1 MNKVYRVIW
10 SHVTNTFIAVSEL
23 TTSKGKVKSYS
34 VLPSH
39 QQAQVSTSIPTSFKL
54 SAIAVLSLLT
64 FSPASVMAQDV
75 TADNLTVN
83 GASTFT
89 GTATFNNTT
98 TFNNIVTVGNI
109 VTTTLTVGG
118 KDVAIKDD
126 ISTLTST
133 INQKADQATVTNL
146 TNTVNQKA
154 DQSTVTN
161 LTNIV
166 NQKADQN
173 TVTNLTN
180 TVNQKANKSDV
191 DSLKETKADKTA
203 VTSELAKKADKTA
216 FDKLSTLVSS
226 LGMEEGKEYSGIKYF
241 RAKST
246 LADAEASGEN
256 TIAIGPKA
264 VSSKDDALAVGHFA
278 IANAEKS
285 VAVGNSTYAVK
296 TANKGVAIG
305 NDARV
310 GSKQDSDVVYD
321 GSSSYVIGAGDGES
335 SVAIGDT
342 AISRGKASIAIGKNA
357 ITSNKDLKKQI
368 ASNNIAIGTSAQAI
382 ASDNSIAL
390 GNKAR
395 TNKDS
400 DSSIA
405 IGDSAE
411 TKAAHSLAMGTTSKA
426 LAEAAL
432 ALGKIAE
439 AKGTNSIAMG
449 NTSKATGDNSVSI
462 GSNSQTL
469 QGNTVAIGSS
479 AMALP
484 DRTISIGLNAGKGQE
499 ADTTGTK
506 HSQINI
512 GENSGEGVIGQLNIG
527 IGAHSGK
534 NVVGKHNIALGS
546 YAGTN
551 LKNSEETSGA
561 NVSIGHEANKY
572 DVLTAVQKSTVVG
585 AQTKAA
591 SRSTALGAEAT
602 ALGLDAVAIGITSK
616 AEGDKS
622 VAIGAN
628 STADSNNVA
637 LGATSRAVAKQG
649 SGYLTGKQSSL
660 VVSVG
665 HQDGATDQHI
675 LRRLVNVADGVD
687 EQDAATVAQLKKV
700 TEKVTSDLQAQF
712 NALNHSPTASEI
724 KYDTL
729 KPDAASGAENKITL
743 KPKTRISN
751 VAPAELDTDAVNLGQ
766 VNQIVNKN
774 KAHYFSVNDAGVDPV
789 PGNRDNDGATAKLAM
804 AIGQNA
810 AAKAERS
817 VAIGN
822 YTTVN
827 GEGSIGLGTYY
838 KGSPELDDGVT
849 RESETTVTKPSKNV
863 KYGIAIGAGTTTDG
877 NNSIAIGSL
886 AATSDKDPGA
896 NVDRAIAIG
905 YNAVSSAEKANAI
918 GDRAVANSAKGNAF
932 GSQALSAAESST
944 AVGTESK
951 AEGIN
956 AYALGTKSHA
966 KGLNSIAFGTH
977 QVVNG
982 QNSGSIGYAG
992 ELGSTNATVIN
1003 GEGTYSLGNT
1013 NSTLTANE
1021 SGIFGN
1027 SNEIKAK
1034 ENARIVGNK
1043 NFIGAIEEKA
1053 HVPGTPPA
1061 APANDLKDIY
1071 VTGYDNKISS
1081 DKKLA
1086 KDLSGLFVYGHGNAI
1101 AQLPDPDSTEE
1112 FTLTN
1117 SSVIGANNTLN
1128 TKGENYFVLGNNVTA
1143 TLENSV
1149 YLGAASAYTTGNSTS
1164 GMNVYADMANGL
1176 NKSGYT
1182 FAGSKP
1188 VGVVTVGDVGKER
1201 RVQNVAAGLVTETST
1216 DAINGSQLFA
1226 LTRPLRFAG
1235 DNSTLTNQDGKPNGD
1250 TNVVSRSSNQA
1261 IDITGGETDTNKL
1274 TAKTD
1279 KNIGVIVTDD
1289 NSMEIRLAKI
1299 LSNLTEATF
1308 GSGNDK
1314 TTINKDGVTIVN
1326 NAKPNVSLTD
1336 TGLDNGGNKIV
1347 NVAEGTANTDAV
1359 NVSQLNK
1366 LKAAGFGLTGEDN
1379 ETIRKPLGESI
1390 KVTGDNNVNTKILK
1404 EGNNATGLEV
1414 SLANNIKLGQGTETA
1429 IGEAGKLTLTDD
1441 KGKDRAVLNG
1451 TDGSLTLTGNASPA
1465 GTAPATDAPSAKIKV
1480 AKGKADLS
1488 STPDEAPNTAPSNK
1502 TRITY
1507 EIPGAAGTNPT
1518 VEELATLNDGLK
1530 FGANAGDVHDA
1541 KLNTRVD
1548 VKGKATNTTW
1558 DNFDAGHNIMT
1569 QINGNTITVAL
1580 AKALSGLTSATF
1592 GDPAGNPKDGA
1603 VIDKDGLT
1611 ISDGNKTVK
1620 LTDKVFDNGGN
1631 QIKNVASGLT
1641 KDDGTATDLANAVGT
1656 NGVNVNDLKN
1666 VVNGNDGQGAPNT
1679 TGGFG
1684 LKDKAGQIFKQNLGE
1699 TAQITGDSNVNT
1711 KVVDGQNGGKALE
1724 VSLAN
1729 QLTLG
1734 KGPDATPNSTG
1745 EAGKVTLKDDKG
1757 TDRVIVDGSE
1767 GAISLTG
1774 QAQAGGTA
1782 PTAKI
1787 KVAEGKPDLEQTS
1800 NDPAN
1805 PNQNKKT
1812 RITYDIT
1819 GPNGT
1824 TTEELATLNDGLK
1837 FGANDGVVH
1846 NAKLNTRVD
1855 VKGAE
1860 ANKNW
1865 ANFDA
1870 GQNIMTQIQG
1880 NTITVALAKALAGLD
1895 SATFGNPTNKDATVI
1910 NKDGVTITN
1919 NDKSVSLTE
1928 NGLNN
1933 GGNQIVNVD
1942 SGLKKAD
1949 GSTVALKDAEGTVL
1963 TNGVNVGDLKNAIK
1977 DVTSATN
1984 GGFGLKD
1991 KEGNEFKQ
1999 DLGTT
2004 AQITG
2009 DSNINTKVIDT
2020 ADGKKALEIS
2030 LANEITL
2037 GKAGKDGVD
2046 GKVGVTG
2053 KDGAGVVL
2061 NGKDGSIGLTGPKG
2075 ADGKS
2080 ASADMSVKDG
2090 KPGVDGKADETKT
2103 RIVYTPK
2110 DKDGNP
2116 IVDATTGNP
2125 VVEEVATLND
2135 GMKFVGNDGKEVTRK
2150 LNETLDIKGG
2160 LDATTVADNTK
2171 VSSGNLGVK
2180 TNATGTGLE
2189 IVMKERPEFSGL
2201 VLNGK
2206 DGDNAAI
2213 KFAKDGKDGMSIA
2226 AATDNEGNTTG
2237 LAIKNKDGNPGV
2249 TFNNDGRITNVTA
2262 GVDDKDAVNVSQL
2275 KEGLAKAT
2283 TKVEAGKNMTV
2294 TSTVNADGSTTY
2306 NVATKDN
2313 VDFTSVTT
2321 GNTVMNNDGV
2331 KVGDNV
2337 ALTNTGLKAG
2347 DISVTTDG
2355 INAGNKKV
2363 TGVADGDISPTSKD
2377 AVNGSQLHAVKETA
2391 EAGWHLTANGKDSSN
2406 VKPRNTVDL
2415 NNTDGNIVISKT
2427 NTADSHNVT
2436 FGLADSINVKDS
2448 VVVGPKGADGKPGE
2462 GAVVINAKDGAN
2474 GKDGISIV
2482 GKDGKDAVAISGK
2495 DGVGTIGLTGPAGA
2509 DGKNA
2514 NAIIGVKDSVKGLD
2528 GNDGKDGNSKTRIV
2542 YKKPDGTEEQVAT
2555 MNDGLV
2561 FGADK
2566 GTEHKAKLG
2575 TTVKVKGDDKN
2586 IETEVA
2592 GDTIRV
2598 KLKDNI
2604 DVKGVTVREKF
2615 TVEKGAAINMGN
2627 NVING
2632 VADGE
2637 VSATSKQ
2644 AVNGSQLHKVQQQVN
2659 NNTTAINKL
2668 GDHINKVDKDLR
2680 AGVAGA
2686 TAVAFLQRPNEA
2698 GKSLVSLGVGHYKSE
2713 SAVAVGY
2720 ARNSDNNKISIKLGG
2735 GVNSRGDVNL
2745 GGSIGYQW

>member
-1 MNKVYRVIW
+1 MN
-10 SHVTNTFIAVSEL
+10 S
-23 TTSKGKVKSYS
+23 
-34 VLPSH
+34 
-39 QQAQVSTSIPTSFKL
+39 SIPATFKL
-54 SAIAVLSLLT
+54 SAIALVSILAFAPSQVL
-64 FSPASVMAQDV
+64 AQDV
-75 TADNLTVN
+75 NATNLTVS
-83 GASTFT
+83 GTSTFT
-89 GTATFNNTT
+89 GAATFNNTATFNNM
-98 TFNNIVTVGNI
+98 VTAGN
-109 VTTTLTVGG
+109 VTATTLTVGG
-118 KDVAIKDD
+118 KNVATKDD
-126 ISTLTST
+126 VTTLTT
-133 INQKADQATVTNL
+133 
-146 TNTVNQKA
+146 TVNQKA
-154 DQSTVTN
+154 AQSEVDN
-161 LTNIV
+161 LKNT
-166 NQKADQN
+166 KAD
-173 TVTNLTN
+173 
-180 TVNQKANKSDV
+180 KSDV
-191 DSLKETKADKTA
+191 DNLKNIKADK
-203 VTSELAKKADKTA
+203 SEVNELKNSKADKSELT
-216 FDKLSTLVSS
+216 KLSNLVTS
-226 LGMEEGKEYSGIKYF
+226 LGVPEGTTTYTGIKYF
-241 RAKST
+241 RVKST
-246 LADAEASGEN
+246 LDDAVADGQDSV
-256 TIAIGPKA
+256 AIGPKA
-264 VSSKDDALAVGHFA
+264 KTEGVDAVALGHDST
-278 IANAEKS
+278 ANATESIAIGKK
-285 VAVGNSTYAVK
+285 AYAVK
-296 TANKGVAIG
+296 TANKGIAIG
-305 NDARV
+305 EHARV
-310 GSKQDSDVVYD
+310 GSKQDGDVVYD
-321 GSSSYVIGAGDGES
+321 GASSYVLGPKDGES
-335 SVAIGDT
+335 SVAIGDK
-342 AISRGKASIAIGKNA
+342 AVSRGEASIAIGKNA
-357 ITSNKDLKKQI
+357 ITSNKDAKSQI
-368 ASNNIAIGTSAQAI
+368 AKNNIALGTNAQAI

-390 GNKAR
+390 GNAAR

-411 TKAAHSLAMGTTSKA
+411 TKAAHSLAVGTTSKA

-432 ALGKIAE
+432 ALGKLAE
-439 AKGTNSIAMG
+439 AKGTSSVAMG
-449 NTSKATGDNSVSI
+449 NTSKADGSNSVAV
-462 GSNSQTL
+462 GNTSQTL
-469 QGNTVAIGSS
+469 QSNTIAIGSS
-479 AMALP
+479 AIANP
-484 DRTISIGLNAGKGQE
+484 ERTISIGLNAGKGQE
-499 ADTTGTK
+499 ADATGTK

-527 IGAHSGK
+527 IGAHAGT
-534 NVVGKHNIALGS
+534 NVVGKHNIALGT

-572 DVLTAVQKSTVVG
+572 DQLTAVQKSTVVG

-602 ALGLDAVAIGITSK
+602 ALGLDAVAVGITSK

-637 LGATSRAVAKQG
+637 LGATSRAVAKEG

-665 HQDGATDQHI
+665 HQDGAADQHI

-712 NALNHSPTASEI
+712 NALSHAPTASEI
-724 KYDTL
+724 KYDTV
-729 KPDAASGAENKITL
+729 PPSPTTGAENKITL
-743 KPKTRISN
+743 KAKTRISN

-766 VNQIVNKN
+766 VNHIVTKN
-774 KAHYFSVNDAGVDPV
+774 KAHYFSVNDTGINPV
-789 PGNRDNDGATAKLAM
+789 PGNHDNDGATAKLAM

-822 YTTVN
+822 NTTVN

-838 KGSPELDDGVT
+838 KGSAELDDGVP

-886 AATSDKDPGA
+886 AATSDKNPGA

-918 GDRAVANSAKGNAF
+918 GDRAVANSVKGNAF
-932 GSQALSAAESST
+932 GSQALSGAESST
-944 AVGTESK
+944 AIGTESK
-951 AEGIN
+951 SEGQN

-966 KGLNSIAFGTH
+966 KGLNSIAFGTN
-977 QVVNG
+977 QVVSG

-992 ELGSTNATVIN
+992 ELGNAKATVIN

-1043 NFIGAIEEKA
+1043 NTIGAIEEKP

-1061 APANDLKDIY
+1061 APVNDLKDIY

-1086 KDLSGLFVYGHGNAI
+1086 KDLSGLFVYGHGNNI

-1112 FTLTN
+1112 FTLTD

-1128 TKGENYFVLGNNVTA
+1128 TKGKNYFVLGNNVTA

-1149 YLGAASAYTTGNSTS
+1149 YLGADSAYTTGNSTS
-1164 GMNVYADMANGL
+1164 SMNSYADMANGL

-1182 FAGSKP
+1182 FAGSQP
-1188 VGVVTVGDVGKER
+1188 VGVVTVGAVGKER
-1201 RVQNVAAGLVTETST
+1201 RVQNVASGLVTEAST

-1235 DNSTLTNQDGKPNGD
+1235 DNSTLSNPNGKPGTD
-1250 TNVVSRSSNQA
+1250 VTVISRSSNQGMKVV
-1261 IDITGGETDTNKL
+1261 GGENDGNKL
-1274 TAKTD
+1274 TTIAD
-1279 KNIGVIVTDD
+1279 KNIGVIANGDHTLEV
-1289 NSMEIRLAKI
+1289 RLAKT
-1299 LSNLTEATF
+1299 LSNLKDATF
-1308 GSGNDK
+1308 GTGTDK
-1314 TTINKDGVTIVN
+1314 TTINKDGMTITN
-1326 NAKPNVSLTD
+1326 GANTVSLTEG
-1336 TGLDNGGNKIV
+1336 GLNNGGNKIT
-1347 NVAEGTANTDAV
+1347 NVAAGQNETDAV
-1359 NVSQLNK
+1359 NVKQLND
-1366 LKAAGFGLTGEDN
+1366 LKAEGFGLTGEDGQ
-1379 ETIRKPLGESI
+1379 TVKQALGTAI
-1390 KVTGDNNVNTKILK
+1390 KVTGDDNVKTKIVTDADGSKKL
-1404 EGNNATGLEV
+1404 EIGLENQV
-1414 SLANNIKLGQGTETA
+1414 TLG
-1429 IGEAGKLTLTDD
+1429 GEAKNGNPAADGKLTLKNQAGTD
-1441 KGKDRAVLNG
+1441 KVVLDGANG
-1451 TDGSLTLTGNASPA
+1451 TVGLTGADGAQAVITVKKGRPTLDNAA
-1465 GTAPATDAPSAKIKV
+1465 E
-1480 AKGKADLS
+1480 
-1488 STPDEAPNTAPSNK
+1488 TP
-1502 TRITY
+1502 RIAY
-1507 EIPGAAGTNPT
+1507 GN
-1518 VEELATLNDGLK
+1518 EEVATLNDGLK
-1530 FGANAGDVHDA
+1530 FGANAGDVHNA
-1541 KLNTRVD
+1541 KLNTQVD
-1548 VKGKATNTTW
+1548 VKGATANTVW
-1558 DNFDAGHNIMT
+1558 DNFDKGQNIMT
-1569 QINGNTITVAL
+1569 RVEGNTITVAL

-1592 GDPAGNPKDGA
+1592 GDPASNPKDST
-1603 VIDKDGLT
+1603 VINKDGLT
-1611 ISDGNKTVK
+1611 ITQGDNTVSLTDDGLDNGNK
-1620 LTDKVFDNGGN
+1620 

-1641 KDDGTATDLANAVGT
+1641 TTNGTATTSLDDAVQT
-1656 NGVNVNDLKN
+1656 NGVNVGDLKTAIN
-1666 VVNGNDGQGAPNT
+1666 NITNGTNPL
-1679 TGGFG
+1679 GGFG
-1684 LKDKAGQIFKQNLGE
+1684 LKDKAGNTFKQNLGE

-1734 KGPDATPNSTG
+1734 KGPEANVPNATG
-1745 EAGKVTLKDDKG
+1745 EAGKITLKDDKG
-1757 TDRVIVDGSE
+1757 TDRVVVDGSE

-1774 QAQAGGTA
+1774 QPATQGAAA

-1787 KVAEGKPDLEQTS
+1787 KVAEGNPDLENTS
-1800 NDPAN
+1800 DDPAN

-1812 RITYDIT
+1812 RITYDIA

-1824 TTEELATLNDGLK
+1824 TVTEQLATLNDGLK
-1837 FGANDGVVH
+1837 FGANTGDVH
-1846 NAKLNTRVD
+1846 DAKLNTRVD
-1855 VKGAE
+1855 VKGKAE
-1860 ANKNW
+1860 NTNW

-1870 GQNIMTQIQG
+1870 GQNIMTQISG

-1895 SATFGNPTNKDATVI
+1895 SATFGNPADGSKDGAVI
-1910 NKDGVTITN
+1910 NKDGLTITEG
-1919 NDKSVSLTE
+1919 DKTVKLTE
-1928 NGLNN
+1928 KGLDN
-1933 GGNQIVNVD
+1933 GGNQIINVD
-1942 SGLKKAD
+1942 SGLKKTD
-1949 GSTVALKDAEGTVL
+1949 GSVVALKDAEGSVL

-1991 KEGNEFKQ
+1991 KAGAEFKQ

-2009 DSNINTKVIDT
+2009 DKNINTKVIDVPNSN
-2020 ADGKKALEIS
+2020 DKALEIS
-2030 LANEITL
+2030 LANDITL
-2037 GKAGKDGVD
+2037 GKNGADGVD
-2046 GKVGVTG
+2046 GSLGVNG
-2053 KDGAGVVL
+2053 KDGASVVL
-2061 NGKDGSIGLTGPKG
+2061 NGKDGSIGLTGPRG
-2075 ADGKS
+2075 QDGSDGKS
-2080 ASADMSVKDG
+2080 ATISVKDG
-2090 KPGVDGKADETKT
+2090 KAGVDGKDGDTKT
-2103 RIVYTPK
+2103 RIVYETK
-2110 DKDGNP
+2110 
-2116 IVDATTGNP
+2116 DATGKP

-2160 LDATTVADNTK
+2160 LDAATVADNAK
-2171 VSSGNLGVK
+2171 VSSSNLGVK
-2180 TNATGTGLE
+2180 TNAEGTGLE
-2189 IVMKERPEFSGL
+2189 IVMKERPTFSGL
-2201 VLNGK
+2201 VVNGK
-2206 DGDNAAI
+2206 DGEDAAV

-2226 AATDNEGNTTG
+2226 AVTDNDGNATG
-2237 LAIKNKDGNPGV
+2237 LTIKDKDGNPGV

-2275 KEGLAKAT
+2275 KDGLAKAT

-2294 TSTVNADGSTTY
+2294 TPTVNQDGSTTY
-2306 NVATKDN
+2306 TVATEDN
-2313 VDFTSVTT
+2313 VNFTTVTT

-2337 ALTNTGLKAG
+2337 ALTNEGLKAG
-2347 DISVTTDG
+2347 DVTVTTAG

-2363 TGVADGDISPTSKD
+2363 TGVADGDISPNSTD
-2377 AVNGSQLHAVKETA
+2377 AVNGSQLNAVKETA
-2391 EAGWHLTANGKDSSN
+2391 EAGWHLTANGADSSN

-2427 NTADSHNVT
+2427 NTADKHNVT
-2436 FGLADSINVKDS
+2436 FGLADNINVKDS
-2448 VVVGPKGADGKPGE
+2448 VVVGPKGANGKPGE
-2462 GAVVINAKDGAN
+2462 GAVVINAEDGAN

-2514 NAIIGVKDSVKGLD
+2514 NAIIGVNDSVKGLD

-2542 YKKPDGTEEQVAT
+2542 YTKPNGEEEQVAT

-2598 KLKDNI
+2598 RLKDNI
-2604 DVKGVTVREKF
+2604 DVKGINVTENL
-2615 TVEKGAAINMGN
+2615 TVKEGAKINMGN
-2627 NVING
+2627 NVIDG

-2637 VSATSKQ
+2637 VNATSKQ

-2659 NNTTAINKL
+2659 NQATAINKL

-2680 AGVAGA
+2680 AGIAGA

-2698 GKSLVSLGVGHYKSE
+2698 GKSIVSLGVGSYRSE
-2713 SAVAVGY
+2713 SAIAVGY

-2735 GVNSRGDVNL
+2735 GMNSRGDVNF

>member
-23 TTSKGKVKSYS
+23 ATSKGKVKSFS
-34 VLPSH
+34 AISSNPQSELNS
-39 QQAQVSTSIPTSFKL
+39 SIPATFKL
-54 SAIAVLSLLT
+54 SAIALLSILT
-64 FSPASVMAQDV
+64 LSSTQIFAADV
-75 TADNLTVN
+75 
-83 GASTFT
+83 
-89 GTATFNNTT
+89 ATKDD
-98 TFNNIVTVGNI
+98 V
-109 VTTTLTVGG
+109 TTLT
-118 KDVAIKDD
+118 
-126 ISTLTST
+126 
-133 INQKADQATVTNL
+133 ATV
-146 TNTVNQKA
+146 
-154 DQSTVTN
+154 D
-161 LTNIV
+161 
-166 NQKADQN
+166 
-173 TVTNLTN
+173 
-180 TVNQKANKSDV
+180 QKANKSEV
-191 DSLKETKADKTA
+191 TELKNNKADK
-203 VTSELAKKADKTA
+203 SEITNLENKKADKSEVTELKNNKA
-216 FDKLSTLVSS
+216 DKSEVTELKNNKADKSEITNLENKKADKSELTKLSDLVTS
-226 LGMEEGKEYSGIKYF
+226 LGVPEGTTTYTGIKYF
-241 RAKST
+241 RVKST
-246 LADAEASGEN
+246 LDDAVADGQDSV
-256 TIAIGPKA
+256 AIGPKA
-264 VSSKDDALAVGHFA
+264 KTEGVDAVALGHDST
-278 IANAEKS
+278 ANATESIAIGKK
-285 VAVGNSTYAVK
+285 AYAVK
-296 TANKGVAIG
+296 TANKGIAIG
-305 NDARV
+305 EHARV
-310 GSKQDSDVVYD
+310 GSKQDGDVVYD
-321 GSSSYVIGAGDGES
+321 GASSYVLGPKDGES
-335 SVAIGDT
+335 SVAIGDK
-342 AISRGKASIAIGKNA
+342 AVSRGEASIAIGKNA
-357 ITSNKDLKKQI
+357 ITSNKDAKSQI
-368 ASNNIAIGTSAQAI
+368 AKNNIALGTNAQAI

-390 GNKAR
+390 GNAAR

-411 TKAAHSLAMGTTSKA
+411 TKAAHSLAVGTTSKA

-432 ALGKIAE
+432 ALGKLAE
-439 AKGTNSIAMG
+439 AKGTSSVAMG
-449 NTSKATGDNSVSI
+449 NTSKADGSNSVAV
-462 GSNSQTL
+462 GNTSQTL
-469 QGNTVAIGSS
+469 QSNTIAIGSS
-479 AMALP
+479 AIANTE
-484 DRTISIGLNAGKGQE
+484 RTISIGLNAGKGQE
-499 ADTTGTK
+499 ADATGTK

-527 IGAHSGK
+527 IGAHAGT
-534 NVVGKHNIALGS
+534 NVVGKHNIALGT

-572 DVLTAVQKSTVVG
+572 DQLTAVQKSTVVG

-602 ALGLDAVAIGITSK
+602 ALGLDAVAVGITSK

-637 LGATSRAVAKQG
+637 LGATSRAVAKEG

-665 HQDGATDQHI
+665 HQDGAADQHI

-712 NALNHSPTASEI
+712 NALSHAPTTSEI
-724 KYDTL
+724 KYDTV
-729 KPDAASGAENKITL
+729 PPSPTTGAENKITL
-743 KPKTRISN
+743 KAKTRISN

-766 VNQIVNKN
+766 VNQIVTNN
-774 KAHYFSVNDAGVDPV
+774 KAHYFSVNDTGVNPV

-822 YTTVN
+822 NTTVN

-838 KGSPELDDGVT
+838 KGSAELDDGVP

-886 AATSDKDPGA
+886 AATSDKNPGA

-918 GDRAVANSAKGNAF
+918 GDRAVANSVKGNAF
-932 GSQALSAAESST
+932 GSQALSGAESST
-944 AVGTESK
+944 AIGTESK
-951 AEGIN
+951 SEGQN

-966 KGLNSIAFGTH
+966 KGLNSIAFGTN
-977 QVVNG
+977 QVVSG

-992 ELGSTNATVIN
+992 ELGNAKATVIN

-1043 NFIGAIEEKA
+1043 NTIGAIEEKP

-1061 APANDLKDIY
+1061 APVNDLKDIY

-1086 KDLSGLFVYGHGNAI
+1086 KDLSGLFVYGHGNNI

-1112 FTLTN
+1112 FTLTD

-1128 TKGENYFVLGNNVTA
+1128 TKGKNYFVLGNNVTA

-1149 YLGAASAYTTGNSTS
+1149 YLGADSAYTTGNSTS
-1164 GMNVYADMANGL
+1164 SMNSYADMANGL

-1182 FAGSKP
+1182 FAGSQP
-1188 VGVVTVGDVGKER
+1188 VGVVTVGAVGKER
-1201 RVQNVAAGLVTETST
+1201 RVQNVASGLVTEAST

-1235 DNSTLTNQDGKPNGD
+1235 DNSTLSNPNGKPGTD
-1250 TNVVSRSSNQA
+1250 VTVISRSSNQGMKVV
-1261 IDITGGETDTNKL
+1261 GGENDGNKL
-1274 TAKTD
+1274 TTIAD
-1279 KNIGVIVTDD
+1279 KNIGVIANGDHTLEV
-1289 NSMEIRLAKI
+1289 RLAKT
-1299 LSNLTEATF
+1299 LSNLKDATF
-1308 GSGNDK
+1308 GTGTDK
-1314 TTINKDGVTIVN
+1314 TTINKDGMTITN
-1326 NAKPNVSLTD
+1326 GANTVSLTEG
-1336 TGLDNGGNKIV
+1336 GLNNGGNKIT
-1347 NVAEGTANTDAV
+1347 NVAAGQNETDAV
-1359 NVSQLNK
+1359 NVKQLND
-1366 LKAAGFGLTGEDN
+1366 LKAEGFGLTGEDGQ
-1379 ETIRKPLGESI
+1379 TVKQALGTAI
-1390 KVTGDNNVNTKILK
+1390 KVTGDDNVKTKIVTDADGSKKL
-1404 EGNNATGLEV
+1404 EIGLENQV
-1414 SLANNIKLGQGTETA
+1414 TLG
-1429 IGEAGKLTLTDD
+1429 GEAKNGNPAADGKLTL
-1441 KGKDRAVLNG
+1441 KNQAG
-1451 TDGSLTLTGNASPA
+1451 TDKVVLDGANGSVGLTGADGAQATITVKNGSPA
-1465 GTAPATDAPSAKIKV
+1465 VDGTA
-1480 AKGKADLS
+1480 
-1488 STPDEAPNTAPSNK
+1488 NTTKP
-1502 TRITY
+1502 RIAY
-1507 EIPGAAGTNPT
+1507 GN
-1518 VEELATLNDGLK
+1518 EEVATLNDGLK
-1530 FGANAGDVHDA
+1530 FGANAGDVHNA
-1541 KLNTRVD
+1541 KLNTQVD
-1548 VKGKATNTTW
+1548 VKGATANTVW
-1558 DNFDAGHNIMT
+1558 DNFDKGQNIMT
-1569 QINGNTITVAL
+1569 RVEGNTITVAL

-1592 GDPAGNPKDGA
+1592 GDPASNPKDST
-1603 VIDKDGLT
+1603 VINKDGLT
-1611 ISDGNKTVK
+1611 ITQGDNTVSLTDDGLDNGNK
-1620 LTDKVFDNGGN
+1620 

-1641 KDDGTATDLANAVGT
+1641 TTNGTATTSLDDAVQT
-1656 NGVNVNDLKN
+1656 NGVNVGDLKTAIN
-1666 VVNGNDGQGAPNT
+1666 NITNGTNPL
-1679 TGGFG
+1679 GGFG
-1684 LKDKAGQIFKQNLGE
+1684 LKDKAGNTFKQNLGE

-1734 KGPDATPNSTG
+1734 KGPEANVPNANG
-1745 EAGKVTLKDDKG
+1745 EAGKITLKDDKG
-1757 TDRVIVDGSE
+1757 TDRVVVDGSE

-1774 QAQAGGTA
+1774 QPATQGGTA

-1787 KVAEGKPDLEQTS
+1787 KVAEGNPDLANTAD
-1800 NDPAN
+1800 DPN
-1805 PNQNKKT
+1805 TPNGNKKT
-1812 RITYDIT
+1812 RITYEIPGAQPTDPATI
-1819 GPNGT
+1819 
-1824 TTEELATLNDGLK
+1824 EELATLNDGLK
-1837 FGANDGVVH
+1837 FGANTGDVH
-1846 NAKLNTRVD
+1846 DAKLNTRVD
-1855 VKGAE
+1855 VKGKAE
-1860 ANKNW
+1860 NTNW
-1865 ANFDA
+1865 ANFDE
-1870 GQNIMTQIQG
+1870 GQNIMTQISG

-1895 SATFGNPTNKDATVI
+1895 SATFGNPADGSKDGAVI
-1910 NKDGVTITN
+1910 NKDGLTITN
-1919 NDKSVSLTE
+1919 GDTTVKLTE
-1928 NGLNN
+1928 NGLDN
-1933 GGNQIVNVD
+1933 GNKQIVNVD
-1942 SGLKKAD
+1942 SGLKGKD
-1949 GSTVALKDAEGTVL
+1949 GNPVELKNATGDVL
-1963 TNGVNVGDLKNAIK
+1963 NNGVNVGDLKNAIT
-1977 DVTSATN
+1977 DITSADK

-1999 DLGTT
+1999 DLGTA

-2020 ADGKKALEIS
+2020 ADGKKALEVS
-2030 LANEITL
+2030 LANEISL
-2037 GKAGKDGVD
+2037 GKAGQDGVD
-2046 GKVGVTG
+2046 GKVGVNG
-2053 KDGAGVVL
+2053 KDGASVVL

-2080 ASADMSVKDG
+2080 VSADMKVQEG
-2090 KPGVDGKADETKT
+2090 KPGVDGKAGETKT

-2116 IVDATTGNP
+2116 VLDDAGKP

-2160 LDATTVADNTK
+2160 LDAATVADNAK
-2171 VSSGNLGVK
+2171 VSSSNLGVK
-2180 TNATGTGLE
+2180 TNAEGTGLE
-2189 IVMKERPEFSGL
+2189 IVMKERPTFSGL
-2201 VLNGK
+2201 VVNGK
-2206 DGDNAAI
+2206 DGEDAAV

-2226 AATDNEGNTTG
+2226 AVTDNDGNATG
-2237 LAIKNKDGNPGV
+2237 LTIKDKDGNPGV

-2294 TSTVNADGSTTY
+2294 TPTVNQDGSTTY
-2306 NVATKDN
+2306 TVATNDN

-2337 ALTNTGLKAG
+2337 ALTNEGLKAG
-2347 DISVTTDG
+2347 DVTVTTAG

-2363 TGVADGDISPTSKD
+2363 TGVADGDISPNSTD
-2377 AVNGSQLHAVKETA
+2377 AVNGSQLNAVKETA
-2391 EAGWHLTANGKDSSN
+2391 EAGWHLTANGADSSN

-2436 FGLADSINVKDS
+2436 FGLADNINVKDS

-2542 YKKPDGTEEQVAT
+2542 YTKPNGEEEQVAT

-2598 KLKDNI
+2598 RLKDNI
-2604 DVKGVTVREKF
+2604 DVKGINVTENL
-2615 TVEKGAAINMGN
+2615 TVKEGAKINMGN
-2627 NVING
+2627 NVIDG

-2659 NNTTAINKL
+2659 NQATAINKL

-2680 AGVAGA
+2680 AGIAGA

-2698 GKSLVSLGVGHYKSE
+2698 GKSIVSLGVGSYRSE
-2713 SAVAVGY
+2713 SAIAVGY

-2735 GVNSRGDVNL
+2735 GMNSRGDVNF

>member
-23 TTSKGKVKSYS
+23 ATSKGKVKSFS
-34 VLPSH
+34 AISSNPQPELNS
-39 QQAQVSTSIPTSFKL
+39 SIPATFKL
-54 SAIAVLSLLT
+54 SAIALVSILAFAPSQVL
-64 FSPASVMAQDV
+64 AQDV
-75 TADNLTVN
+75 NATNLTVS
-83 GASTFT
+83 GTSTFT
-89 GTATFNNTT
+89 GAATFNNTATFNNM
-98 TFNNIVTVGNI
+98 VTAGN
-109 VTTTLTVGG
+109 VTATTLTVGG
-118 KDVAIKDD
+118 KNVATKDD
-126 ISTLTST
+126 VTTLTT
-133 INQKADQATVTNL
+133 
-146 TNTVNQKA
+146 TVNQKA
-154 DQSTVTN
+154 AQSEVDN
-161 LTNIV
+161 LKNT
-166 NQKADQN
+166 KAD
-173 TVTNLTN
+173 
-180 TVNQKANKSDV
+180 KSDV
-191 DSLKETKADKTA
+191 DNLKNTKAAQSEVDNLKNTKADKSD
-203 VTSELAKKADKTA
+203 VDNLKNIKADKSEVNELKNSKADKSELT
-216 FDKLSTLVSS
+216 KLSNLVTS
-226 LGMEEGKEYSGIKYF
+226 LGVPEGTTTYTGIKYF
-241 RAKST
+241 RVKST
-246 LADAEASGEN
+246 LDDAVADGQDSV
-256 TIAIGPKA
+256 AIGPKA
-264 VSSKDDALAVGHFA
+264 KTEGVDAVALGHDST
-278 IANAEKS
+278 ANATESIAIGKK
-285 VAVGNSTYAVK
+285 AYAVK
-296 TANKGVAIG
+296 TANKGIAIG
-305 NDARV
+305 EHARV
-310 GSKQDSDVVYD
+310 GSKQDGDVVYD
-321 GSSSYVIGAGDGES
+321 GASSYVLGPKDGES
-335 SVAIGDT
+335 SVAIGDK
-342 AISRGKASIAIGKNA
+342 AVSRGEASIAIGKNA
-357 ITSNKDLKKQI
+357 ITSNKDAKSQI
-368 ASNNIAIGTSAQAI
+368 AKNNIALGTNAQAI

-390 GNKAR
+390 GNAAR

-411 TKAAHSLAMGTTSKA
+411 TKAAHSLAVGTTSKA

-432 ALGKIAE
+432 ALGKLAE
-439 AKGTNSIAMG
+439 AKGTSSVAMG
-449 NTSKATGDNSVSI
+449 NTSKADGSNSVAV
-462 GSNSQTL
+462 GNTSQTL
-469 QGNTVAIGSS
+469 QSNTIAIGSS
-479 AMALP
+479 AIANP
-484 DRTISIGLNAGKGQE
+484 ERTISIGLNAGKGQE
-499 ADTTGTK
+499 ADATGTK

-527 IGAHSGK
+527 IGAHAGT
-534 NVVGKHNIALGS
+534 NVVGKHNIALGT

-572 DVLTAVQKSTVVG
+572 DQLTAVQKSTVVG

-602 ALGLDAVAIGITSK
+602 ALGLDAVAVGITSK

-637 LGATSRAVAKQG
+637 LGATSRAVAKEG

-665 HQDGATDQHI
+665 HQDGAADQHI

-712 NALNHSPTASEI
+712 NALSHAPTASEI
-724 KYDTL
+724 KYDTV
-729 KPDAASGAENKITL
+729 PPSPTTGAENKITL
-743 KPKTRISN
+743 KAKTRISN

-766 VNQIVNKN
+766 VNHIVTKN
-774 KAHYFSVNDAGVDPV
+774 KAHYFSVNDTGINPV
-789 PGNRDNDGATAKLAM
+789 PGNHDNDGATAKLAM

-822 YTTVN
+822 NTTVN

-838 KGSPELDDGVT
+838 KGSAELDDGVP

-886 AATSDKDPGA
+886 AATSDKNPGA

-918 GDRAVANSAKGNAF
+918 GDRAVANSVKGNAF
-932 GSQALSAAESST
+932 GSQALSGAESST
-944 AVGTESK
+944 AIGTESK
-951 AEGIN
+951 SEGQN

-966 KGLNSIAFGTH
+966 KGLNSIAFGTN
-977 QVVNG
+977 QVVSG

-992 ELGSTNATVIN
+992 ELGNAKATVIN

-1043 NFIGAIEEKA
+1043 NTIGAIEEKP

-1061 APANDLKDIY
+1061 APVNDLKDIY

-1086 KDLSGLFVYGHGNAI
+1086 KDLSGLFVYGHGNNI

-1112 FTLTN
+1112 FTLTD

-1128 TKGENYFVLGNNVTA
+1128 TKGKNYFVLGNNVTA

-1149 YLGAASAYTTGNSTS
+1149 YLGTDSAYTTGNSTS
-1164 GMNVYADMANGL
+1164 SMNSYADMANGL

-1182 FAGSKP
+1182 FAGSQP
-1188 VGVVTVGDVGKER
+1188 VGVVTVGAVGKER
-1201 RVQNVAAGLVTETST
+1201 RVQNVASGLVTEAST

-1235 DNSTLTNQDGKPNGD
+1235 DNSTLSNPNGKPGTD
-1250 TNVVSRSSNQA
+1250 VTVISRSSNQGMKVV
-1261 IDITGGETDTNKL
+1261 GGENDGNKL
-1274 TAKTD
+1274 TTIAD
-1279 KNIGVIVTDD
+1279 KNIGVIANGDHTLEV
-1289 NSMEIRLAKI
+1289 RLAKT
-1299 LSNLTEATF
+1299 LSNLKDATF
-1308 GSGNDK
+1308 GTGTDK
-1314 TTINKDGVTIVN
+1314 TTINKDGMTITN
-1326 NAKPNVSLTD
+1326 GANTVSLTEG
-1336 TGLDNGGNKIV
+1336 GLNNGGNKIT
-1347 NVAEGTANTDAV
+1347 NVAAGQNETDAV
-1359 NVSQLNK
+1359 NVKQLND
-1366 LKAAGFGLTGEDN
+1366 LKAEGFGLTGEDGQ
-1379 ETIRKPLGESI
+1379 TVKQALGTAI
-1390 KVTGDNNVNTKILK
+1390 KVTGDDNVKTKIVTDADGSKKL
-1404 EGNNATGLEV
+1404 EIGLENQV
-1414 SLANNIKLGQGTETA
+1414 TLG
-1429 IGEAGKLTLTDD
+1429 GEAKNGNPAADGKLTLKNQAGTD
-1441 KGKDRAVLNG
+1441 KVVLDGANG
-1451 TDGSLTLTGNASPA
+1451 TVGLTGADGAQAVITVKKGRPTLDNAA
-1465 GTAPATDAPSAKIKV
+1465 E
-1480 AKGKADLS
+1480 
-1488 STPDEAPNTAPSNK
+1488 TP
-1502 TRITY
+1502 RIAY
-1507 EIPGAAGTNPT
+1507 GN
-1518 VEELATLNDGLK
+1518 EEVATLNDGLK
-1530 FGANAGDVHDA
+1530 FGANAGDVHNA
-1541 KLNTRVD
+1541 KLNTQVD
-1548 VKGKATNTTW
+1548 VKGATANTVW
-1558 DNFDAGHNIMT
+1558 DNFDKGQNIMT
-1569 QINGNTITVAL
+1569 RVEGNTITVAL

-1592 GDPAGNPKDGA
+1592 GDPASNPKDST
-1603 VIDKDGLT
+1603 VINKDGLT
-1611 ISDGNKTVK
+1611 ITQGDNTVSLTDDGLDNGNK
-1620 LTDKVFDNGGN
+1620 

-1641 KDDGTATDLANAVGT
+1641 TTNGTATTSLDDAVQT
-1656 NGVNVNDLKN
+1656 NGVNVGDLKTAIN
-1666 VVNGNDGQGAPNT
+1666 NITNGTNPL
-1679 TGGFG
+1679 GGFG
-1684 LKDKAGQIFKQNLGE
+1684 LKDKAGNTFKQNLGE

-1734 KGPDATPNSTG
+1734 KGPEANVPNATG
-1745 EAGKVTLKDDKG
+1745 EAGKITLKDDKG
-1757 TDRVIVDGSE
+1757 TDRVVVDGSE

-1774 QAQAGGTA
+1774 QPATQGAAA

-1787 KVAEGKPDLEQTS
+1787 KVAEGNPDLENTS
-1800 NDPAN
+1800 DDPAN

-1812 RITYDIT
+1812 RITYDIA

-1824 TTEELATLNDGLK
+1824 TVTEQLATLNDGLK
-1837 FGANDGVVH
+1837 FGANTGDVH
-1846 NAKLNTRVD
+1846 DAKLNTRVD
-1855 VKGAE
+1855 VKGKAE
-1860 ANKNW
+1860 NTNW

-1870 GQNIMTQIQG
+1870 GQNIMTQISG

-1895 SATFGNPTNKDATVI
+1895 SATFGNPADGSKDGAVI
-1910 NKDGVTITN
+1910 NKDGLTITEG
-1919 NDKSVSLTE
+1919 DKTVKLTE
-1928 NGLNN
+1928 KGLDN
-1933 GGNQIVNVD
+1933 GGNQIINVD
-1942 SGLKKAD
+1942 SGLKKTD
-1949 GSTVALKDAEGTVL
+1949 GSVVALKDAEGSVL

-1991 KEGNEFKQ
+1991 KAGAEFKQ

-2009 DSNINTKVIDT
+2009 DKNINTKVIDVPNSN
-2020 ADGKKALEIS
+2020 DKALEIS
-2030 LANEITL
+2030 LANDITL
-2037 GKAGKDGVD
+2037 GKNGADGVD
-2046 GKVGVTG
+2046 GSLGVNG
-2053 KDGAGVVL
+2053 KDGASVVL
-2061 NGKDGSIGLTGPKG
+2061 NGKDGSIGLTGPRG
-2075 ADGKS
+2075 QDGSDGKS
-2080 ASADMSVKDG
+2080 ATISVKDG
-2090 KPGVDGKADETKT
+2090 KAGVDGKDGDTKT
-2103 RIVYTPK
+2103 RIVYETK
-2110 DKDGNP
+2110 
-2116 IVDATTGNP
+2116 DATGKP

-2160 LDATTVADNTK
+2160 LDAATVADNAK
-2171 VSSGNLGVK
+2171 VSSSNLGVK
-2180 TNATGTGLE
+2180 TNAEGTGLE
-2189 IVMKERPEFSGL
+2189 IVMKERPTFSGL
-2201 VLNGK
+2201 VVNGK
-2206 DGDNAAI
+2206 DGEDAAV

-2226 AATDNEGNTTG
+2226 AVTDNDGNATG
-2237 LAIKNKDGNPGV
+2237 LTIKDKDGNPGV

-2275 KEGLAKAT
+2275 KDGLAKAT

-2294 TSTVNADGSTTY
+2294 TPTVNQDGSTTY
-2306 NVATKDN
+2306 TVATEDN
-2313 VDFTSVTT
+2313 VNFTTVTT

-2337 ALTNTGLKAG
+2337 ALTNEGLKAG
-2347 DISVTTDG
+2347 DVTVTTAG

-2363 TGVADGDISPTSKD
+2363 TGVADGDISPNSTD
-2377 AVNGSQLHAVKETA
+2377 AVNGSQLNAVKETA
-2391 EAGWHLTANGKDSSN
+2391 EAGWHLTANGADSSN

-2427 NTADSHNVT
+2427 NTADKHNVT
-2436 FGLADSINVKDS
+2436 FGLADNINVKDS
-2448 VVVGPKGADGKPGE
+2448 VVVGPKGANGKPGE
-2462 GAVVINAKDGAN
+2462 GAVVINAEDGAN

-2514 NAIIGVKDSVKGLD
+2514 NAIIGVNDSVKGLD

-2542 YKKPDGTEEQVAT
+2542 YTKPNGEEEQVAT

-2598 KLKDNI
+2598 RLKDNI
-2604 DVKGVTVREKF
+2604 DVKGINVTENL
-2615 TVEKGAAINMGN
+2615 TVKEGAKINMGN
-2627 NVING
+2627 NVIDG

-2637 VSATSKQ
+2637 VNATSKQ

-2659 NNTTAINKL
+2659 NQATAINKL

-2680 AGVAGA
+2680 AGIAGA

-2698 GKSLVSLGVGHYKSE
+2698 GKSIVSLGVGSYRSE
-2713 SAVAVGY
+2713 SAIAVGY

-2735 GVNSRGDVNL
+2735 GMNSRGDVNF

>member
-75 TADNLTVN
+75 TANDLTVN
-83 GASTFT
+83 
-89 GTATFNNTT
+89 GTATFNNSSTFKGNA
-98 TFNNIVTVGNI
+98 TFNNVVITAGNVTA
-109 VTTTLTVGG
+109 TTLTVGG
-118 KDVAIKDD
+118 KTVATTEDLKNKVDKN
-126 ISTLTST
+126 TLTESL
-133 INQKADQATVTNL
+133 NLKADKSTVDTLNATIS
-146 TNTVNQKA
+146 QKA
-154 DQSTVTN
+154 DQSE
-161 LTNIV
+161 IE
-166 NQKADQN
+166 
-173 TVTNLTN
+173 
-180 TVNQKANKSDV
+180 
-191 DSLKETKADKTA
+191 SLKSSKADKATLTA
-203 VTSELAKKADKTA
+203 ELDKKADKATLTAELAKKTDKSE
-216 FDKLSTLVSS
+216 FNKLSTLVSS
-226 LGMEEGKEYSGIKYF
+226 LGITEGTEYTGIKYF
-241 RAKST
+241 RTKST
-246 LADAEASGEN
+246 LEDASATGVN
-256 TIAIGPKA
+256 AIAVGPKA

-285 VAVGNSTYAVK
+285 VAMGNSTYAVK

-310 GSKQDSDVVYD
+310 GSKQEGDVVYD
-321 GSSSYVIGAGDGES
+321 GSSSYVIGDGDGES
-335 SVAIGDT
+335 SVAIGDK
-342 AISRGKASIAIGKNA
+342 AISRGKASIAIGKDA

-405 IGDSAE
+405 IGDTAE
-411 TKAAHSLAMGTTSKA
+411 TFAEKSIALGNTAQSKGESA
-426 LAEAAL
+426 LAF
-432 ALGKIAE
+432 
-439 AKGTNSIAMG
+439 GTNAKAHTASTIAIGKNSEALSSQSIA
-449 NTSKATGDNSVSI
+449 I
-462 GSNSQTL
+462 GETAQ
-469 QGNTVAIGSS
+469 
-479 AMALP
+479 ALP
-484 DRTISIGLNAGKGQE
+484 NKTISIGLNAGKGQQS
-499 ADTTGTK
+499 DKDGTK
-506 HSQINI
+506 HSHINI
-512 GENSGEGVIGQLNIG
+512 GESAGEGVKGQYNIG
-527 IGAHSGK
+527 IGTEAGK
-534 NVVGKHNIALGS
+534 GVVGKANVALGI

-551 LKNSEETSGA
+551 LANSTETVGD
-561 NVSIGHEANKY
+561 NVSIGNATNNYKTPTA
-572 DVLTAVQKSTVVG
+572 LQRGTAVG
-585 AQTKAA
+585 AKAMTASDSSAFGYDAQAMGQKAA
-591 SRSTALGAEAT
+591 
-602 ALGLDAVAIGITSK
+602 AVGYAAK
-616 AEGDKS
+616 AEGDLA
-622 VAIGAN
+622 VALGSNAIA
-628 STADSNNVA
+628 STNNVA
-637 LGATSRAVAKQG
+637 LGAGSIAKATAEVQ
-649 SGYLTGKQSSL
+649 GYLTGKKSNL

-665 HQDGATDQHI
+665 TQEGNENQRI
-675 LRRLVNVADGVD
+675 LRRLTNVADGAED
-687 EQDAATVAQLKKV
+687 QDAVTVAQLKRVSDDV
-700 TEKVTSDLQAQF
+700 TTKLQAQF
-712 NALNHSPTASEI
+712 NNLNHGSTNSEI
-724 KYDTL
+724 RYATWAPEQGD
-729 KPDAASGAENKITL
+729 DAKNKIVL
-743 KPKTRISN
+743 KDNTRISN
-751 VAPAELDTDAVNLGQ
+751 VATAKVATDAVNLGQ
-766 VNQIVNKN
+766 VESIISKE
-774 KAHYFSVNDAGVDPV
+774 KTHYFSVNDSGLTEKPS
-789 PGNRDNDGATAKLAM
+789 NYDNTEAKASLSM
-804 AIGQNA
+804 AIGQGVIA
-810 AAKAERS
+810 REERS

-822 YTTVN
+822 KASAHGVGSMAIGTFY
-827 GEGSIGLGTYY
+827 EGSA
-838 KGSPELDDGVT
+838 ELDDGVARSSAT
-849 RESETTVTKPSKNV
+849 NAAVANQPY
-863 KYGIAIGAGTTTDG
+863 KYGLAIGAGANSEG

-886 AATSDKDPGA
+886 SAASNKDIQKG

-905 YNAVSSAEKANAI
+905 YRATSSAEKANAI
-918 GDRAVANSAKGNAF
+918 GDRAVANSLTGNAF
-932 GSQALSAAESST
+932 GSEAFSGAVSS
-944 AVGTESK
+944 
-951 AEGIN
+951 N
-956 AYALGTKSHA
+956 AIGTKA
-966 KGLNSIAFGTH
+966 NATGENSIAFGTH
-977 QVVNG
+977 QNVTG
-982 QNSGSIGYAG
+982 KNSGSIGYAG
-992 ELGSTNATVIN
+992 ALGNKETTVIS

-1027 SNEIKAK
+1027 TNEIKAK

-1043 NFIGAIEEKA
+1043 NSIGAIEEKT

-1086 KDLSGLFVYGHGNAI
+1086 KDLSGLFVYGHSNKI

-1128 TKGENYFVLGNNVTA
+1128 TKGSDYFVLGNNVTA

-1149 YLGAASAYTTGNSTS
+1149 YLGSNSGYVVKGASTAGNEAYANI
-1164 GMNVYADMANGL
+1164 ADGS

-1182 FAGSKP
+1182 FAGNLAP
-1188 VGVVTVGDVGKER
+1188 VGVVTLGGVGKER
-1201 RVQNVAAGLVTETST
+1201 RIQNLSAGLVSESST

-1235 DNSTLTNQDGKPNGD
+1235 DNSNLTNPDTGKPNAD
-1250 TNVVSRSSNQA
+1250 TSVISRSSNQGMK
-1261 IDITGGETDTNKL
+1261 ILGGESDTTKL
-1274 TAKTD
+1274 TGKSD
-1279 KNIGVIVTDD
+1279 KNIGVISDGNNTLEV
-1289 NSMEIRLAKI
+1289 RLSKT

-1308 GSGNDK
+1308 GSGTDK

-1326 NAKPNVSLTD
+1326 NGKPNVSLTD
-1336 TGLDNGGNKIV
+1336 IGLNNGDNKIT
-1347 NVAEGTANTDAV
+1347 NVKAGEADTDAV
-1359 NVSQLNK
+1359 NVKQLND

-1429 IGEAGKLTLTDD
+1429 IGESGKLTLTDD
-1441 KGKDRAVLNG
+1441 KGKDRAVLDG

-1465 GTAPATDAPSAKIKV
+1465 GTAPAEVPSAKIKV
-1480 AKGKADLS
+1480 TKGKANLAD
-1488 STPDEAPNTAPSNK
+1488 TPDADPSSAPNNK

-1592 GDPAGNPKDGA
+1592 GYPAGNPKDGA

-1666 VVNGNDGQGAPNT
+1666 VVNGNDNQGNPNA

-1757 TDRVIVDGSE
+1757 ADRVVVDGGE

-1774 QAQAGGTA
+1774 QSATQGGAA

-1787 KVAEGKPDLEQTS
+1787 KVAEGNPDLANTAD
-1800 NDPAN
+1800 DPNN
-1805 PNQNKKT
+1805 PNGNKKT
-1812 RITYDIT
+1812 RITYEI
-1819 GPNGT
+1819 PNSTQGGQPT
-1824 TTEELATLNDGLK
+1824 VEELATLNDGLK
-1837 FGANDGVVH
+1837 FGANDGAVH

-1855 VKGAE
+1855 VKGHV
-1860 ANKNW
+1860 NNTTW

-1895 SATFGNPTNKDATVI
+1895 SATFGNPADGSKDGAVI
-1910 NKDGVTITN
+1910 NKDGLTITQG
-1919 NDKSVSLTE
+1919 DKTVKLTE
-1928 NGLNN
+1928 NGLDN
-1933 GGNQIVNVD
+1933 GGNQIVNVAT
-1942 SGLKKAD
+1942 GLKDRNGNDVK
-1949 GSTVALKDAEGTVL
+1949 LKDATGDVL
-1963 TNGVNVGDLKNAIK
+1963 TNGVNVGDLKNAIT
-1977 DVTSATN
+1977 DITSAGN

-1991 KEGNEFKQ
+1991 KAGNEFKQ
-1999 DLGTT
+1999 DLGTA

-2009 DSNINTKVIDT
+2009 DSNINTKVVDVT
-2020 ADGKKALEIS
+2020 NPNGSQSKALEVS
-2030 LANEITL
+2030 LADNITL
-2037 GKAGKDGVD
+2037 GKQGKDGVD
-2046 GKVGVTG
+2046 GSISVTG
-2053 KDGAGVVL
+2053 KDGASVVL
-2061 NGKDGSIGLTGPKG
+2061 NGKDGTIGLTGPRG

-2080 ASADMSVKDG
+2080 VSTDIGVKEG
-2090 KPGVDGKADETKT
+2090 AAGVDGTDGANGTSKT
-2103 RIVYTPK
+2103 RIVYTLK

-2116 IVDATTGNP
+2116 IKDASGKPIT
-2125 VVEEVATLND
+2125 EEVATLND
-2135 GMKFVGNDGKEVTRK
+2135 GMKFEGNDGTVVTRK
-2150 LNETLDIKGG
+2150 LNETLGIKGG
-2160 LDATTVADNTK
+2160 VDAATVKDNSK
-2171 VSSGNLGVK
+2171 VSSGNVGVRAV
-2180 TNATGTGLE
+2180 TDQNGNLTGSLE
-2189 IVMKERPEFSGL
+2189 VVMKERPEFSGI

-2206 DGDNAAI
+2206 DGQDASI
-2213 KFAKDGKDGMSIA
+2213 KFTDKDGNESLSMTTTKD
-2226 AATDNEGNTTG
+2226 
-2237 LAIKNKDGNPGV
+2237 KDGNP
-2249 TFNNDGRITNVTA
+2249 TLNLTNP
-2262 GVDDKDAVNVSQL
+2262 
-2275 KEGLAKAT
+2275 
-2283 TKVEAGKNMTV
+2283 
-2294 TSTVNADGSTTY
+2294 NAD
-2306 NVATKDN
+2306 K
-2313 VDFTSVTT
+2313 F
-2321 GNTVMNNDGV
+2321 V
-2331 KVGDNV
+2331 K
-2337 ALTNTGLKAG
+2337 
-2347 DISVTTDG
+2347 I
-2355 INAGNKKV
+2355 

-2391 EAGWHLTANGKDSSN
+2391 ELAASGWNISVNDNANNNVSN
-2406 VKPRNTVDL
+2406 VKPKHTVDL

-2427 NTADSHNVT
+2427 VDNDKHNVT

>member
-23 TTSKGKVKSYS
+23 ATSKGKVKSFS
-34 VLPSH
+34 AISSNPQPELNS
-39 QQAQVSTSIPTSFKL
+39 SIPATFKL
-54 SAIAVLSLLT
+54 SAIALVSILAFAPSQVL
-64 FSPASVMAQDV
+64 AQDV
-75 TADNLTVN
+75 NATNLTVS
-83 GASTFT
+83 GTSTFT
-89 GTATFNNTT
+89 GAATFNNTATFNNM
-98 TFNNIVTVGNI
+98 VTAGN
-109 VTTTLTVGG
+109 VTATTLTVGG
-118 KDVAIKDD
+118 KNVATKDD
-126 ISTLTST
+126 VTTLTT
-133 INQKADQATVTNL
+133 
-146 TNTVNQKA
+146 TVNQKA
-154 DQSTVTN
+154 AQSEVDN
-161 LTNIV
+161 LKNT
-166 NQKADQN
+166 KAD
-173 TVTNLTN
+173 
-180 TVNQKANKSDV
+180 KSDV
-191 DSLKETKADKTA
+191 DNLKNTKADKSD
-203 VTSELAKKADKTA
+203 VDNLKNIKADKSEVNELKNSKADKSELT
-216 FDKLSTLVSS
+216 KLSNLVTS
-226 LGMEEGKEYSGIKYF
+226 LGVPEGTTTYTGIKYF
-241 RAKST
+241 RVKST
-246 LADAEASGEN
+246 LDDAVADGQDSV
-256 TIAIGPKA
+256 AIGPKA
-264 VSSKDDALAVGHFA
+264 KTEGVDAVALGHDST
-278 IANAEKS
+278 ANATESIAIGKK
-285 VAVGNSTYAVK
+285 AYAVK
-296 TANKGVAIG
+296 TANKGIAIG
-305 NDARV
+305 EHARV
-310 GSKQDSDVVYD
+310 GSKQDGDVVYD
-321 GSSSYVIGAGDGES
+321 GASSYVLGPKDGES
-335 SVAIGDT
+335 SVAIGDK
-342 AISRGKASIAIGKNA
+342 AVSRGEASIAIGKNA
-357 ITSNKDLKKQI
+357 ITSNKDAKSQI
-368 ASNNIAIGTSAQAI
+368 AKNNIALGTNAQAI

-390 GNKAR
+390 GNAAR

-411 TKAAHSLAMGTTSKA
+411 TKAAHSLAVGTTSKA

-432 ALGKIAE
+432 ALGKLAE
-439 AKGTNSIAMG
+439 AKGTSSVAMG
-449 NTSKATGDNSVSI
+449 NTSKADGSNSVAV
-462 GSNSQTL
+462 GNTSQTL
-469 QGNTVAIGSS
+469 QSNTIAIGSS
-479 AMALP
+479 AIANP
-484 DRTISIGLNAGKGQE
+484 ERTISIGLNAGKGQE
-499 ADTTGTK
+499 ADATGTK

-527 IGAHSGK
+527 IGAHAGT
-534 NVVGKHNIALGS
+534 NVVGKHNIALGT

-572 DVLTAVQKSTVVG
+572 DQLTAVQKSTVVG

-602 ALGLDAVAIGITSK
+602 ALGLDAVAVGITSK

-637 LGATSRAVAKQG
+637 LGATSRAVAKEG

-665 HQDGATDQHI
+665 HQDGAADQHI

-712 NALNHSPTASEI
+712 NALSHAPTASEI
-724 KYDTL
+724 KYDTV
-729 KPDAASGAENKITL
+729 PPSPTTGAENKITL
-743 KPKTRISN
+743 KAKTRISN

-766 VNQIVNKN
+766 VNHIVTKN
-774 KAHYFSVNDAGVDPV
+774 KAHYFSVNDTGINPV
-789 PGNRDNDGATAKLAM
+789 PGNHDNDGATAKLAM

-822 YTTVN
+822 NTTVN

-838 KGSPELDDGVT
+838 KGSAELDDGVP

-886 AATSDKDPGA
+886 AATSDKNPGA

-918 GDRAVANSAKGNAF
+918 GDRAVANSVKGNAF
-932 GSQALSAAESST
+932 GSQALSGAESST
-944 AVGTESK
+944 AIGTESK
-951 AEGIN
+951 SEGQN

-966 KGLNSIAFGTH
+966 KGLNSIAFGTN
-977 QVVNG
+977 QVVSG

-992 ELGSTNATVIN
+992 ELGNAKATVIN

-1043 NFIGAIEEKA
+1043 NTIGAIEEKP

-1061 APANDLKDIY
+1061 PPVNDLKDIY

-1086 KDLSGLFVYGHGNAI
+1086 KDLSGLFVYGHGNNI

-1128 TKGENYFVLGNNVTA
+1128 TKGSNYFVLGNNVTA

-1149 YLGAASAYTTGNSTS
+1149 YLGADSAYTTGNSTS
-1164 GMNVYADMANGL
+1164 GMSAYADMANGL
-1176 NKSGYT
+1176 NKSGHS
-1182 FAGSKP
+1182 FAGGTP

-1235 DNSTLTNQDGKPNGD
+1235 DNSTLTNQDGKPGAD
-1250 TNVVSRSSNQA
+1250 QSVISRSSNQA
-1261 IDITGGETDTNKL
+1261 IDILGGEKDTSKL
-1274 TAKTD
+1274 TTKDD
-1279 KNIGVIVTDD
+1279 KNIGVLVTDT
-1289 NSMEIRLAKI
+1289 NTMEIRLAKT

-1308 GSGNDK
+1308 GTGNDK

-1326 NAKPNVSLTD
+1326 NGKPNVSLTD
-1336 TGLDNGGNKIV
+1336 SGLDNGGNKIV

-1366 LKAAGFGLTGEDN
+1366 LKAEGFGLTGEDGQ
-1379 ETIRKPLGESI
+1379 TVKQALGTAI
-1390 KVTGDNNVNTKILK
+1390 KVTGDSNVDTKIVDDGANGKKLEIGLANELNIGQAGPNNNGK
-1404 EGNNATGLEV
+1404 VTVNGKDGAKVVLDGANGSVGLTGADGANATITV
-1414 SLANNIKLGQGTETA
+1414 K
-1429 IGEAGKLTLTDD
+1429 
-1441 KGKDRAVLNG
+1441 NG
-1451 TDGSLTLTGNASPA
+1451 SPA
-1465 GTAPATDAPSAKIKV
+1465 VDGTA
-1480 AKGKADLS
+1480 
-1488 STPDEAPNTAPSNK
+1488 NTTKP
-1502 TRITY
+1502 RIAY
-1507 EIPGAAGTNPT
+1507 GN
-1518 VEELATLNDGLK
+1518 EEVATLNDGLK
-1530 FGANAGDVHDA
+1530 FGANAGDVHNA
-1541 KLNTRVD
+1541 KLNTQVD
-1548 VKGKATNTTW
+1548 VKGATANTVW
-1558 DNFDAGHNIMT
+1558 DNFDKGQNIMT
-1569 QINGNTITVAL
+1569 RVEGNTITVAL

-1592 GDPAGNPKDGA
+1592 GDPAGNPKDSA
-1603 VIDKDGLT
+1603 VINKDGLT
-1611 ISDGNKTVK
+1611 ITQGDNTVSLTDNGLDNGNK
-1620 LTDKVFDNGGN
+1620 

-1641 KDDGTATDLANAVGT
+1641 DKNGSPTTSLTDAVQT
-1656 NGVNVNDLKN
+1656 NGVNVGDLKTAIN
-1666 VVNGNDGQGAPNT
+1666 NITSGTTNGVDNPL
-1679 TGGFG
+1679 GGFG

-1734 KGPDATPNSTG
+1734 KGPEGANAG

-1757 TDRVIVDGSE
+1757 TDRVVVDGSE

-1774 QAQAGGTA
+1774 QPATQGGTA

-1787 KVAEGKPDLEQTS
+1787 KVAEGNSGLVETS
-1800 NDPAN
+1800 DDPAN

-1812 RITYDIT
+1812 RITYDIA

-1824 TTEELATLNDGLK
+1824 TVTEQLATLNDGLK
-1837 FGANDGVVH
+1837 FGANDGAVH

-1855 VKGAE
+1855 VKGKAD
-1860 ANKNW
+1860 NTNW

-1870 GQNIMTQIQG
+1870 GQNIMTQISG

-1895 SATFGNPTNKDATVI
+1895 SATFGNPADGSKDGAVI
-1910 NKDGVTITN
+1910 NKDGLTITN
-1919 NDKSVSLTE
+1919 GDTTVKLTE
-1928 NGLNN
+1928 NGLDN
-1933 GGNQIVNVD
+1933 GNKQIVNVD
-1942 SGLKKAD
+1942 SGLKGKD
-1949 GSTVALKDAEGTVL
+1949 GNAVELKNATGDML
-1963 TNGVNVGDLKNAIK
+1963 NNGVNVGDLKNAIT
-1977 DVTSATN
+1977 DITSAN
-1984 GGFGLKD
+1984 KGGFGLKD
-1991 KEGNEFKQ
+1991 KAGAEFKQ

-2009 DSNINTKVIDT
+2009 DKNINTKVIDVPNSN
-2020 ADGKKALEIS
+2020 DKALEIS
-2030 LANEITL
+2030 LANDITL
-2037 GKAGKDGVD
+2037 GKNGADGVD
-2046 GKVGVTG
+2046 GSLSVNG
-2053 KDGAGVVL
+2053 KDGASVVL
-2061 NGKDGSIGLTGPKG
+2061 NGKDGSIGLTGPRG
-2075 ADGKS
+2075 QDGSDGKS
-2080 ASADMSVKDG
+2080 ATISVKDG
-2090 KPGVDGKADETKT
+2090 KAGVDGKDGDTKT
-2103 RIVYTPK
+2103 RIVYETK
-2110 DKDGNP
+2110 
-2116 IVDATTGNP
+2116 DATGKP

-2160 LDATTVADNTK
+2160 LDAATVADNAK
-2171 VSSGNLGVK
+2171 VSSSNLGVK
-2180 TNATGTGLE
+2180 TNAEGTGLE
-2189 IVMKERPEFSGL
+2189 IVMKERPTFSGL
-2201 VLNGK
+2201 VVNGK
-2206 DGDNAAI
+2206 DGEDAAI
-2213 KFAKDGKDGMSIA
+2213 KFAKDGKEGMSIA
-2226 AATDNEGNTTG
+2226 AKQDADGNTTG
-2237 LAIKNKDGNPGV
+2237 LTVKKQDGTDGV
-2249 TFNNDGRITNVTA
+2249 TFNNDGRITNVVA
-2262 GVDDKDAVNVSQL
+2262 GKDDTDAVNVSQL

-2283 TKVEAGKNMTV
+2283 TKVEAGKNMEV
-2294 TSTVNADGSTTY
+2294 TPKTNPDGSTTY
-2306 NVATKDN
+2306 TVATKDDVN
-2313 VDFTSVTT
+2313 FTTVTT

-2337 ALTNTGLKAG
+2337 ALTNEGLKAG
-2347 DISVTTDG
+2347 DVTVTTAG
-2355 INAGNKKV
+2355 IHAGNKKV

-2377 AVNGSQLHAVKETA
+2377 AVNGSQLHSVKETA
-2391 EAGWHLTANGKDSSN
+2391 EAGWHLTANGADSSN

-2427 NTADSHNVT
+2427 NTADKHNVT
-2436 FGLADSINVKDS
+2436 FGLADNINVKDS
-2448 VVVGPKGADGKPGE
+2448 VVVGPKGANGKPGE

-2542 YKKPDGTEEQVAT
+2542 YTKPNGEEEQVAT

-2598 KLKDNI
+2598 RLKDNI
-2604 DVKGVTVREKF
+2604 DVKGINVTENL
-2615 TVEKGAAINMGN
+2615 TVKEGAKINMGN
-2627 NVING
+2627 NVIDG

-2659 NNTTAINKL
+2659 NQATAINKL

-2680 AGVAGA
+2680 AGIAGA

-2698 GKSLVSLGVGHYKSE
+2698 GKSIVSLGVGSYRSE
-2713 SAVAVGY
+2713 SAIAVGY

-2735 GVNSRGDVNL
+2735 GMNSRGDVNF

>member
-23 TTSKGKVKSYS
+23 ATSKGKVKSFS
-34 VLPSH
+34 AISSNPQPELNS
-39 QQAQVSTSIPTSFKL
+39 SIPATFKL
-54 SAIAVLSLLT
+54 SAIALVSILAFAPSQVL
-64 FSPASVMAQDV
+64 AQDV
-75 TADNLTVN
+75 NATNLTVS
-83 GASTFT
+83 GTSTFT
-89 GTATFNNTT
+89 GAATFNNTATFNNM
-98 TFNNIVTVGNI
+98 VTAGN
-109 VTTTLTVGG
+109 VTATTLTVGG
-118 KDVAIKDD
+118 KNVATKDD
-126 ISTLTST
+126 VTTLTT
-133 INQKADQATVTNL
+133 
-146 TNTVNQKA
+146 TVNQKA
-154 DQSTVTN
+154 AQSEVDN
-161 LTNIV
+161 LKNT
-166 NQKADQN
+166 KAD
-173 TVTNLTN
+173 
-180 TVNQKANKSDV
+180 KSDV
-191 DSLKETKADKTA
+191 DNLKNIKADK
-203 VTSELAKKADKTA
+203 SEVNELKNSKADKSELT
-216 FDKLSTLVSS
+216 KLSNLVTS
-226 LGMEEGKEYSGIKYF
+226 LGVPEGTTTYTGIKYF
-241 RAKST
+241 RVKST
-246 LADAEASGEN
+246 LDDAVADGQDSV
-256 TIAIGPKA
+256 AIGPKA
-264 VSSKDDALAVGHFA
+264 KTEGVDAVALGHDST
-278 IANAEKS
+278 ANATESIAIGKK
-285 VAVGNSTYAVK
+285 AYAVK
-296 TANKGVAIG
+296 TANKGIAIG
-305 NDARV
+305 EHARV
-310 GSKQDSDVVYD
+310 GSKQDGDVVYD
-321 GSSSYVIGAGDGES
+321 GASSYVLGPKDGES
-335 SVAIGDT
+335 SVAIGDK
-342 AISRGKASIAIGKNA
+342 AVSRGEASIAIGKNA
-357 ITSNKDLKKQI
+357 ITSNKDAKSQI
-368 ASNNIAIGTSAQAI
+368 AKNNIALGTNAQAI

-390 GNKAR
+390 GNAAR

-411 TKAAHSLAMGTTSKA
+411 TKAAHSLAVGTTSKA

-432 ALGKIAE
+432 ALGKLAE
-439 AKGTNSIAMG
+439 AKGTSSVAMG
-449 NTSKATGDNSVSI
+449 NTSKADGSNSVAV
-462 GSNSQTL
+462 GNTSQTL
-469 QGNTVAIGSS
+469 QSNTIAIGSS
-479 AMALP
+479 AIANP
-484 DRTISIGLNAGKGQE
+484 ERTISIGLNAGKGQE
-499 ADTTGTK
+499 ADATGTK

-527 IGAHSGK
+527 IGAHAGT
-534 NVVGKHNIALGS
+534 NVVGKHNIALGT

-572 DVLTAVQKSTVVG
+572 DQLTAVQKSTVVG

-602 ALGLDAVAIGITSK
+602 ALGLDAVAVGITSK

-637 LGATSRAVAKQG
+637 LGATSRAVAKEG

-665 HQDGATDQHI
+665 HQDGAADQHI

-712 NALNHSPTASEI
+712 NALSHAPTASEI
-724 KYDTL
+724 KYDTV
-729 KPDAASGAENKITL
+729 PPSPTTGAENKITL
-743 KPKTRISN
+743 KAKTRISN

-766 VNQIVNKN
+766 VNHIVTKN
-774 KAHYFSVNDAGVDPV
+774 KAHYFSVNDTGINPV
-789 PGNRDNDGATAKLAM
+789 PGNHDNDGATAKLAM

-822 YTTVN
+822 NTTVN

-838 KGSPELDDGVT
+838 KGSAELDDGVP

-886 AATSDKDPGA
+886 AATSDKNPGA

-918 GDRAVANSAKGNAF
+918 GDRAVANSVKGNAF
-932 GSQALSAAESST
+932 GSQALSGAESST
-944 AVGTESK
+944 AIGTESK
-951 AEGIN
+951 SEGQN

-966 KGLNSIAFGTH
+966 KGLNSIAFGTN
-977 QVVNG
+977 QVVSG

-992 ELGSTNATVIN
+992 ELGNAKATVIN

-1043 NFIGAIEEKA
+1043 NTIGAIEEKP

-1061 APANDLKDIY
+1061 APVNDLKDIY

-1086 KDLSGLFVYGHGNAI
+1086 KDLSGLFVYGHGNNI

-1112 FTLTN
+1112 FTLTD

-1128 TKGENYFVLGNNVTA
+1128 TKGKNYFVLGNNVTA

-1149 YLGAASAYTTGNSTS
+1149 YLGADSAYTTGNSTS
-1164 GMNVYADMANGL
+1164 SMNSYADMANGL

-1182 FAGSKP
+1182 FAGSQP
-1188 VGVVTVGDVGKER
+1188 VGVVTVGAVGKER
-1201 RVQNVAAGLVTETST
+1201 RVQNVASGLVTEAST

-1235 DNSTLTNQDGKPNGD
+1235 DNSTLSNPNGKPGTD
-1250 TNVVSRSSNQA
+1250 VTVISRSSNQGMKVV
-1261 IDITGGETDTNKL
+1261 GGENDGNKL
-1274 TAKTD
+1274 TTIAD
-1279 KNIGVIVTDD
+1279 KNIGVIANGDHTLEV
-1289 NSMEIRLAKI
+1289 RLAKT
-1299 LSNLTEATF
+1299 LSNLKDATF
-1308 GSGNDK
+1308 GTGTDK
-1314 TTINKDGVTIVN
+1314 TTINKDGMTITN
-1326 NAKPNVSLTD
+1326 GANTVSLTEG
-1336 TGLDNGGNKIV
+1336 GLNNGGNKIT
-1347 NVAEGTANTDAV
+1347 NVAAGQNETDAV
-1359 NVSQLNK
+1359 NVKQLND
-1366 LKAAGFGLTGEDN
+1366 LKAEGFGLTGEDGQ
-1379 ETIRKPLGESI
+1379 TVKQALGTAI
-1390 KVTGDNNVNTKILK
+1390 KVTGDDNVKTKIVTDADGSKKL
-1404 EGNNATGLEV
+1404 EIGLENQV
-1414 SLANNIKLGQGTETA
+1414 TLG
-1429 IGEAGKLTLTDD
+1429 GEAKNGNPAADGKLTLKNQAGTD
-1441 KGKDRAVLNG
+1441 KVVLDGANG
-1451 TDGSLTLTGNASPA
+1451 TVGLTGADGAQAVITVKKGRPTLDNAA
-1465 GTAPATDAPSAKIKV
+1465 E
-1480 AKGKADLS
+1480 
-1488 STPDEAPNTAPSNK
+1488 TP
-1502 TRITY
+1502 RIAY
-1507 EIPGAAGTNPT
+1507 GN
-1518 VEELATLNDGLK
+1518 EEVATLNDGLK
-1530 FGANAGDVHDA
+1530 FGANAGDVHNA
-1541 KLNTRVD
+1541 KLNTQVD
-1548 VKGKATNTTW
+1548 VKGATANTVW
-1558 DNFDAGHNIMT
+1558 DNFDKGQNIMT
-1569 QINGNTITVAL
+1569 RVEGNTITVAL

-1592 GDPAGNPKDGA
+1592 GDPASNPKDST
-1603 VIDKDGLT
+1603 VINKDGLT
-1611 ISDGNKTVK
+1611 ITQGDNTVSLTDDGLDNGNK
-1620 LTDKVFDNGGN
+1620 

-1641 KDDGTATDLANAVGT
+1641 TTNGTATTSLDDAVQT
-1656 NGVNVNDLKN
+1656 NGVNVGDLKTAIN
-1666 VVNGNDGQGAPNT
+1666 NITNGTNPL
-1679 TGGFG
+1679 GGFG
-1684 LKDKAGQIFKQNLGE
+1684 LKDKAGNTFKQNLGE

-1734 KGPDATPNSTG
+1734 KGPEANVPNATG
-1745 EAGKVTLKDDKG
+1745 EAGKITLKDDKG
-1757 TDRVIVDGSE
+1757 TDRVVVDGSE

-1774 QAQAGGTA
+1774 QPATQGAAA

-1787 KVAEGKPDLEQTS
+1787 KVAEGNPDLENTS
-1800 NDPAN
+1800 DDPAN

-1812 RITYDIT
+1812 RITYDIA

-1824 TTEELATLNDGLK
+1824 TVTEQLATLNDGLK
-1837 FGANDGVVH
+1837 FGANTGDVH
-1846 NAKLNTRVD
+1846 DAKLNTRVD
-1855 VKGAE
+1855 VKGKAE
-1860 ANKNW
+1860 NTNW

-1870 GQNIMTQIQG
+1870 GQNIMTQISG

-1895 SATFGNPTNKDATVI
+1895 SATFGNPADGSKDGAVI
-1910 NKDGVTITN
+1910 NKDGLTITEG
-1919 NDKSVSLTE
+1919 DKTVKLTE
-1928 NGLNN
+1928 KGLDN
-1933 GGNQIVNVD
+1933 GGNQIINVD
-1942 SGLKKAD
+1942 SGLKKTD
-1949 GSTVALKDAEGTVL
+1949 GSVVALKDAEGSVL

-1991 KEGNEFKQ
+1991 KAGAEFKQ

-2009 DSNINTKVIDT
+2009 DKNINTKVIDVPNSN
-2020 ADGKKALEIS
+2020 DKALEIS
-2030 LANEITL
+2030 LANDITL
-2037 GKAGKDGVD
+2037 GKNGADGVD
-2046 GKVGVTG
+2046 GSLGVNG
-2053 KDGAGVVL
+2053 KDGASVVL
-2061 NGKDGSIGLTGPKG
+2061 NGKDGSIGLTGPRG
-2075 ADGKS
+2075 QDGSDGKS
-2080 ASADMSVKDG
+2080 ATISVKDG
-2090 KPGVDGKADETKT
+2090 KAGVDGKDGDTKT
-2103 RIVYTPK
+2103 RIVYETK
-2110 DKDGNP
+2110 
-2116 IVDATTGNP
+2116 DATGKP

-2160 LDATTVADNTK
+2160 LDAATVADNAK
-2171 VSSGNLGVK
+2171 VSSSNLGVK
-2180 TNATGTGLE
+2180 TNAEGTGLE
-2189 IVMKERPEFSGL
+2189 IVMKERPTFSGL
-2201 VLNGK
+2201 VVNGK
-2206 DGDNAAI
+2206 DGEDAAV

-2226 AATDNEGNTTG
+2226 AVTDNDGNATG
-2237 LAIKNKDGNPGV
+2237 LTIKDKDGNPGV

-2275 KEGLAKAT
+2275 KDGLAKAT

-2294 TSTVNADGSTTY
+2294 TPTVNQDGSTTY
-2306 NVATKDN
+2306 TVATEDN
-2313 VDFTSVTT
+2313 VNFTTVTT

-2337 ALTNTGLKAG
+2337 ALTNEGLKAG
-2347 DISVTTDG
+2347 DVTVTTAG

-2363 TGVADGDISPTSKD
+2363 TGVADGDISPNSTD
-2377 AVNGSQLHAVKETA
+2377 AVNGSQLNAVKETA
-2391 EAGWHLTANGKDSSN
+2391 EAGWHLTANGADSSN

-2427 NTADSHNVT
+2427 NTADKHNVT
-2436 FGLADSINVKDS
+2436 FGLADNINVKDS
-2448 VVVGPKGADGKPGE
+2448 VVVGPKGANGKPGE
-2462 GAVVINAKDGAN
+2462 GAVVINAEDGAN

-2514 NAIIGVKDSVKGLD
+2514 NAIIGVNDSVKGLD

-2542 YKKPDGTEEQVAT
+2542 YTKPNGEEEQVAT

-2598 KLKDNI
+2598 RLKDNI
-2604 DVKGVTVREKF
+2604 DVKGINVTENL
-2615 TVEKGAAINMGN
+2615 TVKEGAKINMGN
-2627 NVING
+2627 NVIDG

-2637 VSATSKQ
+2637 VNATSKQ

-2659 NNTTAINKL
+2659 NQATAINKL

-2680 AGVAGA
+2680 AGIAGA

-2698 GKSLVSLGVGHYKSE
+2698 GKSIVSLGVGSYRSE
-2713 SAVAVGY
+2713 SAIAVGY

-2735 GVNSRGDVNL
+2735 GMNSRGDVNF

>member
-23 TTSKGKVKSYS
+23 ATSKGKVKSFS
-34 VLPSH
+34 AISSNPQPELNS
-39 QQAQVSTSIPTSFKL
+39 SIPATFKL
-54 SAIAVLSLLT
+54 SAIALLSILT
-64 FSPASVMAQDV
+64 LSPAQVFAENV

-83 GASTFT
+83 GTSTFT
-89 GTATFNNTT
+89 GTATFNNTA
-98 TFNNIVTVGNI
+98 TFKSIA
-109 VTTTLTVGG
+109 TTTLTVGG
-118 KDVAIKDD
+118 KTVATDEKVT
-126 ISTLTST
+126 TLTE
-133 INQKADQATVTNL
+133 
-146 TNTVNQKA
+146 
-154 DQSTVTN
+154 
-161 LTNIV
+161 
-166 NQKADQN
+166 
-173 TVTNLTN
+173 
-180 TVNQKANKSDV
+180 TVNQKANQTDVNELKTGKADKSVV
-191 DSLKETKADKTA
+191 DGLSTEVNTLKTNKADKSEVNTLKTSKADKSVVDGLTTEVNTLKNTKADKSELTKLSNL
-203 VTSELAKKADKTA
+203 VTS
-216 FDKLSTLVSS
+216 
-226 LGMEEGKEYSGIKYF
+226 LGVPEGTTTYTGIKYF

-246 LADAEASGEN
+246 LDDAVAEGVDSV
-256 TIAIGPKA
+256 AIGPKA
-264 VSSKDDALAVGHFA
+264 KTGAEAVDTVAIGHDST
-278 IANAEKS
+278 ANAKNSIAIGKKS
-285 VAVGNSTYAVK
+285 YAVK
-296 TANKGVAIG
+296 TADKGIAIG
-305 NDARV
+305 EHARV
-310 GSKQDSDVVYD
+310 GSKQTGDVVYD
-321 GSSSYVIGAGDGES
+321 GASSYVLGPKDGES
-335 SVAIGDT
+335 SVAIGDN
-342 AISRGKASIAIGKNA
+342 AVSRGEASIAIGKNA
-357 ITSNKDLKKQI
+357 ITSNKDAKTQI
-368 ASNNIAIGTSAQAI
+368 AKNNIALGTNAQAI

-390 GNKAR
+390 GNAAR

-411 TKAAHSLAMGTTSKA
+411 TKAAHSLAVGTTSKA

-432 ALGKIAE
+432 ALGKLAE
-439 AKGTNSIAMG
+439 AKGTSSVAMG
-449 NTSKATGDNSVSI
+449 NTSKADGSNSVAV
-462 GSNSQTL
+462 GNNSQTL
-469 QGNTVAIGSS
+469 QSNTIAIGSS
-479 AMALP
+479 AIAKP
-484 DRTISIGLNAGKGQE
+484 ERTISIGLNAGKGQE
-499 ADTTGTK
+499 ADATGTK

-512 GENSGEGVIGQLNIG
+512 GENSGENVVGQLNIG
-527 IGAHSGK
+527 IGAHAGK

-546 YAGTN
+546 HAGTN
-551 LKNSEETSGA
+551 LRNSEETSAA

-572 DVLTAVQKSTVVG
+572 DQLAAIQRSTAVGV
-585 AQTKAA
+585 QTKAA

-602 ALGLDAVAIGITSK
+602 ALGEDAVALGITSK
-616 AEGDKS
+616 AEGNKS

-628 STADSNNVA
+628 SIADSNNVA
-637 LGATSRAVAKQG
+637 LGATSRAVAKNG
-649 SGYLTGKQSSL
+649 NGYLTGKQSSL

-665 HQDGATDQHI
+665 HQDGAAADQHI

-712 NALNHSPTASEI
+712 NALSHAPTASEI

-729 KPDAASGAENKITL
+729 KPNPATGAENKITL
-743 KPKTRISN
+743 KDKTRISN

-766 VNQIVNKN
+766 VNHIVTKN
-774 KAHYFSVNDAGVDPV
+774 KAHYFSVNDVGVDPI

-804 AIGQNA
+804 AIGQNSS
-810 AAKAERS
+810 AKAERS

-822 YTTVN
+822 HTTVN

-838 KGSPELDDGVT
+838 KGSAELDDGEA
-849 RESETTVTKPSKNV
+849 RESATTSTKPSKDF

-886 AATSDKDPGA
+886 AATSDKDPDA

-918 GDRAVANSAKGNAF
+918 GDRAVANSVKGNAF
-932 GSQALSAAESST
+932 GSQALSGAESST
-944 AVGTESK
+944 AIGTESK
-951 AEGIN
+951 SEGQN

-966 KGLNSIAFGTH
+966 KGLNSIAFGTN
-977 QVVNG
+977 QVVSG

-992 ELGSTNATVIN
+992 ELGNANATVIN

-1043 NFIGAIEEKA
+1043 NTIGAIEEKP

-1061 APANDLKDIY
+1061 PPVNDLKDIY

-1086 KDLSGLFVYGHGNAI
+1086 KDLSGLFVYGHGNNI

-1128 TKGENYFVLGNNVTA
+1128 TKGSDYFVLGNNVTA
-1143 TLENSV
+1143 TLANSV
-1149 YLGAASAYTTGNSTS
+1149 YLGSDSAYVGAGNSTS
-1164 GMNVYADMANGL
+1164 GMSAYADMANGL
-1176 NKSGYT
+1176 NKSGHS
-1182 FAGSKP
+1182 FAGATP

-1235 DNSTLTNQDGKPNGD
+1235 DNSTLTNQDGKPD
-1250 TNVVSRSSNQA
+1250 ADQSVISRSSNQA
-1261 IDITGGETDTNKL
+1261 IDILGGEKDTSKL
-1274 TAKTD
+1274 TTKDD
-1279 KNIGVIVTDD
+1279 KNIGVLVTDT
-1289 NSMEIRLAKI
+1289 NTMEIRLAKT

-1308 GSGNDK
+1308 GTGNDK
-1314 TTINKDGVTIVN
+1314 TTINKDGVTIFN
-1326 NAKPNVSLTD
+1326 NGKGNVSLTD
-1336 TGLDNGGNKIV
+1336 AGLDNGNNKIV

-1366 LKAAGFGLTGEDN
+1366 LKAEGFGLTGEDGQ
-1379 ETIRKPLGESI
+1379 TVKQALGTAI
-1390 KVTGDNNVNTKILK
+1390 KVTGDSNVDTKIVDDGANGK
-1404 EGNNATGLEV
+1404 KLEIG
-1414 SLANNIKLGQGTETA
+1414 LANELNIGQ
-1429 IGEAGKLTLTDD
+1429 AGPNNNGKVTVN
-1441 KGKDRAVLNG
+1441 GKDGAKVVLDGANG
-1451 TDGSLTLTGNASPA
+1451 SVGLTGADGANAIITVKN
-1465 GTAPATDAPSAKIKV
+1465 GAPAV
-1480 AKGKADLS
+1480 G
-1488 STPDEAPNTAPSNK
+1488 STTNKPRISYGDE
-1502 TRITY
+1502 
-1507 EIPGAAGTNPT
+1507 E
-1518 VEELATLNDGLK
+1518 VATLNDGLK
-1530 FGANAGDVHDA
+1530 FGANDGTVHNA
-1541 KLNTRVD
+1541 KLNTQVD

-1558 DNFDAGHNIMT
+1558 GNFDEGQNIMT

-1603 VIDKDGLT
+1603 VINKDGLT
-1611 ISDGNKTVK
+1611 ITQGDNTVSLTENGLDNGNK
-1620 LTDKVFDNGGN
+1620 

-1641 KDDGTATDLANAVGT
+1641 KADGTATDLANAVGT

-1666 VVNGNDGQGAPNT
+1666 VVNGNDDQGAPNT

-1734 KGPDATPNSTG
+1734 KGPEANVPNATG
-1745 EAGKVTLKDDKG
+1745 EAGKITLKDDKG
-1757 TDRVIVDGSE
+1757 TDRVVVDGSE

-1774 QAQAGGTA
+1774 QPATQGAAA

-1787 KVAEGKPDLEQTS
+1787 KVAEGNSGLVETS
-1800 NDPAN
+1800 DDPAN

-1824 TTEELATLNDGLK
+1824 TVTEQVATLNDGLK
-1837 FGANDGVVH
+1837 FGANDGAVH

-1855 VKGAE
+1855 VKGKAD
-1860 ANKNW
+1860 NTNW

-1870 GQNIMTQIQG
+1870 GQNIMTQIKD

-1895 SATFGNPTNKDATVI
+1895 SATFGNPADGSKDGAVI
-1910 NKDGVTITN
+1910 NKDGLTITEG
-1919 NDKSVSLTE
+1919 DKTVKLTE
-1928 NGLNN
+1928 KGLDN
-1933 GGNQIVNVD
+1933 GGNQIINVD
-1942 SGLKKAD
+1942 SGLKKTD
-1949 GSTVALKDAEGTVL
+1949 GSVVALKDAEGSVL

-1991 KEGNEFKQ
+1991 KAGAEFKQ

-2009 DSNINTKVIDT
+2009 DKNINTKVVDVPNSN
-2020 ADGKKALEIS
+2020 DKALEIS
-2030 LANEITL
+2030 LANDITL
-2037 GKAGKDGVD
+2037 GKNGADGVD
-2046 GKVGVTG
+2046 GSLGVNG
-2053 KDGAGVVL
+2053 KDGASVVL
-2061 NGKDGSIGLTGPKG
+2061 NGKDGSIGLTGPRG
-2075 ADGKS
+2075 QDGSDGKS
-2080 ASADMSVKDG
+2080 ATISVKDG
-2090 KPGVDGKADETKT
+2090 KAGVDGKDGDTKT
-2103 RIVYTPK
+2103 RIVYETK
-2110 DKDGNP
+2110 
-2116 IVDATTGNP
+2116 DATGKP

-2150 LNETLDIKGG
+2150 LNETLGIKGG
-2160 LDATTVADNTK
+2160 LDKATVEDNTK
-2171 VSSGNLGVK
+2171 VSSANLGVRS
-2180 TNATGTGLE
+2180 TADGLE
-2189 IVMKERPEFSGL
+2189 VVMKERPTFSGL
-2201 VLNGK
+2201 VVNGK
-2206 DGDNAAI
+2206 DGEDAAI
-2213 KFAKDGKDGMSIA
+2213 KFAKDGKEGMSIA
-2226 AATDNEGNTTG
+2226 AKQDADGNTTG
-2237 LAIKNKDGNPGV
+2237 LTVKKQDGTDGV

-2262 GVDDKDAVNVSQL
+2262 GKDDTDAVNVSQL

-2283 TKVEAGKNMTV
+2283 TKVEAGKNMEV
-2294 TSTVNADGSTTY
+2294 TPKTNPDGSTTY
-2306 NVATKDN
+2306 TVATKDDVN
-2313 VDFTSVTT
+2313 FTTVTT

-2337 ALTNTGLKAG
+2337 ALTNDGLKAG
-2347 DISVTTDG
+2347 DVTVTTAG

-2363 TGVADGDISPTSKD
+2363 TGVADGDISPNSTD
-2377 AVNGSQLHAVKETA
+2377 AVNGSQLNAVKETA
-2391 EAGWHLTANGKDSSN
+2391 EAGWHLTANGADSSN

-2427 NTADSHNVT
+2427 VDNDKHNVT
-2436 FGLADSINVKDS
+2436 FDLANK
-2448 VVVGPKGADGKPGE
+2448 VVIGPKDAANQPQE
-2462 GAVVINAKDGAN
+2462 GAVVISGKEGADGK
-2474 GKDGISIV
+2474 GSISIA

-2542 YKKPDGTEEQVAT
+2542 YTKPNGEEEQVAT

-2598 KLKDNI
+2598 RLKDNI
-2604 DVKGVTVREKF
+2604 DVKGINVTENL
-2615 TVEKGAAINMGN
+2615 TVKEGAKINMGN
-2627 NVING
+2627 NVIDG

-2659 NNTTAINKL
+2659 NQATAINKL

-2680 AGVAGA
+2680 AGIAGA

-2698 GKSLVSLGVGHYKSE
+2698 GKSIVSLGVGSYRSE
-2713 SAVAVGY
+2713 SAIAVGY

-2735 GVNSRGDVNL
+2735 GMNSRGDVNF

>member
-23 TTSKGKVKSYS
+23 ATSKGKVKSFS
-34 VLPSH
+34 AISSNPQPELNS
-39 QQAQVSTSIPTSFKL
+39 SIPVTFKL
-54 SAIAVLSLLT
+54 SAIALVSILAFAPSQVL
-64 FSPASVMAQDV
+64 AQDV
-75 TADNLTVN
+75 NATNLTVS
-83 GASTFT
+83 GTSTFT
-89 GTATFNNTT
+89 GEATFNNKA
-98 TFNNIVTVGNI
+98 TFNNVVAAGNI
-109 VTTTLTVGG
+109 TATALTVGG
-118 KDVAIKDD
+118 KEVAIKEEV
-126 ISTLTST
+126 
-133 INQKADQATVTNL
+133 ATKEQVTTL

-154 DQSTVTN
+154 DKTTVDG
-161 LTNIV
+161 LS
-166 NQKADQN
+166 
-173 TVTNLTN
+173 
-180 TVNQKANKSDV
+180 AN
-191 DSLKETKADKTA
+191 KADKTEVNTLKTEVNGLKTSKA
-203 VTSELAKKADKTA
+203 DKSEVNELKTSKADKSEVNELKTNKADKSELAK
-216 FDKLSTLVSS
+216 LSALVTS
-226 LGMEEGKEYSGIKYF
+226 LGVPEGTTAYTGIKYF
-241 RAKST
+241 RAKSE
-246 LADAEASGEN
+246 LADATAEGVDSV
-256 TIAIGPKA
+256 AIGPKA
-264 VSSKDDALAVGHFA
+264 KTGAEAVDTVAIGHDST
-278 IANAEKS
+278 ANAKNSIAIGKKS
-285 VAVGNSTYAVK
+285 YAVK
-296 TANKGVAIG
+296 TADKGIAIG
-305 NDARV
+305 EHARV
-310 GSKQDSDVVYD
+310 GSKQTGDVVYD
-321 GSSSYVIGAGDGES
+321 GASSYVLGPKDGES
-335 SVAIGDT
+335 SVAIGDN
-342 AISRGKASIAIGKNA
+342 AVSRGEASIAIGKNA
-357 ITSNKDLKKQI
+357 ITSNKDAKTQI
-368 ASNNIAIGTSAQAI
+368 AKNNIALGTNAQAI

-390 GNKAR
+390 GNAAR

-411 TKAAHSLAMGTTSKA
+411 TKAAHSLAVGTTSKA

-432 ALGKIAE
+432 ALGKLAE
-439 AKGTNSIAMG
+439 AKGTSSVAMG
-449 NTSKATGDNSVSI
+449 NTSKADGSNSVAV
-462 GSNSQTL
+462 GNNSQTL
-469 QGNTVAIGSS
+469 QSNTIAIGSS
-479 AMALP
+479 AIAKP
-484 DRTISIGLNAGKGQE
+484 ERTISIGLNAGKGQE
-499 ADTTGTK
+499 ADATGTK

-512 GENSGEGVIGQLNIG
+512 GENSGENVVGQLNIG
-527 IGAHSGK
+527 IGAHAGK

-546 YAGTN
+546 HAGTN
-551 LKNSEETSGA
+551 LRNSEETSAA

-572 DVLTAVQKSTVVG
+572 DQLAAIQRSTAVGV
-585 AQTKAA
+585 QTKAA

-602 ALGLDAVAIGITSK
+602 ALGEDAVALGITSK
-616 AEGDKS
+616 AEGNKS

-628 STADSNNVA
+628 SIADSNNVA
-637 LGATSRAVAKQG
+637 LGATSRAVAKNG
-649 SGYLTGKQSSL
+649 NGYLTGKQSSL

-665 HQDGATDQHI
+665 HQDGAAADQHI

-687 EQDAATVAQLKKV
+687 EQDAATIAQLKKV

-712 NALNHSPTASEI
+712 NALSHAPTASEI

-729 KPDAASGAENKITL
+729 KPNPATGAENKITL
-743 KPKTRISN
+743 KDKTRISN

-766 VNQIVNKN
+766 VNHIVTKN
-774 KAHYFSVNDAGVDPV
+774 KAHYFSVNDVGIDPI

-804 AIGQNA
+804 AIGQNSS
-810 AAKAERS
+810 AKAERS

-822 YTTVN
+822 HTTVN

-838 KGSPELDDGVT
+838 KGSAELDDGEA
-849 RESETTVTKPSKNV
+849 RESATTSTKPSKDF

-886 AATSDKDPGA
+886 AATSDKDPDA

-918 GDRAVANSAKGNAF
+918 GDRAVANSVKGNAF
-932 GSQALSAAESST
+932 GSQALSGAESST
-944 AVGTESK
+944 AIGTESK
-951 AEGIN
+951 SEGQN

-966 KGLNSIAFGTH
+966 KGLNSIAFGTN
-977 QVVNG
+977 QVVSG

-992 ELGSTNATVIN
+992 ELGNAKATVIN

-1043 NFIGAIEEKA
+1043 NTIGAIEEKP

-1061 APANDLKDIY
+1061 PPVNDLKDIY

-1086 KDLSGLFVYGHGNAI
+1086 KDLSGLFVYGHGNNI

-1128 TKGENYFVLGNNVTA
+1128 TKGSDYFVLGNNVTA
-1143 TLENSV
+1143 TLANSV
-1149 YLGAASAYTTGNSTS
+1149 YLGSESAYVDAGNSTS
-1164 GMNVYADMANGL
+1164 GMSAYADMANGL
-1176 NKSGYT
+1176 NKSGHS
-1182 FAGSKP
+1182 FAGATP

-1235 DNSTLTNQDGKPNGD
+1235 DNSTLTNQDGKPGAD
-1250 TNVVSRSSNQA
+1250 QSVISRSSNQA
-1261 IDITGGETDTNKL
+1261 IDILGGEKDVSKL
-1274 TAKTD
+1274 TTKDD
-1279 KNIGVIVTDD
+1279 KNIGVLVTDT
-1289 NSMEIRLAKI
+1289 NTMEIRLAKT

-1308 GSGNDK
+1308 GTGNDK
-1314 TTINKDGVTIVN
+1314 TTINKDGVTIFN
-1326 NAKPNVSLTD
+1326 NGKGNVSLTD
-1336 TGLDNGGNKIV
+1336 AGLDNGNNKIV

-1366 LKAAGFGLTGEDN
+1366 LKAEGFGLTGEDGQ
-1379 ETIRKPLGESI
+1379 TVKQALGTAI
-1390 KVTGDNNVNTKILK
+1390 KVTGDSNVDTKIVDDGVNGK
-1404 EGNNATGLEV
+1404 KLEIG
-1414 SLANNIKLGQGTETA
+1414 LANELNIGQ
-1429 IGEAGKLTLTDD
+1429 AGPNNNGKVTVN
-1441 KGKDRAVLNG
+1441 GKDGAKVVLDGANG
-1451 TDGSLTLTGNASPA
+1451 SVGLTGADGAQATITVKNGSPA
-1465 GTAPATDAPSAKIKV
+1465 VDGTA
-1480 AKGKADLS
+1480 
-1488 STPDEAPNTAPSNK
+1488 NTTKP
-1502 TRITY
+1502 RITY
-1507 EIPGAAGTNPT
+1507 GN
-1518 VEELATLNDGLK
+1518 EEVATLNDGLK
-1530 FGANAGDVHDA
+1530 FGANTGTVHNA
-1541 KLNTRVD
+1541 KLNTQVD
-1548 VKGKATNTTW
+1548 VKGAVGNTDW
-1558 DNFDAGHNIMT
+1558 AQFDLGKNIMT
-1569 QINGNTITVAL
+1569 KVENNTITVAL
-1580 AKALSGLTSATF
+1580 AKALSGLTSAEF
-1592 GDPAGNPKDGA
+1592 GDPASANKDGV
-1603 VIDKDGLT
+1603 VINKDGIT
-1611 ISDGNKTVK
+1611 IKNNAKPDVS
-1620 LTDKVFDNGGN
+1620 LTDSGLDNGNN

-1641 KDDGTATDLANAVGT
+1641 KADGSPVELKDAEDEVLK
-1656 NGVNVNDLKN
+1656 NGVNVGDLKTAITN
-1666 VVNGNDGQGAPNT
+1666 ISSGTSQS
-1679 TGGFG
+1679 GGFG
-1684 LKDKAGQIFKQNLGE
+1684 LKDEKGNSFKQNLGE
-1699 TAQITGDSNVNT
+1699 SAQIKGDANVNT
-1711 KVVDGQNGGKALE
+1711 AVVTNTDGTKALE

-1734 KGPDATPNSTG
+1734 KGPEANVPNANG
-1745 EAGKVTLKDDKG
+1745 EAGKITLKDDKG
-1757 TDRVIVDGSE
+1757 TDRVVVDGSE

-1774 QAQAGGTA
+1774 QPATQGAAA

-1787 KVAEGKPDLEQTS
+1787 KVAEGNPDLENTS
-1800 NDPAN
+1800 DDPAN

-1812 RITYDIT
+1812 RITYDIA

-1824 TTEELATLNDGLK
+1824 TVTEQLATLNDGLK
-1837 FGANDGVVH
+1837 FGANTGDVH
-1846 NAKLNTRVD
+1846 DAKLNTRVD
-1855 VKGAE
+1855 VKGAASNTE
-1860 ANKNW
+1860 WTK
-1865 ANFDA
+1865 FDE
-1870 GQNIMTQIQG
+1870 GQNIMTQISG

-1895 SATFGNPTNKDATVI
+1895 SATFGNPADGTKDGAVI
-1910 NKDGVTITN
+1910 NKDGLTITEG
-1919 NDKSVSLTE
+1919 DKTVKLTE
-1928 NGLNN
+1928 KGLDN
-1933 GGNQIVNVD
+1933 GGNQIINVD
-1942 SGLKKAD
+1942 SGLKGKD
-1949 GSTVALKDAEGTVL
+1949 GNAVALKDAAGDVL
-1963 TNGVNVGDLKNAIK
+1963 NNGVNVGDLKNAIT
-1977 DVTSATN
+1977 DITSAN
-1984 GGFGLKD
+1984 KGGFGLKD
-1991 KEGNEFKQ
+1991 KAGAEFKQ

-2009 DSNINTKVIDT
+2009 DSNINTKVVDVT
-2020 ADGKKALEIS
+2020 NQDGSTSKALEVS
-2030 LANEITL
+2030 LANEISL
-2037 GKAGKDGVD
+2037 GKAGQDGVD
-2046 GKVGVTG
+2046 GKVGVNG
-2053 KDGAGVVL
+2053 KDGASVVL

-2080 ASADMSVKDG
+2080 VSADMKVQEG
-2090 KPGVDGKADETKT
+2090 KPGVDGKAGETKT

-2116 IVDATTGNP
+2116 IVDATGKP

-2150 LNETLDIKGG
+2150 LNETLGIKGG
-2160 LDATTVADNTK
+2160 LDKATVEDNTK
-2171 VSSGNLGVK
+2171 VSSANLGVRS
-2180 TNATGTGLE
+2180 TADGLE
-2189 IVMKERPEFSGL
+2189 VVMKERPTFSGL
-2201 VLNGK
+2201 VVNGK
-2206 DGDNAAI
+2206 DGEDAAI
-2213 KFAKDGKDGMSIA
+2213 KFAKDGKEGMSIA
-2226 AATDNEGNTTG
+2226 AKQDADGNTTG
-2237 LAIKNKDGNPGV
+2237 LTVKKQDGTDGV

-2262 GVDDKDAVNVSQL
+2262 GKDDTDAVNVSQL

-2283 TKVEAGKNMTV
+2283 TKVEAGKNMEV
-2294 TSTVNADGSTTY
+2294 TPKTNPDGSTTY
-2306 NVATKDN
+2306 TVATKDDVN
-2313 VDFTSVTT
+2313 FTTVTT

-2337 ALTNTGLKAG
+2337 ALTNEGLKAG
-2347 DISVTTDG
+2347 DVTVTTAG

-2363 TGVADGDISPTSKD
+2363 TGVADGDISPNSTD
-2377 AVNGSQLHAVKETA
+2377 AVNGSQLNAVKETA
-2391 EAGWHLTANGKDSSN
+2391 EAGWHLTANGADSSN

-2427 NTADSHNVT
+2427 NTADKHNVT
-2436 FGLADSINVKDS
+2436 FGLADNINVKDS

-2542 YKKPDGTEEQVAT
+2542 YTKPNGEEEQVAT

-2598 KLKDNI
+2598 RLKDNI
-2604 DVKGVTVREKF
+2604 DVKGINVTENL
-2615 TVEKGAAINMGN
+2615 TVKEGAKINMGN
-2627 NVING
+2627 NVIDG

-2659 NNTTAINKL
+2659 NQATAINKL

-2680 AGVAGA
+2680 AGIAGA

-2698 GKSLVSLGVGHYKSE
+2698 GKSIVSLGVGSYRSE
-2713 SAVAVGY
+2713 SAIAVGY

-2735 GVNSRGDVNL
+2735 GMNSRGDVNF

>member
-23 TTSKGKVKSYS
+23 ATSKGKVKSFS
-34 VLPSH
+34 AISSNPQPELNS
-39 QQAQVSTSIPTSFKL
+39 SIPATFKL
-54 SAIAVLSLLT
+54 SAIALVSILAFAPSQVL
-64 FSPASVMAQDV
+64 AQDV
-75 TADNLTVN
+75 NATNLTVS
-83 GASTFT
+83 GTSTFT
-89 GTATFNNTT
+89 GAATFNNTATFNNM
-98 TFNNIVTVGNI
+98 VTAGN
-109 VTTTLTVGG
+109 VTATTLTVGG
-118 KDVAIKDD
+118 KNVATKDD
-126 ISTLTST
+126 VTTLTT
-133 INQKADQATVTNL
+133 
-146 TNTVNQKA
+146 TVNQKA
-154 DQSTVTN
+154 AQSEVDN
-161 LTNIV
+161 LKNT
-166 NQKADQN
+166 KAD
-173 TVTNLTN
+173 
-180 TVNQKANKSDV
+180 KSDV
-191 DSLKETKADKTA
+191 DNLKNTKAAQSEVDNLKNTKADKSD
-203 VTSELAKKADKTA
+203 VDNLKNIKADKSEVNELKNSKADKSELT
-216 FDKLSTLVSS
+216 KLSNLVTS
-226 LGMEEGKEYSGIKYF
+226 LGVPEGTTTYTGIKYF
-241 RAKST
+241 RVKST
-246 LADAEASGEN
+246 LDDAVADGQDSV
-256 TIAIGPKA
+256 AIGPKA
-264 VSSKDDALAVGHFA
+264 KTEGVDAVALGHDST
-278 IANAEKS
+278 ANATESIAIGKK
-285 VAVGNSTYAVK
+285 AYAVK
-296 TANKGVAIG
+296 TANKGIAIG
-305 NDARV
+305 EYARV
-310 GSKQDSDVVYD
+310 GSKQDGDVVYD
-321 GSSSYVIGAGDGES
+321 GASSYVLGPKDGES
-335 SVAIGDT
+335 SVAIGDK
-342 AISRGKASIAIGKNA
+342 AVSRGEASIAIGKNA
-357 ITSNKDLKKQI
+357 ITSNKDAKSQI
-368 ASNNIAIGTSAQAI
+368 AKNNIALGTNAQAI

-390 GNKAR
+390 GNAAR

-411 TKAAHSLAMGTTSKA
+411 TKAAHSLAVGTTSKA

-432 ALGKIAE
+432 ALGKLAE
-439 AKGTNSIAMG
+439 AKGTSSVAMG
-449 NTSKATGDNSVSI
+449 NTSKADGSNSVAV
-462 GSNSQTL
+462 GNTSQTL
-469 QGNTVAIGSS
+469 QSNTIAIGSS
-479 AMALP
+479 AIANP
-484 DRTISIGLNAGKGQE
+484 ERTISIGLNAGKGQE
-499 ADTTGTK
+499 ADATGTK

-527 IGAHSGK
+527 IGAHAGT
-534 NVVGKHNIALGS
+534 NVVGKHNIALGT

-572 DVLTAVQKSTVVG
+572 DQLTAVQKSTVVG

-602 ALGLDAVAIGITSK
+602 ALGLDAVAVGITSK

-637 LGATSRAVAKQG
+637 LGATSRAVAKEG

-665 HQDGATDQHI
+665 HQDGAADQHI

-712 NALNHSPTASEI
+712 NALSHAPTASEI
-724 KYDTL
+724 KYDTV
-729 KPDAASGAENKITL
+729 PPSPTTGAENKITL
-743 KPKTRISN
+743 KAKTRISN

-766 VNQIVNKN
+766 VNHIVTKN
-774 KAHYFSVNDAGVDPV
+774 KAHYFSVNDTGINPV
-789 PGNRDNDGATAKLAM
+789 PGNHDNDGATAKLAM

-822 YTTVN
+822 NTTVN

-838 KGSPELDDGVT
+838 KGSAELDDGVP

-886 AATSDKDPGA
+886 AATSDKNPGA

-918 GDRAVANSAKGNAF
+918 GDRAVANSVKGNAF
-932 GSQALSAAESST
+932 GSQALSGAESST
-944 AVGTESK
+944 AIGTESK
-951 AEGIN
+951 SEGQN

-966 KGLNSIAFGTH
+966 KGLNSIAFGTN
-977 QVVNG
+977 QVVSG

-992 ELGSTNATVIN
+992 ELGNAKATVIN

-1043 NFIGAIEEKA
+1043 NTIGAIEEKP

-1061 APANDLKDIY
+1061 APVNDLKDIY

-1086 KDLSGLFVYGHGNAI
+1086 KDLSGLFVYGHGNNI

-1112 FTLTN
+1112 FTLTD

-1128 TKGENYFVLGNNVTA
+1128 TKGKNYFVLGNNVTA

-1149 YLGAASAYTTGNSTS
+1149 YLGADSAYTTGNSTS
-1164 GMNVYADMANGL
+1164 SMNSYADMANGL

-1182 FAGSKP
+1182 FAGSQP
-1188 VGVVTVGDVGKER
+1188 VGVVTVGAVGKER
-1201 RVQNVAAGLVTETST
+1201 RVQNVASGLVTEAST

-1235 DNSTLTNQDGKPNGD
+1235 DNSTLSNPNGKPGTD
-1250 TNVVSRSSNQA
+1250 VTVISRSSNQGMKVV
-1261 IDITGGETDTNKL
+1261 GGENDGNKL
-1274 TAKTD
+1274 TTIAD
-1279 KNIGVIVTDD
+1279 KNIGVIANGDHTLEV
-1289 NSMEIRLAKI
+1289 RLAKT
-1299 LSNLTEATF
+1299 LSNLKDATF
-1308 GSGNDK
+1308 GTGTDK
-1314 TTINKDGVTIVN
+1314 TTINKDGMTITN
-1326 NAKPNVSLTD
+1326 GANTVSLTEG
-1336 TGLDNGGNKIV
+1336 GLNNGGNKIT
-1347 NVAEGTANTDAV
+1347 NVAAGQNETDAV
-1359 NVSQLNK
+1359 NVKQLND
-1366 LKAAGFGLTGEDN
+1366 LKAEGFGLTGEDGQ
-1379 ETIRKPLGESI
+1379 TVKQALGTAI
-1390 KVTGDNNVNTKILK
+1390 KVTGDDNVKTKIVTDADGSKKL
-1404 EGNNATGLEV
+1404 EIGLENQV
-1414 SLANNIKLGQGTETA
+1414 TLG
-1429 IGEAGKLTLTDD
+1429 GEAKNGNPAADGKLTLKNQAGTD
-1441 KGKDRAVLNG
+1441 KVVLDGANG
-1451 TDGSLTLTGNASPA
+1451 TVGLTGADGAQAVITVKKGRPTLDNAA
-1465 GTAPATDAPSAKIKV
+1465 E
-1480 AKGKADLS
+1480 
-1488 STPDEAPNTAPSNK
+1488 TP
-1502 TRITY
+1502 RIAY
-1507 EIPGAAGTNPT
+1507 GN
-1518 VEELATLNDGLK
+1518 EEVATLNDGLK
-1530 FGANAGDVHDA
+1530 FGANAGDVHNA
-1541 KLNTRVD
+1541 KLNTQVD
-1548 VKGKATNTTW
+1548 VKGATANTVW
-1558 DNFDAGHNIMT
+1558 DNFDKGQNIMT
-1569 QINGNTITVAL
+1569 RVEGNTITVAL

-1592 GDPAGNPKDGA
+1592 GDPASNPKDST
-1603 VIDKDGLT
+1603 VINKDGLT
-1611 ISDGNKTVK
+1611 ITQGDNTVSLTDDGLDNGNK
-1620 LTDKVFDNGGN
+1620 

-1641 KDDGTATDLANAVGT
+1641 TTNGTATTSLDDAVQT
-1656 NGVNVNDLKN
+1656 NGVNVGDLKTAIN
-1666 VVNGNDGQGAPNT
+1666 NITNGTNPL
-1679 TGGFG
+1679 GGFG
-1684 LKDKAGQIFKQNLGE
+1684 LKDKAGNTFKQNLGE

-1734 KGPDATPNSTG
+1734 KGPEANVPNATG
-1745 EAGKVTLKDDKG
+1745 EAGKITLKDDKG
-1757 TDRVIVDGSE
+1757 TDRVVVDGSE

-1774 QAQAGGTA
+1774 QPATQGAAA

-1787 KVAEGKPDLEQTS
+1787 KVAEGNPDLENTS
-1800 NDPAN
+1800 DDPAN

-1812 RITYDIT
+1812 RITYDIA

-1824 TTEELATLNDGLK
+1824 TVTEQLATLNDGLK
-1837 FGANDGVVH
+1837 FGANTGDVH
-1846 NAKLNTRVD
+1846 DAKLNTRVD
-1855 VKGAE
+1855 VKGKAE
-1860 ANKNW
+1860 NTNW

-1870 GQNIMTQIQG
+1870 GQNIMTQISG

-1895 SATFGNPTNKDATVI
+1895 SATFGNPADGSKDGAVI
-1910 NKDGVTITN
+1910 NKDGLTITEG
-1919 NDKSVSLTE
+1919 DKTVKLTE
-1928 NGLNN
+1928 KGLDN
-1933 GGNQIVNVD
+1933 GGNQIINVD
-1942 SGLKKAD
+1942 SGLKKTD
-1949 GSTVALKDAEGTVL
+1949 GSVVALKDAEGSVL

-1991 KEGNEFKQ
+1991 KAGAEFKQ

-2009 DSNINTKVIDT
+2009 DKNINTKVIDVPNSN
-2020 ADGKKALEIS
+2020 DKALEIS
-2030 LANEITL
+2030 LANDITL
-2037 GKAGKDGVD
+2037 GKNGADGVD
-2046 GKVGVTG
+2046 GSLGVNG
-2053 KDGAGVVL
+2053 KDGASVVL
-2061 NGKDGSIGLTGPKG
+2061 NGKDGSIGLTGPRG
-2075 ADGKS
+2075 QDGSDGKS
-2080 ASADMSVKDG
+2080 ATISVKDG
-2090 KPGVDGKADETKT
+2090 KAGVDGKDGDTKT
-2103 RIVYTPK
+2103 RIVYETK
-2110 DKDGNP
+2110 
-2116 IVDATTGNP
+2116 DATGKP

-2160 LDATTVADNTK
+2160 LDAATVADNAK
-2171 VSSGNLGVK
+2171 VSSSNLGVK
-2180 TNATGTGLE
+2180 TNAEGTGLE
-2189 IVMKERPEFSGL
+2189 IVMKERPTFSGL
-2201 VLNGK
+2201 VVNGK
-2206 DGDNAAI
+2206 DGEDAAV

-2226 AATDNEGNTTG
+2226 AVTDNDGNATG
-2237 LAIKNKDGNPGV
+2237 LTIKDKDGNPGV

-2275 KEGLAKAT
+2275 KDGLAKAT

-2294 TSTVNADGSTTY
+2294 TPTVNQDGSTTY
-2306 NVATKDN
+2306 TVATEDN
-2313 VDFTSVTT
+2313 VNFTTVTT

-2337 ALTNTGLKAG
+2337 ALTNEGLKAG
-2347 DISVTTDG
+2347 DVTVTTAG

-2363 TGVADGDISPTSKD
+2363 TGVADGDISPNSTD
-2377 AVNGSQLHAVKETA
+2377 AVNGSQLNAVKETA
-2391 EAGWHLTANGKDSSN
+2391 EAGWHLTANGADSSN

-2427 NTADSHNVT
+2427 NTADKHNVT
-2436 FGLADSINVKDS
+2436 FGLADNINVKDS
-2448 VVVGPKGADGKPGE
+2448 VVVGPKGANGKPGE
-2462 GAVVINAKDGAN
+2462 GAVVINAEDGAN

-2514 NAIIGVKDSVKGLD
+2514 NAIIGVNDSVKGLD

-2542 YKKPDGTEEQVAT
+2542 YTKPNGEEEQVAT

-2598 KLKDNI
+2598 RLKDNI
-2604 DVKGVTVREKF
+2604 DVKGINVTENL
-2615 TVEKGAAINMGN
+2615 TVKEGAKINMGN
-2627 NVING
+2627 NVIDG

-2637 VSATSKQ
+2637 VNATSKQ

-2659 NNTTAINKL
+2659 NQATAINKL

-2680 AGVAGA
+2680 AGIAGA

-2698 GKSLVSLGVGHYKSE
+2698 GKSIVSLGVGSYRSE
-2713 SAVAVGY
+2713 SAIAVGY

-2735 GVNSRGDVNL
+2735 GMNSRGDVNF

>member
-23 TTSKGKVKSYS
+23 ATSKGKVKSFS
-34 VLPSH
+34 AISSNPQSELNS
-39 QQAQVSTSIPTSFKL
+39 SIPATFKL
-54 SAIAVLSLLT
+54 SAIALVSILAFAPSQIL
-64 FSPASVMAQDV
+64 AQDV
-75 TADNLTVN
+75 NATNLTVS
-83 GASTFT
+83 GTSTFT
-89 GTATFNNTT
+89 GAATFNNTATFNNM
-98 TFNNIVTVGNI
+98 VTAGN
-109 VTTTLTVGG
+109 VTATTLTVGG
-118 KDVAIKDD
+118 KNVATKDD
-126 ISTLTST
+126 VTTLTT
-133 INQKADQATVTNL
+133 
-146 TNTVNQKA
+146 TVNQKA
-154 DQSTVTN
+154 AQSEVDN
-161 LTNIV
+161 LKNT
-166 NQKADQN
+166 KAD
-173 TVTNLTN
+173 
-180 TVNQKANKSDV
+180 KSDV
-191 DSLKETKADKTA
+191 DNLKNTKADKSD
-203 VTSELAKKADKTA
+203 VDNLKNIKADKSEVNELKNSKADKSELT
-216 FDKLSTLVSS
+216 KLSNLVTS
-226 LGMEEGKEYSGIKYF
+226 LGVPEGTTTYTGIKYF

-246 LADAEASGEN
+246 LDDAVAEGVDSV
-256 TIAIGPKA
+256 AIGPKA
-264 VSSKDDALAVGHFA
+264 KTGAEAVDTVAIGHDST
-278 IANAEKS
+278 ANAKNSIAIGKKS
-285 VAVGNSTYAVK
+285 YAVK
-296 TANKGVAIG
+296 TADKGIAIG
-305 NDARV
+305 EHARV
-310 GSKQDSDVVYD
+310 GSKQTGDVVYD
-321 GSSSYVIGAGDGES
+321 GASSYVLGPKDGES
-335 SVAIGDT
+335 SVAIGDN
-342 AISRGKASIAIGKNA
+342 AVSRGEASIAIGKNA
-357 ITSNKDLKKQI
+357 ITSNKDAKTQI
-368 ASNNIAIGTSAQAI
+368 AKNNIALGTNAQAI

-390 GNKAR
+390 GNAAR

-411 TKAAHSLAMGTTSKA
+411 TKAAHSLAVGTTSKA

-432 ALGKIAE
+432 ALGKLAE
-439 AKGTNSIAMG
+439 AKGTSSVAMG
-449 NTSKATGDNSVSI
+449 NTSKADGSNSVAV
-462 GSNSQTL
+462 GNNSQTL
-469 QGNTVAIGSS
+469 QSNTIAIGSS
-479 AMALP
+479 AIAKP
-484 DRTISIGLNAGKGQE
+484 ERTISIGLNAGKGQE
-499 ADTTGTK
+499 ADATGTK

-512 GENSGEGVIGQLNIG
+512 GENSGENVVGQLNIG
-527 IGAHSGK
+527 IGAHAGK

-546 YAGTN
+546 HAGTN
-551 LKNSEETSGA
+551 LRNSEETSAA

-572 DVLTAVQKSTVVG
+572 DQLAAIQRSTAVGV
-585 AQTKAA
+585 QTKAA

-602 ALGLDAVAIGITSK
+602 ALGEDAVALGITSK
-616 AEGDKS
+616 AEGNKS

-628 STADSNNVA
+628 SIADSNNVA
-637 LGATSRAVAKQG
+637 LGATSRAVAKNG
-649 SGYLTGKQSSL
+649 NGYLTGKQSSL

-665 HQDGATDQHI
+665 HQDGAAADQHI

-712 NALNHSPTASEI
+712 NALSHAPTASEI

-729 KPDAASGAENKITL
+729 KPNPATGAENKITL
-743 KPKTRISN
+743 KDKTRISN

-766 VNQIVNKN
+766 VNHIVTKN
-774 KAHYFSVNDAGVDPV
+774 KAHYFSVNDVGVDPI

-804 AIGQNA
+804 AIGQNSS
-810 AAKAERS
+810 AKAERS

-822 YTTVN
+822 HTTVN

-838 KGSPELDDGVT
+838 KGSAELDDGEA
-849 RESETTVTKPSKNV
+849 RESATTSTKPSKDF

-886 AATSDKDPGA
+886 AATSDKDPDA

-918 GDRAVANSAKGNAF
+918 GDRAVANSVKGNAF
-932 GSQALSAAESST
+932 GSQALSGAESST
-944 AVGTESK
+944 AIGTESK
-951 AEGIN
+951 SEGQN

-966 KGLNSIAFGTH
+966 KGLNSIAFGTN
-977 QVVNG
+977 QVVSG

-992 ELGSTNATVIN
+992 ELGNANATVIN

-1043 NFIGAIEEKA
+1043 NTIGAIEEKP

-1061 APANDLKDIY
+1061 PPVNDLKDIY

-1086 KDLSGLFVYGHGNAI
+1086 KDLSGLFVYGHGNNI

-1128 TKGENYFVLGNNVTA
+1128 TKGSNYFVLGNNVTA

-1149 YLGAASAYTTGNSTS
+1149 YLGADSAYTTGNSTS
-1164 GMNVYADMANGL
+1164 SMNAYADMANGL

-1182 FAGSKP
+1182 FAGSQP
-1188 VGVVTVGDVGKER
+1188 VGVVTVGAVGKER
-1201 RVQNVAAGLVTETST
+1201 RVQNVAAGLVTEAST

-1235 DNSTLTNQDGKPNGD
+1235 DNSTLSNPNGKPD
-1250 TNVVSRSSNQA
+1250 TDTTVISRSSNQGMK
-1261 IDITGGETDTNKL
+1261 IVGGENDGNKL
-1274 TAKTD
+1274 TTIAD
-1279 KNIGVIVTDD
+1279 KNIGVIANGDHTLEV
-1289 NSMEIRLAKI
+1289 RLAKT
-1299 LSNLTEATF
+1299 LSNLKDATF
-1308 GSGNDK
+1308 GTGTDK
-1314 TTINKDGVTIVN
+1314 TTINKDGMTITN
-1326 NAKPNVSLTD
+1326 GANTVSLTEG
-1336 TGLDNGGNKIV
+1336 GLNNGSNKII
-1347 NVAEGTANTDAV
+1347 NVKAGEADTDAV
-1359 NVSQLNK
+1359 NVKQLK
-1366 LKAAGFGLTGEDN
+1366 DLKAEGFGLTGEDGQ
-1379 ETIRKPLGESI
+1379 TVKQALGTAI
-1390 KVTGDNNVNTKILK
+1390 KVTGDSNVDTKIVDDGANGK
-1404 EGNNATGLEV
+1404 KLEIG
-1414 SLANNIKLGQGTETA
+1414 LANELNIGQ
-1429 IGEAGKLTLTDD
+1429 AGPNNNGKVTVN
-1441 KGKDRAVLNG
+1441 GKDGAKVVLDGANG
-1451 TDGSLTLTGNASPA
+1451 SVGLTGADGAQATITVKNGSPA
-1465 GTAPATDAPSAKIKV
+1465 VDGTA
-1480 AKGKADLS
+1480 
-1488 STPDEAPNTAPSNK
+1488 NTTKP
-1502 TRITY
+1502 RITY
-1507 EIPGAAGTNPT
+1507 GN
-1518 VEELATLNDGLK
+1518 EEVATLNDGLK
-1530 FGANAGDVHDA
+1530 FGANDGTVHNA
-1541 KLNTRVD
+1541 KLNTQVD
-1548 VKGKATNTTW
+1548 VKGATANTVW
-1558 DNFDAGHNIMT
+1558 DNFDKGQNIMT
-1569 QINGNTITVAL
+1569 HVEGNTITVAL

-1592 GDPAGNPKDGA
+1592 GDPTGNPKDGA

-1611 ISDGNKTVK
+1611 ISNGDKTVK
-1620 LTDKVFDNGGN
+1620 LTDKVLDNGGN

-1641 KDDGTATDLANAVGT
+1641 KGDGTATTSLKDAVQT
-1656 NGVNVNDLKN
+1656 NGVNVGDLKTAIDN
-1666 VVNGNDGQGAPNT
+1666 ITAGNNPNGDNNPL
-1679 TGGFG
+1679 GGFG

-1734 KGPDATPNSTG
+1734 KGPEANDPNAKA

-1757 TDRVIVDGSE
+1757 ADRVVVDGGE

-1774 QAQAGGTA
+1774 QPATQGAAA

-1787 KVAEGKPDLEQTS
+1787 KVAEGNPDLENTS
-1800 NDPAN
+1800 DDPAN

-1812 RITYDIT
+1812 RITYDIA

-1824 TTEELATLNDGLK
+1824 TVTEQLATLNDGLK
-1837 FGANDGVVH
+1837 FGANTGDVH
-1846 NAKLNTRVD
+1846 DAKLNTRVD
-1855 VKGAE
+1855 VKGAASNTE
-1860 ANKNW
+1860 WTK
-1865 ANFDA
+1865 FDE
-1870 GQNIMTQIQG
+1870 GQNIMTQISG

-1895 SATFGNPTNKDATVI
+1895 SATFGNPADGTKDGAVI
-1910 NKDGVTITN
+1910 NKDGLTITEG
-1919 NDKSVSLTE
+1919 DKTVKLTE
-1928 NGLNN
+1928 KGLDN
-1933 GGNQIVNVD
+1933 GGNQIINVD
-1942 SGLKKAD
+1942 SGLKGKD
-1949 GSTVALKDAEGTVL
+1949 GNAVALKDAAGDVL
-1963 TNGVNVGDLKNAIK
+1963 NNGVNVGDLKNAIT
-1977 DVTSATN
+1977 DITSAN
-1984 GGFGLKD
+1984 KGGFGLKD
-1991 KEGNEFKQ
+1991 KAGAEFKQ

-2009 DSNINTKVIDT
+2009 DSNINTKVVDVT
-2020 ADGKKALEIS
+2020 NQDGSTSKALEVS
-2030 LANEITL
+2030 LANEISL
-2037 GKAGKDGVD
+2037 GKAGQDGVD
-2046 GKVGVTG
+2046 GKVGVNG
-2053 KDGAGVVL
+2053 KDGASVVL

-2080 ASADMSVKDG
+2080 VSADMKVQEG
-2090 KPGVDGKADETKT
+2090 KPGVDGKAGETKT

-2116 IVDATTGNP
+2116 IVDATGKP

-2160 LDATTVADNTK
+2160 LDAATVADNAK
-2171 VSSGNLGVK
+2171 VSSSNLGVK
-2180 TNATGTGLE
+2180 TNAEGTGLE
-2189 IVMKERPEFSGL
+2189 IVMKERPTFSGL
-2201 VLNGK
+2201 VVNGK
-2206 DGDNAAI
+2206 DGEDAAV

-2226 AATDNEGNTTG
+2226 AVTDNDGNATG
-2237 LAIKNKDGNPGV
+2237 LTIKDKDGNPGV

-2275 KEGLAKAT
+2275 KDGLAKAT
-2283 TKVEAGKNMTV
+2283 TKVEAGKNMEV
-2294 TSTVNADGSTTY
+2294 TPKTNPDGSTTY
-2306 NVATKDN
+2306 TVATKDDVN
-2313 VDFTSVTT
+2313 FTTVTT

-2337 ALTNTGLKAG
+2337 ALTNEGLKAG
-2347 DISVTTDG
+2347 DVTVTTAG

-2377 AVNGSQLHAVKETA
+2377 AVNGSQLHSVKETA
-2391 EAGWHLTANGKDSSN
+2391 EAGWHLTANGADSSN

-2436 FGLADSINVKDS
+2436 FGLADNINVKDS

-2542 YKKPDGTEEQVAT
+2542 YTKPNGEEEQVAT

-2598 KLKDNI
+2598 RLKDNI
-2604 DVKGVTVREKF
+2604 DVKGINVTENL
-2615 TVEKGAAINMGN
+2615 TVKEGAKINMGN
-2627 NVING
+2627 NVIDG

-2659 NNTTAINKL
+2659 NQATAINKL

-2680 AGVAGA
+2680 AGIAGA

-2698 GKSLVSLGVGHYKSE
+2698 GKSIVSLGVGSYRSE
-2713 SAVAVGY
+2713 SAIAVGY

-2735 GVNSRGDVNL
+2735 GMNSRGDVNF

>member
-23 TTSKGKVKSYS
+23 ATSKGKVKSFS
-34 VLPSH
+34 AISSNPQPELNS
-39 QQAQVSTSIPTSFKL
+39 SIPATFKL
-54 SAIAVLSLLT
+54 SAIALLSILT
-64 FSPASVMAQDV
+64 LSPAQVFAENV

-83 GASTFT
+83 GTSTFT
-89 GTATFNNTT
+89 GTATFNNTA
-98 TFNNIVTVGNI
+98 TFKSIA
-109 VTTTLTVGG
+109 TTTLTVGG
-118 KDVAIKDD
+118 KTVATDEKVT
-126 ISTLTST
+126 TLTE
-133 INQKADQATVTNL
+133 
-146 TNTVNQKA
+146 
-154 DQSTVTN
+154 
-161 LTNIV
+161 
-166 NQKADQN
+166 
-173 TVTNLTN
+173 
-180 TVNQKANKSDV
+180 TVNQKANQTDVNELKTGKADKSVV
-191 DSLKETKADKTA
+191 DGLSTEVNTLKTNKADKSEVNTLKTSKADKSVVDGLTTEVNTLKNTKADKSELTKLSNL
-203 VTSELAKKADKTA
+203 VTS
-216 FDKLSTLVSS
+216 
-226 LGMEEGKEYSGIKYF
+226 LGVPEGTTTYTGIKYF

-246 LADAEASGEN
+246 LDDAVAEGVDSV
-256 TIAIGPKA
+256 AIGPKA
-264 VSSKDDALAVGHFA
+264 KTGAEAVDTVAIGHDST
-278 IANAEKS
+278 ANAKNSIAIGKKS
-285 VAVGNSTYAVK
+285 YAVK
-296 TANKGVAIG
+296 TADKGIAIG
-305 NDARV
+305 EHARV
-310 GSKQDSDVVYD
+310 GSKQTGDVVYD
-321 GSSSYVIGAGDGES
+321 GASSYVLGPKDGES
-335 SVAIGDT
+335 SVAIGDN
-342 AISRGKASIAIGKNA
+342 AVSRGEASIAIGKNA
-357 ITSNKDLKKQI
+357 ITSNKDAKTQI
-368 ASNNIAIGTSAQAI
+368 AKNNIALGTNAQAI

-390 GNKAR
+390 GNAAR

-411 TKAAHSLAMGTTSKA
+411 TKAAHSLAVGTTSKA

-432 ALGKIAE
+432 ALGKLAE
-439 AKGTNSIAMG
+439 AKGTSSVAMG
-449 NTSKATGDNSVSI
+449 NTSKADGSNSVAV
-462 GSNSQTL
+462 GNNSQTL
-469 QGNTVAIGSS
+469 QSNTIAIGSS
-479 AMALP
+479 AIAKLE
-484 DRTISIGLNAGKGQE
+484 RTISIGLNAGKGQE
-499 ADTTGTK
+499 ADATGTK

-512 GENSGEGVIGQLNIG
+512 GENSGENVVGQLNIG
-527 IGAHSGK
+527 IGAHAGK

-546 YAGTN
+546 HAGTN
-551 LKNSEETSGA
+551 LRNSEETSAA

-572 DVLTAVQKSTVVG
+572 DQLAAIQRSTAVGV
-585 AQTKAA
+585 QTKAA

-602 ALGLDAVAIGITSK
+602 ALGEDAVALGITSK
-616 AEGDKS
+616 AEGNKS

-628 STADSNNVA
+628 SIADSNNVA
-637 LGATSRAVAKQG
+637 LGATSRAVAKNG
-649 SGYLTGKQSSL
+649 NGYLTGKQSSL

-665 HQDGATDQHI
+665 HQDGAAADQHI

-712 NALNHSPTASEI
+712 NALSHAPTASEI

-729 KPDAASGAENKITL
+729 KPNPATGAENKITL
-743 KPKTRISN
+743 KDKTRISN

-766 VNQIVNKN
+766 VNHIVTKN
-774 KAHYFSVNDAGVDPV
+774 KAHYFSVNDVGVDPI

-804 AIGQNA
+804 AIGQNSS
-810 AAKAERS
+810 AKAERS

-822 YTTVN
+822 HTTVN

-838 KGSPELDDGVT
+838 KGSAELDDGEA
-849 RESETTVTKPSKNV
+849 RESATTSTKPSKDF

-886 AATSDKDPGA
+886 AATSDKDPDA

-918 GDRAVANSAKGNAF
+918 GDRAVANSVKGNAF
-932 GSQALSAAESST
+932 GSQALSGAESST
-944 AVGTESK
+944 AIGTESK
-951 AEGIN
+951 SEGQN

-966 KGLNSIAFGTH
+966 KGLNSIAFGTN
-977 QVVNG
+977 QVVSG

-992 ELGSTNATVIN
+992 ELGNANATVIN

-1043 NFIGAIEEKA
+1043 NTIGAIEEKP

-1061 APANDLKDIY
+1061 PPVNDLKDIY

-1086 KDLSGLFVYGHGNAI
+1086 KDLSGLFVYGHGNNI

-1128 TKGENYFVLGNNVTA
+1128 TKGSDYFVLGNNVTA
-1143 TLENSV
+1143 TLANSV
-1149 YLGAASAYTTGNSTS
+1149 YLGSDSAYVGAGNSTS
-1164 GMNVYADMANGL
+1164 GMSAYADMANGL
-1176 NKSGYT
+1176 NKSGHS
-1182 FAGSKP
+1182 FAGATP

-1235 DNSTLTNQDGKPNGD
+1235 DNSTLTNQDGKPD
-1250 TNVVSRSSNQA
+1250 ADQSVISRSSNQA
-1261 IDITGGETDTNKL
+1261 IDILGGEKDTSKL
-1274 TAKTD
+1274 TTKDD
-1279 KNIGVIVTDD
+1279 KNIGVLVTDT
-1289 NSMEIRLAKI
+1289 NTMEIRLAKT

-1308 GSGNDK
+1308 GTGNDK
-1314 TTINKDGVTIVN
+1314 TTINKDGVTIFN
-1326 NAKPNVSLTD
+1326 NGKGNVSLTD
-1336 TGLDNGGNKIV
+1336 AGLDNGNNKIV

-1366 LKAAGFGLTGEDN
+1366 LKAEGFGLTGEDGQ
-1379 ETIRKPLGESI
+1379 TVKQALGTAI
-1390 KVTGDNNVNTKILK
+1390 KVTGDSNVDTKIVDDGANGK
-1404 EGNNATGLEV
+1404 KLEIG
-1414 SLANNIKLGQGTETA
+1414 LANELNIGQ
-1429 IGEAGKLTLTDD
+1429 AGPNNNGKVTVN
-1441 KGKDRAVLNG
+1441 GKDGAKVVLDGANG
-1451 TDGSLTLTGNASPA
+1451 SVGLTGADGANAIITVKN
-1465 GTAPATDAPSAKIKV
+1465 GAPAV
-1480 AKGKADLS
+1480 G
-1488 STPDEAPNTAPSNK
+1488 STTNKPRISYGDE
-1502 TRITY
+1502 
-1507 EIPGAAGTNPT
+1507 E
-1518 VEELATLNDGLK
+1518 VATLNDGLK
-1530 FGANAGDVHDA
+1530 FGANDGTVHNA
-1541 KLNTRVD
+1541 KLNTQVD

-1558 DNFDAGHNIMT
+1558 GNFDEGQNIMT

-1603 VIDKDGLT
+1603 VINKDGLT
-1611 ISDGNKTVK
+1611 ITQGDNTVSLTENGLDNGNK
-1620 LTDKVFDNGGN
+1620 

-1641 KDDGTATDLANAVGT
+1641 KADGTATDLANAVGT

-1666 VVNGNDGQGAPNT
+1666 VVNGNDDQGAPNT

-1734 KGPDATPNSTG
+1734 KGPEANVPNATG
-1745 EAGKVTLKDDKG
+1745 EAGKITLKDDKG
-1757 TDRVIVDGSE
+1757 TDRVVVDGSE

-1774 QAQAGGTA
+1774 QPATQGAAA

-1787 KVAEGKPDLEQTS
+1787 KVAEGNSGLVETS
-1800 NDPAN
+1800 DDPAN

-1824 TTEELATLNDGLK
+1824 TVTEQVATLNDGLK
-1837 FGANDGVVH
+1837 FGANDGAVH

-1855 VKGAE
+1855 VKGKAD
-1860 ANKNW
+1860 NTNW

-1870 GQNIMTQIQG
+1870 GQNIMTQIKD

-1895 SATFGNPTNKDATVI
+1895 SATFGNPADGSKDGAVI
-1910 NKDGVTITN
+1910 NKDGLTITEG
-1919 NDKSVSLTE
+1919 DKTVKLTE
-1928 NGLNN
+1928 KGLDN
-1933 GGNQIVNVD
+1933 GGNQIINVD
-1942 SGLKKAD
+1942 SGLKKTD
-1949 GSTVALKDAEGTVL
+1949 GSVVALKDAEGSVL

-1991 KEGNEFKQ
+1991 KAGAEFKQ

-2009 DSNINTKVIDT
+2009 DKNINTKVVDVPNSN
-2020 ADGKKALEIS
+2020 DKALEIS
-2030 LANEITL
+2030 LANDITL
-2037 GKAGKDGVD
+2037 GKNGADGVD
-2046 GKVGVTG
+2046 GSLGVNG
-2053 KDGAGVVL
+2053 KDGASVVL
-2061 NGKDGSIGLTGPKG
+2061 NGKDGSIGLTGPRG
-2075 ADGKS
+2075 QDGSDGKS
-2080 ASADMSVKDG
+2080 ATISVKDG
-2090 KPGVDGKADETKT
+2090 KAGVDGKDGDTKT
-2103 RIVYTPK
+2103 RIVYETK
-2110 DKDGNP
+2110 
-2116 IVDATTGNP
+2116 DATGKP

-2150 LNETLDIKGG
+2150 LNETLGIKGG
-2160 LDATTVADNTK
+2160 LDKATVEDNTK
-2171 VSSGNLGVK
+2171 VSSANLGVRS
-2180 TNATGTGLE
+2180 TADGLE
-2189 IVMKERPEFSGL
+2189 VVMKERPTFSGL
-2201 VLNGK
+2201 VVNGK
-2206 DGDNAAI
+2206 DGEDAAI
-2213 KFAKDGKDGMSIA
+2213 KFAKDGKEGMSIA
-2226 AATDNEGNTTG
+2226 AKQDADGNTTG
-2237 LAIKNKDGNPGV
+2237 LTVKKQDGTDGV

-2262 GVDDKDAVNVSQL
+2262 GKDDTDAVNVSQL

-2283 TKVEAGKNMTV
+2283 TKVEAGKNMEV
-2294 TSTVNADGSTTY
+2294 TPKTNPDGSTTY
-2306 NVATKDN
+2306 TVATKDDVN
-2313 VDFTSVTT
+2313 FTTVTT

-2337 ALTNTGLKAG
+2337 ALTNDGLKAG
-2347 DISVTTDG
+2347 DVTVTTAG

-2363 TGVADGDISPTSKD
+2363 TGVADGDISPNSTD
-2377 AVNGSQLHAVKETA
+2377 AVNGSQLNAVKETA
-2391 EAGWHLTANGKDSSN
+2391 EAGWHLTANGADSSN

-2427 NTADSHNVT
+2427 VDNDKHNVT
-2436 FGLADSINVKDS
+2436 FDLANK
-2448 VVVGPKGADGKPGE
+2448 VVIGPKDAANQPQE
-2462 GAVVINAKDGAN
+2462 GAVVISGKEGADGK
-2474 GKDGISIV
+2474 GSISIA

-2542 YKKPDGTEEQVAT
+2542 YTKPNGEEEQVAT

-2598 KLKDNI
+2598 RLKDNI
-2604 DVKGVTVREKF
+2604 DVKGINVTENL
-2615 TVEKGAAINMGN
+2615 TVKEGAKINMGN
-2627 NVING
+2627 NVIDG

-2659 NNTTAINKL
+2659 NQATAINKL

-2680 AGVAGA
+2680 AGIAGA

-2698 GKSLVSLGVGHYKSE
+2698 GKSIVSLGVGSYRSE
-2713 SAVAVGY
+2713 SAIAVGY

-2735 GVNSRGDVNL
+2735 GMNSRGDVNF

>member
-1 MNKVYRVIW
+1 LKNIKADKSEVNELKN
-10 SHVTNTFIAVSEL
+10 SKADKSEL
-23 TTSKGKVKSYS
+23 T
-34 VLPSH
+34 
-39 QQAQVSTSIPTSFKL
+39 KL
-54 SAIAVLSLLT
+54 SNLVTSLGV
-64 FSPASVMAQDV
+64 PE
-75 TADNLTVN
+75 
-83 GASTFT
+83 G
-89 GTATFNNTT
+89 TT
-98 TFNNIVTVGNI
+98 TYT
-109 VTTTLTVGG
+109 
-118 KDVAIKDD
+118 
-126 ISTLTST
+126 
-133 INQKADQATVTNL
+133 
-146 TNTVNQKA
+146 
-154 DQSTVTN
+154 
-161 LTNIV
+161 
-166 NQKADQN
+166 
-173 TVTNLTN
+173 
-180 TVNQKANKSDV
+180 
-191 DSLKETKADKTA
+191 
-203 VTSELAKKADKTA
+203 
-216 FDKLSTLVSS
+216 
-226 LGMEEGKEYSGIKYF
+226 GIKYF
-241 RAKST
+241 RVKST
-246 LADAEASGEN
+246 LDDAVADGQDSV
-256 TIAIGPKA
+256 AIGPKA
-264 VSSKDDALAVGHFA
+264 KTEGVDAVALGHDST
-278 IANAEKS
+278 ANATESIAIGKK
-285 VAVGNSTYAVK
+285 AYAVK
-296 TANKGVAIG
+296 TANKGIAIG
-305 NDARV
+305 EHARV
-310 GSKQDSDVVYD
+310 GSKQDGDVVYD
-321 GSSSYVIGAGDGES
+321 GASSYVLGPKDGES
-335 SVAIGDT
+335 SVAIGDK
-342 AISRGKASIAIGKNA
+342 AVSRGEASIAIGKNA
-357 ITSNKDLKKQI
+357 ITSNKDAKSQI
-368 ASNNIAIGTSAQAI
+368 AKNNIALGTNAQAI

-390 GNKAR
+390 GNAAR

-411 TKAAHSLAMGTTSKA
+411 TKAAHSLAVGTTSKA

-432 ALGKIAE
+432 ALGKLAE
-439 AKGTNSIAMG
+439 AKGTSSVAMG
-449 NTSKATGDNSVSI
+449 NTSKADGSNSVAV
-462 GSNSQTL
+462 GNTSQTL
-469 QGNTVAIGSS
+469 QSNTIAIGSS
-479 AMALP
+479 AIANP
-484 DRTISIGLNAGKGQE
+484 ERTISIGLNAGKGQE
-499 ADTTGTK
+499 ADATGTK

-527 IGAHSGK
+527 IGAHAGT
-534 NVVGKHNIALGS
+534 NVVGKHNIALGT

-572 DVLTAVQKSTVVG
+572 DQLTAVQKSTVVG

-602 ALGLDAVAIGITSK
+602 ALGLDAVAVGITSK

-637 LGATSRAVAKQG
+637 LGATSRAVAKEG

-665 HQDGATDQHI
+665 HQDGAADQHI

-712 NALNHSPTASEI
+712 NALSHAPTASEI
-724 KYDTL
+724 KYDTV
-729 KPDAASGAENKITL
+729 PPSPTTGAENKITL
-743 KPKTRISN
+743 KAKTRISN

-766 VNQIVNKN
+766 VNHIVTKN
-774 KAHYFSVNDAGVDPV
+774 KAHYFSVNDTGINPV
-789 PGNRDNDGATAKLAM
+789 PGNHDNDGATAKLAM

-822 YTTVN
+822 NTTVN

-838 KGSPELDDGVT
+838 KGSAELDDGVP

-886 AATSDKDPGA
+886 AATSDKNPGA

-918 GDRAVANSAKGNAF
+918 GDRAVANSVKGNAF
-932 GSQALSAAESST
+932 GSQALSGAESST
-944 AVGTESK
+944 AIGTESK
-951 AEGIN
+951 SEGQN

-966 KGLNSIAFGTH
+966 KGLNSIAFGTN
-977 QVVNG
+977 QVVSG

-992 ELGSTNATVIN
+992 ELGNAKATVIN

-1043 NFIGAIEEKA
+1043 NTIGAIEEKP

-1061 APANDLKDIY
+1061 APVNDLKDIY

-1086 KDLSGLFVYGHGNAI
+1086 KDLSGLFVYGHGNNI

-1112 FTLTN
+1112 FTLTD

-1128 TKGENYFVLGNNVTA
+1128 TKGKNYFVLGNNVTA

-1149 YLGAASAYTTGNSTS
+1149 YLGADSAYTTGNSTS
-1164 GMNVYADMANGL
+1164 SMNSYADMANGL

-1182 FAGSKP
+1182 FAGSQP
-1188 VGVVTVGDVGKER
+1188 VGVVTVGAVGKER
-1201 RVQNVAAGLVTETST
+1201 RVQNVASGLVTEAST

-1235 DNSTLTNQDGKPNGD
+1235 DNSTLSNPNGKPGTD
-1250 TNVVSRSSNQA
+1250 VTVISRSSNQGMKVV
-1261 IDITGGETDTNKL
+1261 GGENDGNKL
-1274 TAKTD
+1274 TTIAD
-1279 KNIGVIVTDD
+1279 KNIGVIANGDHTLEV
-1289 NSMEIRLAKI
+1289 RLAKT
-1299 LSNLTEATF
+1299 LSNLKDATF
-1308 GSGNDK
+1308 GTGTDK
-1314 TTINKDGVTIVN
+1314 TTINKDGMTITN
-1326 NAKPNVSLTD
+1326 GANTVSLTEG
-1336 TGLDNGGNKIV
+1336 GLNNGGNKIT
-1347 NVAEGTANTDAV
+1347 NVAAGQNETDAV
-1359 NVSQLNK
+1359 NVKQLND
-1366 LKAAGFGLTGEDN
+1366 LKAEGFGLTGEDGQ
-1379 ETIRKPLGESI
+1379 TVKQALGTAI
-1390 KVTGDNNVNTKILK
+1390 KVTGDDNVKTKIVTDADGSKKL
-1404 EGNNATGLEV
+1404 EIGLENQV
-1414 SLANNIKLGQGTETA
+1414 TLG
-1429 IGEAGKLTLTDD
+1429 GEAKNGNPAADGKLTLKNQAGTD
-1441 KGKDRAVLNG
+1441 KVVLDGANG
-1451 TDGSLTLTGNASPA
+1451 TVGLTGADGAQAVITVKKGRPTLDNAA
-1465 GTAPATDAPSAKIKV
+1465 E
-1480 AKGKADLS
+1480 
-1488 STPDEAPNTAPSNK
+1488 TP
-1502 TRITY
+1502 RIAY
-1507 EIPGAAGTNPT
+1507 GN
-1518 VEELATLNDGLK
+1518 EEVATLNDGLK
-1530 FGANAGDVHDA
+1530 FGANAGDVHNA
-1541 KLNTRVD
+1541 KLNTQVD
-1548 VKGKATNTTW
+1548 VKGATANTVW
-1558 DNFDAGHNIMT
+1558 DNFDKGQNIMT
-1569 QINGNTITVAL
+1569 RVEGNTITVAL

-1592 GDPAGNPKDGA
+1592 GDPASNPKDST
-1603 VIDKDGLT
+1603 VINKDGLT
-1611 ISDGNKTVK
+1611 ITQGDNTVSLTDDGLDNGNK
-1620 LTDKVFDNGGN
+1620 

-1641 KDDGTATDLANAVGT
+1641 TTNGTATTSLDDAVQT
-1656 NGVNVNDLKN
+1656 NGVNVGDLKTAIN
-1666 VVNGNDGQGAPNT
+1666 NITNGTNPL
-1679 TGGFG
+1679 GGFG
-1684 LKDKAGQIFKQNLGE
+1684 LKDKAGNTFKQNLGE

-1734 KGPDATPNSTG
+1734 KGPEANVPNATG
-1745 EAGKVTLKDDKG
+1745 EAGKITLKDDKG
-1757 TDRVIVDGSE
+1757 TDRVVVDGSE

-1774 QAQAGGTA
+1774 QPATQGAAA

-1787 KVAEGKPDLEQTS
+1787 KVAEGNPDLENTS
-1800 NDPAN
+1800 DDPAN

-1812 RITYDIT
+1812 RITYDIA

-1824 TTEELATLNDGLK
+1824 TVTEQLATLNDGLK
-1837 FGANDGVVH
+1837 FGANTGDVH
-1846 NAKLNTRVD
+1846 DAKLNTRVD
-1855 VKGAE
+1855 VKGKAE
-1860 ANKNW
+1860 NTNW

-1870 GQNIMTQIQG
+1870 GQNIMTQISG

-1895 SATFGNPTNKDATVI
+1895 SATFGNPADGSKDGAVI
-1910 NKDGVTITN
+1910 NKDGLTITEG
-1919 NDKSVSLTE
+1919 DKTVKLTE
-1928 NGLNN
+1928 KGLDN
-1933 GGNQIVNVD
+1933 GGNQIINVD
-1942 SGLKKAD
+1942 SGLKKTD
-1949 GSTVALKDAEGTVL
+1949 GSVVALKDAEGSVL

-1991 KEGNEFKQ
+1991 KAGAEFKQ

-2009 DSNINTKVIDT
+2009 DKNINTKVIDVPNSN
-2020 ADGKKALEIS
+2020 DKALEIS
-2030 LANEITL
+2030 LANDITL
-2037 GKAGKDGVD
+2037 GKNGADGVD
-2046 GKVGVTG
+2046 GSLGVNG
-2053 KDGAGVVL
+2053 KDGASVVL
-2061 NGKDGSIGLTGPKG
+2061 NGKDGSIGLTGPRG
-2075 ADGKS
+2075 QDGSDGKS
-2080 ASADMSVKDG
+2080 ATISVKDG
-2090 KPGVDGKADETKT
+2090 KAGVDGKDGDTKT
-2103 RIVYTPK
+2103 RIVYETK
-2110 DKDGNP
+2110 
-2116 IVDATTGNP
+2116 DATGKP

-2160 LDATTVADNTK
+2160 LDAATVADNAK
-2171 VSSGNLGVK
+2171 VSSSNLGVK
-2180 TNATGTGLE
+2180 TNAEGTGLE
-2189 IVMKERPEFSGL
+2189 IVMKERPTFSGL
-2201 VLNGK
+2201 VVNGK
-2206 DGDNAAI
+2206 DGEDAAV

-2226 AATDNEGNTTG
+2226 AVTDNDGNATG
-2237 LAIKNKDGNPGV
+2237 LTIKDKDGNPGV

-2275 KEGLAKAT
+2275 KDGLAKAT

-2294 TSTVNADGSTTY
+2294 TPTVNQDGSTTY
-2306 NVATKDN
+2306 TVATEDN
-2313 VDFTSVTT
+2313 VNFTTVTT

-2337 ALTNTGLKAG
+2337 ALTNEGLKAG
-2347 DISVTTDG
+2347 DVTVTTAG

-2363 TGVADGDISPTSKD
+2363 TGVADGDISPNSTD
-2377 AVNGSQLHAVKETA
+2377 AVNGSQLNAVKETA
-2391 EAGWHLTANGKDSSN
+2391 EAGWHLTANGADSSN

-2427 NTADSHNVT
+2427 NTADKHNVT
-2436 FGLADSINVKDS
+2436 FGLADNINVKDS
-2448 VVVGPKGADGKPGE
+2448 VVVGPKGANGKPGE
-2462 GAVVINAKDGAN
+2462 GAVVINAEDGAN

-2514 NAIIGVKDSVKGLD
+2514 NAIIGVNDSVKGLD

-2542 YKKPDGTEEQVAT
+2542 YTKPNGEEEQVAT

-2598 KLKDNI
+2598 RLKDNI
-2604 DVKGVTVREKF
+2604 DVKGINVTENL
-2615 TVEKGAAINMGN
+2615 TVKEGAKINMGN
-2627 NVING
+2627 NVIDG

-2637 VSATSKQ
+2637 VNATSKQ

-2659 NNTTAINKL
+2659 NQATAINKL

-2680 AGVAGA
+2680 AGIAGA

-2698 GKSLVSLGVGHYKSE
+2698 GKSIVSLGVGSYRSE
-2713 SAVAVGY
+2713 SAIAVGY

-2735 GVNSRGDVNL
+2735 GMNSRGDVNF

>member
-23 TTSKGKVKSYS
+23 ATSKGKVKSFS
-34 VLPSH
+34 AISSNPQPELNS
-39 QQAQVSTSIPTSFKL
+39 SIPATFKL
-54 SAIAVLSLLT
+54 SAIALVSILAFAPSQVL
-64 FSPASVMAQDV
+64 AQDV
-75 TADNLTVN
+75 NATNLTVS
-83 GASTFT
+83 GTSTFT
-89 GTATFNNTT
+89 GAATFNNTATFNNM
-98 TFNNIVTVGNI
+98 VTAGN
-109 VTTTLTVGG
+109 VTATTLTVGG
-118 KDVAIKDD
+118 KNVATKDD
-126 ISTLTST
+126 VTTLTT
-133 INQKADQATVTNL
+133 
-146 TNTVNQKA
+146 TVNQKA
-154 DQSTVTN
+154 AQSEVDN
-161 LTNIV
+161 LKNT
-166 NQKADQN
+166 KAD
-173 TVTNLTN
+173 
-180 TVNQKANKSDV
+180 KSDV
-191 DSLKETKADKTA
+191 DNLKNTKAAQSEVDNLKNTKADKSD
-203 VTSELAKKADKTA
+203 VDNLKNIKADKSEVNELKNSKADKSELT
-216 FDKLSTLVSS
+216 KLSNLVTS
-226 LGMEEGKEYSGIKYF
+226 LGVPEGTTTYTGIKYF
-241 RAKST
+241 RVKST
-246 LADAEASGEN
+246 LDDAVADGQDSV
-256 TIAIGPKA
+256 AIGPKA
-264 VSSKDDALAVGHFA
+264 KTEGVDAVALGHDST
-278 IANAEKS
+278 ANATESIAIGKK
-285 VAVGNSTYAVK
+285 AYAVK
-296 TANKGVAIG
+296 TANKGIAIG
-305 NDARV
+305 EHARV
-310 GSKQDSDVVYD
+310 GSKQDGDVVYD
-321 GSSSYVIGAGDGES
+321 GASSYVLGPKDGES
-335 SVAIGDT
+335 SVAIGDK
-342 AISRGKASIAIGKNA
+342 AVSRGEASIAIGKNA
-357 ITSNKDLKKQI
+357 ITSNKDAKSQI
-368 ASNNIAIGTSAQAI
+368 AKNNIALGTNAQAI

-390 GNKAR
+390 GNAAR

-411 TKAAHSLAMGTTSKA
+411 TKAAHSLAVGTTSKA

-432 ALGKIAE
+432 ALGKLAE
-439 AKGTNSIAMG
+439 AKGTSSVAMG
-449 NTSKATGDNSVSI
+449 NTSKADGSNSVAV
-462 GSNSQTL
+462 GNTSQTL
-469 QGNTVAIGSS
+469 QSNTIAIGSS
-479 AMALP
+479 AIANP
-484 DRTISIGLNAGKGQE
+484 ERTISIGLNAGKGQE
-499 ADTTGTK
+499 ADATGTK

-527 IGAHSGK
+527 IGAHAGT
-534 NVVGKHNIALGS
+534 NVVGKHNIALGT

-572 DVLTAVQKSTVVG
+572 DQLTAVQKSTVVG

-602 ALGLDAVAIGITSK
+602 ALGLDAVAVGITSK

-637 LGATSRAVAKQG
+637 LGATSRAVAKEG

-665 HQDGATDQHI
+665 HQDGAADQHI

-712 NALNHSPTASEI
+712 NALSHAPTASEI
-724 KYDTL
+724 KYDTV
-729 KPDAASGAENKITL
+729 PPSPTTGAENKITL
-743 KPKTRISN
+743 KAKTRISN

-766 VNQIVNKN
+766 VNHIVTKN
-774 KAHYFSVNDAGVDPV
+774 KAHYFSVNDTGINPV
-789 PGNRDNDGATAKLAM
+789 PGNHDNDGATAKLAM

-822 YTTVN
+822 NTTVN

-838 KGSPELDDGVT
+838 KGSAELDDGVP

-886 AATSDKDPGA
+886 AATSDKNPGA

-918 GDRAVANSAKGNAF
+918 GDRAVANSVKGNAF
-932 GSQALSAAESST
+932 GSQALSGAESST
-944 AVGTESK
+944 AIGTESK
-951 AEGIN
+951 SEGQN

-966 KGLNSIAFGTH
+966 KGLNSIAFGTN
-977 QVVNG
+977 QVVSG

-992 ELGSTNATVIN
+992 ELGNAKATVIN

-1043 NFIGAIEEKA
+1043 NTIGAIEEKP

-1061 APANDLKDIY
+1061 APVNDLKDIY

-1086 KDLSGLFVYGHGNAI
+1086 KDLSGLFVYGHGNNI

-1112 FTLTN
+1112 FTLTD

-1128 TKGENYFVLGNNVTA
+1128 TKGKNYFVLGNNVTA

-1149 YLGAASAYTTGNSTS
+1149 YLGADSAYTTGNSTS
-1164 GMNVYADMANGL
+1164 SMNSYADMANGL

-1182 FAGSKP
+1182 FAGSQP
-1188 VGVVTVGDVGKER
+1188 VGVVTVGAVGKER
-1201 RVQNVAAGLVTETST
+1201 RVQNVASGLVTEAST

-1235 DNSTLTNQDGKPNGD
+1235 DNSTLSNPNGKPGTD
-1250 TNVVSRSSNQA
+1250 VTVISRSSNQGMKVV
-1261 IDITGGETDTNKL
+1261 GGENDGNKL
-1274 TAKTD
+1274 TTIAD
-1279 KNIGVIVTDD
+1279 KNIGVIANGDHTLEV
-1289 NSMEIRLAKI
+1289 RLAKT
-1299 LSNLTEATF
+1299 LSNLKDATF
-1308 GSGNDK
+1308 GTGTDK
-1314 TTINKDGVTIVN
+1314 TTINKDGMTITN
-1326 NAKPNVSLTD
+1326 GANTVSLTEG
-1336 TGLDNGGNKIV
+1336 GLNNGGNKIT
-1347 NVAEGTANTDAV
+1347 NVAAGQNETDAV
-1359 NVSQLNK
+1359 NVKQLND
-1366 LKAAGFGLTGEDN
+1366 LKAEGFGLTGEDGQ
-1379 ETIRKPLGESI
+1379 TVKQALGTAI
-1390 KVTGDNNVNTKILK
+1390 KVTGDDNVKTKIVTDADGSKKL
-1404 EGNNATGLEV
+1404 EIGLENQV
-1414 SLANNIKLGQGTETA
+1414 TLG
-1429 IGEAGKLTLTDD
+1429 GEAKNGNPAADGKLTLKNQAGTD
-1441 KGKDRAVLNG
+1441 KVVLDGANG
-1451 TDGSLTLTGNASPA
+1451 TVGLTGADGAQAVITVKKGRPTLDNAA
-1465 GTAPATDAPSAKIKV
+1465 E
-1480 AKGKADLS
+1480 
-1488 STPDEAPNTAPSNK
+1488 TP
-1502 TRITY
+1502 RIAY
-1507 EIPGAAGTNPT
+1507 GN
-1518 VEELATLNDGLK
+1518 EEVATLNDGLK
-1530 FGANAGDVHDA
+1530 FGANAGDVHNA
-1541 KLNTRVD
+1541 KLNTQVD
-1548 VKGKATNTTW
+1548 VKGATANTVW
-1558 DNFDAGHNIMT
+1558 DNFDKGQNIMT
-1569 QINGNTITVAL
+1569 RVEGNTITVAL

-1592 GDPAGNPKDGA
+1592 GDPASNPKDST
-1603 VIDKDGLT
+1603 VINKDGLT
-1611 ISDGNKTVK
+1611 ITQGDNTVSLTDDGLDNGNK
-1620 LTDKVFDNGGN
+1620 

-1641 KDDGTATDLANAVGT
+1641 TTNGTATTSLDDAVQT
-1656 NGVNVNDLKN
+1656 NGVNVGDLKTAIN
-1666 VVNGNDGQGAPNT
+1666 NITNGTNPL
-1679 TGGFG
+1679 GGFG
-1684 LKDKAGQIFKQNLGE
+1684 LKDKAGNTFKQNLGE

-1734 KGPDATPNSTG
+1734 KGPEANVPNATG
-1745 EAGKVTLKDDKG
+1745 EAGKITLKDDKG
-1757 TDRVIVDGSE
+1757 TDRVVVDGSE

-1774 QAQAGGTA
+1774 QPATQGAAA

-1787 KVAEGKPDLEQTS
+1787 KVAEGNPDLENTS
-1800 NDPAN
+1800 DDPAN

-1812 RITYDIT
+1812 RITYDIA

-1824 TTEELATLNDGLK
+1824 TVTEQLATLNDGLK
-1837 FGANDGVVH
+1837 FGANTGDVH
-1846 NAKLNTRVD
+1846 DAKLNTRVD
-1855 VKGAE
+1855 VKGKAE
-1860 ANKNW
+1860 NTNW

-1870 GQNIMTQIQG
+1870 GQNIMTQISG

-1895 SATFGNPTNKDATVI
+1895 SATFGNPADGSKDGAVI
-1910 NKDGVTITN
+1910 NKDGLTITEG
-1919 NDKSVSLTE
+1919 DKTVKLTE
-1928 NGLNN
+1928 KGLDN
-1933 GGNQIVNVD
+1933 GGNQIINVD
-1942 SGLKKAD
+1942 SGLKKTD
-1949 GSTVALKDAEGTVL
+1949 GSVVALKDAEGSVL

-1991 KEGNEFKQ
+1991 KAGAEFKQ

-2009 DSNINTKVIDT
+2009 DKNINTKVIDVPNSN
-2020 ADGKKALEIS
+2020 DKALEIS
-2030 LANEITL
+2030 LANDITL
-2037 GKAGKDGVD
+2037 GKNGADGVD
-2046 GKVGVTG
+2046 GSLGVNG
-2053 KDGAGVVL
+2053 KDGASVVL
-2061 NGKDGSIGLTGPKG
+2061 NGKDGSIGLTGPRG
-2075 ADGKS
+2075 QDGSDGKS
-2080 ASADMSVKDG
+2080 ATISVKDG
-2090 KPGVDGKADETKT
+2090 KAGVDGKDGDTKT
-2103 RIVYTPK
+2103 RIVYETK
-2110 DKDGNP
+2110 
-2116 IVDATTGNP
+2116 DATGKP

-2160 LDATTVADNTK
+2160 LDAATVADNAK
-2171 VSSGNLGVK
+2171 VSSSNLGVK
-2180 TNATGTGLE
+2180 TNAEGTGLE
-2189 IVMKERPEFSGL
+2189 IVMKERPTFSGL
-2201 VLNGK
+2201 VVNGK
-2206 DGDNAAI
+2206 DGEDAAV

-2226 AATDNEGNTTG
+2226 AVTDNDGNATG
-2237 LAIKNKDGNPGV
+2237 LTIKDKDGNPGV

-2275 KEGLAKAT
+2275 KDGLAKAT

-2294 TSTVNADGSTTY
+2294 TPTVNQDGSTTY
-2306 NVATKDN
+2306 TVATEDN
-2313 VDFTSVTT
+2313 VNFTTVTT

-2337 ALTNTGLKAG
+2337 ALTNEGLKAG
-2347 DISVTTDG
+2347 DVTVTTAG

-2363 TGVADGDISPTSKD
+2363 TGVADGDISPNSTD
-2377 AVNGSQLHAVKETA
+2377 AVNGSQLNAVKETA
-2391 EAGWHLTANGKDSSN
+2391 EAGWHLTANGADSSN

-2427 NTADSHNVT
+2427 NTADKHNVT
-2436 FGLADSINVKDS
+2436 FGLADNINVKDS
-2448 VVVGPKGADGKPGE
+2448 VVVGPKGANGKPGE
-2462 GAVVINAKDGAN
+2462 GAVVINAEDGAN

-2514 NAIIGVKDSVKGLD
+2514 NAIIGVNDSVKGLD
-2528 GNDGKDGNSKTRIV
+2528 GNDGKDGNSKTRII
-2542 YKKPDGTEEQVAT
+2542 YTKPNGEEEQVAT

-2598 KLKDNI
+2598 RLKDNI
-2604 DVKGVTVREKF
+2604 DVKGINVTENL
-2615 TVEKGAAINMGN
+2615 TVKEGAKINMGN
-2627 NVING
+2627 NVIDG

-2637 VSATSKQ
+2637 VNATSKQ

-2659 NNTTAINKL
+2659 NQATAINKL

-2680 AGVAGA
+2680 AGIAGA

-2698 GKSLVSLGVGHYKSE
+2698 GKSIVSLGVGSYRSE
-2713 SAVAVGY
+2713 SAIAVGY

-2735 GVNSRGDVNL
+2735 GMNSRGDVNF

>member
-75 TADNLTVN
+75 NATNLTVSGTAN
-83 GASTFT
+83 FN
-89 GTATFNNTT
+89 GTATFNAV
-98 TFNNIVTVGNI
+98 VTAGNI
-109 VTTTLTVGG
+109 AATALTVGG
-118 KDVAIKDD
+118 KAVATTAD
-126 ISTLTST
+126 LA
-133 INQKADQATVTNL
+133 NKADQSKVNEL
-146 TNTVNQKA
+146 TTKVDAKAEQSAVDTLTTTVNQKA
-154 DQSTVTN
+154 DKNS
-161 LTNIV
+161 V
-166 NQKADQN
+166 NTLSAK
-173 TVTNLTN
+173 
-180 TVNQKANKSDV
+180 V
-191 DSLKETKADKTA
+191 DTKADKTE
-203 VTSELAKKADKTA
+203 VETLKNTKVDKTIVDNLTTTVNQLKADKADKSA

-285 VAVGNSTYAVK
+285 VAMGNSSYAVI
-296 TANKGVAIG
+296 TADKGVAIG

-310 GSKQDSDVVYD
+310 GSKQNGDVVYD
-321 GSSSYVIGAGDGES
+321 GASSYVIGKGDGES

-357 ITSNKDLKKQI
+357 LTSNKDKKTEI
-368 ASNNIAIGTSAQAI
+368 ASNNIALGTSAQTI
-382 ASDNSIAL
+382 ASNNSIAF
-390 GNKAR
+390 GHAAR
-395 TNKDS
+395 ANADS

-405 IGDSAE
+405 IGDKAE
-411 TKAAHSLAMGTTSKA
+411 TFAEKSIALGNTAQAKGESA
-426 LAEAAL
+426 LAF
-432 ALGKIAE
+432 
-439 AKGTNSIAMG
+439 GTNAKAHTASTIAIGKDSEALSSQSIA
-449 NTSKATGDNSVSI
+449 I
-462 GSNSQTL
+462 GQAA
-469 QGNTVAIGSS
+469 Q
-479 AMALP
+479 ALP
-484 DRTISIGLNAGKGQE
+484 NKTISIGLNAGKGQE
-499 ADTTGTK
+499 SDKDGTK
-506 HSQINI
+506 HSHINI
-512 GENSGEGVIGQLNIG
+512 GESAGENVKGQYNIG
-527 IGAHSGK
+527 IGTEAGK
-534 NVVGKHNIALGS
+534 GVVGKANVALGI

-551 LKNSEETSGA
+551 LANSTETVGE
-561 NVSIGHEANKY
+561 NVSIGNAANNYKQA
-572 DVLTAVQKSTVVG
+572 TAIQRATAVG
-585 AQTKAA
+585 AQAMTA
-591 SRSTALGAEAT
+591 SDSSAFGYDTRATGQKAT
-602 ALGLDAVAIGITSK
+602 AVGYAAKAQGDLAVA
-616 AEGDKS
+616 
-622 VAIGAN
+622 VGAN
-628 STADSNNVA
+628 SVASANNVA
-637 LGATSRAVAKQG
+637 LGAG
-649 SGYLTGKQSSL
+649 SIATATNEATGYLTGKKSTK

-665 HQDGATDQHI
+665 SQDGNESQHI
-675 LRRLVNVADGVD
+675 LRRLTNVADGAD
-687 EQDAATVAQLKKV
+687 DQDAVTVAQLKRVSDDV
-700 TEKVTSDLQAQF
+700 TTKLQEQF
-712 NALNHSPTASEI
+712 NNLNHGGTNSEI
-724 KYDTL
+724 RYDTWVAPADDSA
-729 KPDAASGAENKITL
+729 KNKITL
-743 KPKTRISN
+743 KEATRISN
-751 VAPAELDTDAVNLGQ
+751 VATAKLATDAVNLGQ
-766 VNQIVNKN
+766 VQDIFSKE
-774 KAHYFSVNDAGVDPV
+774 KTHYFSVNDSGLTEKPS
-789 PGNRDNDGATAKLAM
+789 NYDNTEAIGKLSM
-804 AIGQNA
+804 AIGQGVIA
-810 AAKAERS
+810 REERS

-822 YTTVN
+822 KASAHGIGSMAIGTFY
-827 GEGSIGLGTYY
+827 EGSAD
-838 KGSPELDDGVT
+838 LDDGVARSSAT
-849 RESETTVTKPSKNV
+849 NATVASQPY
-863 KYGIAIGAGTTTDG
+863 KYGLAIGAGANSEG
-877 NNSIAIGSL
+877 NNSLAIGSL
-886 AATSDKDPGA
+886 AAASNQDIQKG

-905 YNAVSSAEKANAI
+905 YRATSSAQKANAI
-918 GDRAVANSAKGNAF
+918 GDRAVSNSLTANAF
-932 GSQALSAAESST
+932 GSEAFSGAVSA
-944 AVGTESK
+944 
-951 AEGIN
+951 N
-956 AYALGTKSHA
+956 AIGTKA
-966 KGLNSIAFGTH
+966 NATGENSIAFGTH
-977 QVVNG
+977 QNVTG
-982 QNSGSIGYAG
+982 ANSGSIGYAG
-992 ELGSTNATVIN
+992 LIGDKTATVIS
-1003 GEGTYSLGNT
+1003 GTGTYSLGNT

-1043 NFIGAIEEKA
+1043 NLIGAIEEKV
-1053 HVPGTPPA
+1053 HQPGTPPA

-1086 KDLSGLFVYGHGNAI
+1086 KDLSGLFIYGHSNTI
-1101 AQLPDPDSTEE
+1101 AKLTDPDSTEE

-1117 SSVIGANNTLN
+1117 SSVIGANNILN
-1128 TKGENYFVLGNNVTA
+1128 TKGANYFVLGNNVTA

-1149 YLGAASAYTTGNSTS
+1149 YLGADSAYTTGDSTS
-1164 GMNVYADMANGL
+1164 AMNAYNDMASGL

-1182 FAGSKP
+1182 FAGSQP
-1188 VGVVTVGDVGKER
+1188 VGVVTVGAVGKER
-1201 RVQNVAAGLVTETST
+1201 RVQNVAAGLVTENST

-1235 DNSTLTNQDGKPNGD
+1235 DNSNLTNPDSGKPNGD
-1250 TNVVSRSSNQA
+1250 TSVISRSSNQGMK
-1261 IDITGGETDTNKL
+1261 ILGGESDTSKL
-1274 TAKTD
+1274 TEKTD
-1279 KNIGVIVTDD
+1279 KNIGVISDGNNTLEV
-1289 NSMEIRLAKI
+1289 RLAKT

-1314 TTINKDGVTIVN
+1314 TTINKDGVTIFN
-1326 NAKPNVSLTD
+1326 DGKSNVSLTD
-1336 TGLDNGGNKIV
+1336 AGLDNGNNKIV
-1347 NVAEGTANTDAV
+1347 NVAEGTDDTDAV
-1359 NVSQLNK
+1359 NVKQLK
-1366 LKAAGFGLTGEDN
+1366 DLKAAGFGLTGEDGQTVKQ
-1379 ETIRKPLGESI
+1379 ELGTAI
-1390 KVTGDNNVNTKILK
+1390 KVTGDDNVKTKIVTEANGSKKL
-1404 EGNNATGLEV
+1404 EVGLENQITLGG
-1414 SLANNIKLGQGTETA
+1414 LAKN
-1429 IGEAGKLTLTDD
+1429 GEPAADGKLTLKD
-1441 KGKDRAVLNG
+1441 KNG
-1451 TDGSLTLTGNASPA
+1451 TDKVVLDGANGSVGLTGTDGATASITVKNGSPA
-1465 GTAPATDAPSAKIKV
+1465 VDGTTGTTKP
-1480 AKGKADLS
+1480 
-1488 STPDEAPNTAPSNK
+1488 
-1502 TRITY
+1502 RITY
-1507 EIPGAAGTNPT
+1507 GDEQ
-1518 VEELATLNDGLK
+1518 VATLNDGLK
-1530 FGANAGDVHDA
+1530 FGANTGTAHNA
-1541 KLNTRVD
+1541 KLNTQVD
-1548 VKGKATNTTW
+1548 VKGAAGNTDW
-1558 DNFDAGHNIMT
+1558 AQFDLGKNIMT
-1569 QINGNTITVAL
+1569 KVENNTITVAL
-1580 AKALSGLTSATF
+1580 AKALSGLTSAEF
-1592 GDPAGNPKDGA
+1592 GDPTGTNKDGV
-1603 VIDKDGLT
+1603 VINKDGIT
-1611 ISDGNKTVK
+1611 IKNNAKPDVS
-1620 LTDKVFDNGGN
+1620 LTDSGLDNGNN

-1641 KDDGTATDLANAVGT
+1641 KADGSPVELKDAADEVLK
-1656 NGVNVNDLKN
+1656 NGVNVGDLKTAITN
-1666 VVNGNDGQGAPNT
+1666 ISSGTNQS
-1679 TGGFG
+1679 GGFG
-1684 LKDKAGQIFKQNLGE
+1684 LKDEKGNSFKQNLGE
-1699 TAQITGDSNVNT
+1699 SAQIKGDANVNT
-1711 KVVDGQNGGKALE
+1711 AVVTNTDGTKALE

-1734 KGPDATPNSTG
+1734 KAADPTIQGSTG
-1745 EAGKVTLKDDKG
+1745 EAGKVTLTDDKG
-1757 TDRVIVDGSE
+1757 KERVKLDGVDGSLT
-1767 GAISLTG
+1767 LTG
-1774 QAQAGGTA
+1774 DALPGTA
-1782 PTAKI
+1782 PADAPSAKI
-1787 KVAEGKPDLEQTS
+1787 KVATGKSDLAGTPSENPS
-1800 NDPAN
+1800 NAPKN
-1805 PNQNKKT
+1805 KT

-1837 FGANDGVVH
+1837 FGANDGAVH

-1855 VKGAE
+1855 VKGA
-1860 ANKNW
+1860 ATNTTW

-1870 GQNIMTQIQG
+1870 GQNIMTQIKD

-1895 SATFGNPTNKDATVI
+1895 SATFGEPTNKDATVI

-1977 DVTSATN
+1977 DVTSAAN

-1991 KEGNEFKQ
+1991 KTGKEFKQ

-2150 LNETLDIKGG
+2150 LNETLSIKGG
-2160 LDATTVADNTK
+2160 MDTATLSDSNK
-2171 VSSGNLGVK
+2171 VSSSNLGVK
-2180 TNATGTGLE
+2180 TNADGTGLE

-2206 DGDNAAI
+2206 DGDDAAI

-2226 AATDNEGNTTG
+2226 AVTDNEGNTTG

>member
-23 TTSKGKVKSYS
+23 ATSKGKVKSYS
-34 VLPSH
+34 VIPSN
-39 QQAQVSTSIPTSFKL
+39 QQSQVNTSIPSSFKL
-54 SAIAVLSLLT
+54 STIAVLSLLT

-83 GASTFT
+83 GTSTFT
-89 GTATFNNTT
+89 GAATFNNTATFNNM
-98 TFNNIVTVGNI
+98 VTVGN
-109 VTTTLTVGG
+109 VVATTLTVGG
-118 KDVAIKDD
+118 KDVATKDQ
-126 ISTLTST
+126 ITTLTST
-133 INQKADQATVTNL
+133 VNQKADQTTVTNL
-146 TNTVNQKA
+146 TNTVSQKA
-154 DQSTVTN
+154 DQGTVTN

-191 DSLKETKADKTA
+191 DSLKATKADKTELTTGLNLKA
-203 VTSELAKKADKTA
+203 DKTTVNTELAKKADKTA

-226 LGMEEGKEYSGIKYF
+226 IGITDGTPYSGIKYF
-241 RAKST
+241 RTKST
-246 LADAEASGEN
+246 LDDASAEGEN
-256 TIAIGPKA
+256 SVAIGPKA
-264 VSSKDDALAVGHFA
+264 KAEGQSAVASGHDST
-278 IANAEKS
+278 ANAKESIAIGHKS
-285 VAVGNSTYAVK
+285 YAVK
-296 TANKGVAIG
+296 TANKGIAIG
-305 NDARV
+305 EYARV
-310 GSKQDSDVVYD
+310 GSKQTGDVVYD
-321 GSSSYVIGAGDGES
+321 GASSYVIGDGDGES
-335 SVAIGDT
+335 SVAIGDK

-357 ITSNKDLKKQI
+357 ITSNKDAKTQIAENNIALGTGAQTI
-368 ASNNIAIGTSAQAI
+368 ASNN
-382 ASDNSIAL
+382 SIAF
-390 GNKAR
+390 GNAAR
-395 TNKDS
+395 VNKDS

-411 TKAAHSLAMGTTSKA
+411 TKAAHSLAVGTTSKA

-432 ALGKIAE
+432 ALGKMSE
-439 AKGTNSIAMG
+439 AKGTSSIAMG
-449 NTSKATGDNSVSI
+449 NTSKADGLNSVAI
-462 GSNSQTL
+462 GNNSKTL
-469 QGNTVAIGSS
+469 QSNTIAIGSS
-479 AMALP
+479 AIAQP
-484 DRTISIGLNAGKGQE
+484 ERTISIGLNAGKGQE
-499 ADTTGTK
+499 ADATGTK

-512 GENSGEGVIGQLNIG
+512 GENSGENVVGQLNIG
-527 IGAHSGK
+527 IGAHAGK
-534 NVVGKHNIALGS
+534 NVVGKHNIALGT
-546 YAGTN
+546 YAGNN

-572 DVLTAVQKSTVVG
+572 DQLTAVQKSTAVG

-591 SRSTALGAEAT
+591 TRSTALGAEAT
-602 ALGLDAVAIGITSK
+602 ALGDDAVAIGITSK
-616 AEGDKS
+616 ANGNKS

-628 STADSNNVA
+628 TIADSNNVA
-637 LGATSRAVAKQG
+637 LGATSRAVEKQG

-665 HQDGATDQHI
+665 HQDGAADQHI

-712 NALNHSPTASEI
+712 NALSHGPTASEI
-724 KYDTL
+724 KYDAL

-743 KPKTRISN
+743 KPKTRLSN
-751 VAPAELDTDAVNLGQ
+751 VAPAQLDTDAVNLGQ
-766 VNQIVNKN
+766 VNQIVTKN
-774 KAHYFSVNDAGVDPV
+774 KAHYFSVNDVGVDPV
-789 PGNRDNDGATAKLAM
+789 PGNRDNDGATAKLSM

-810 AAKAERS
+810 AAKSERS

-838 KGSPELDDGVT
+838 KGSDELDDGSA

-886 AATSDKDPGA
+886 AATSDKDPDA

-932 GSQALSAAESST
+932 GSQALSGNESAT
-944 AVGTESK
+944 AIGTESK
-951 AEGIN
+951 SEGVN

-992 ELGSTNATVIN
+992 DLGSKTATVIN

-1027 SNEIKAK
+1027 TNEIKAK
-1034 ENARIVGNK
+1034 ENTRIVGNK
-1043 NFIGAIEEKA
+1043 NTIGAIEEKP
-1053 HVPGTPPA
+1053 HVPGNPPA
-1061 APANDLKDIY
+1061 PPVNELKDIY

-1086 KDLSGLFVYGHGNAI
+1086 KDLSGLFVYGHNNKV

-1128 TKGENYFVLGNNVTA
+1128 TKGSDYFVLGNNVTA

-1149 YLGAASAYTTGNSTS
+1149 YLGSNSGYVVKGTSTAGNEAYANI
-1164 GMNVYADMANGL
+1164 ADGS
-1176 NKSGYT
+1176 NKSGYS
-1182 FAGSKP
+1182 FAGNNKP
-1188 VGVVTVGDVGKER
+1188 AGVVTLGEVGTER
-1201 RVQNVAAGLVTETST
+1201 RIQNLSAGLVAENST

-1235 DNSTLTNQDGKPNGD
+1235 DNSTLTNQDGKPGID
-1250 TNVVSRSSNQA
+1250 VKVISRSSNQA
-1261 IDITGGETDTNKL
+1261 IDITGGETDETKL
-1274 TAKTD
+1274 TTKAD

-1289 NSMEIRLAKI
+1289 NSMEIRLAKT

-1308 GSGNDK
+1308 GTGNDK
-1314 TTINKDGVTIVN
+1314 TIINKDGVTIVN
-1326 NAKPNVSLTD
+1326 NGKPSVSLTD

-1347 NVAEGTANTDAV
+1347 NVKAGEADTDAV
-1359 NVSQLNK
+1359 NVKQLK
-1366 LKAAGFGLTGEDN
+1366 DLKAAGFGLTGEDGQTVQQ
-1379 ETIRKPLGESI
+1379 ELGTAI
-1390 KVTGDNNVNTKILK
+1390 KVTGDDNVKTKVVTENGAKKLEI
-1404 EGNNATGLEV
+1404 GLENQV
-1414 SLANNIKLGQGTETA
+1414 TLGGA
-1429 IGEAGKLTLTDD
+1429 AKNGNPAADGKLTLKNQAGAD
-1441 KGKDRAVLNG
+1441 KVILDGANG
-1451 TDGSLTLTGNASPA
+1451 SVGLTGADGATATITVKN
-1465 GTAPATDAPSAKIKV
+1465 GAPAVDGATGTTKP
-1480 AKGKADLS
+1480 
-1488 STPDEAPNTAPSNK
+1488 
-1502 TRITY
+1502 RITY
-1507 EIPGAAGTNPT
+1507 GN
-1518 VEELATLNDGLK
+1518 EEVATLNDGLK
-1530 FGANAGDVHDA
+1530 FGANTGTVHNA
-1541 KLNTRVD
+1541 KLNTQVD
-1548 VKGKATNTTW
+1548 VKGAVANTTW
-1558 DNFDAGHNIMT
+1558 ANFDAGHNIMT
-1569 QINGNTITVAL
+1569 QVDGNTITVAL

-1592 GDPAGNPKDGA
+1592 GNPAGNPKDGA

-1611 ISDGNKTVK
+1611 ITEGDKTVK

-1641 KDDGTATDLANAVGT
+1641 KADGTATTSLNDAVQT
-1656 NGVNVNDLKN
+1656 NGVNVGDLKTAIN
-1666 VVNGNDGQGAPNT
+1666 NITAGNDGNGNNNPL
-1679 TGGFG
+1679 GGFG
-1684 LKDKAGQIFKQNLGE
+1684 LKDKNGNIFKQNLGE

-1711 KVVDGQNGGKALE
+1711 KVVDGQNGTKALE

-1734 KGPDATPNSTG
+1734 KAPDVNMPNAKG

-1757 TDRVIVDGSE
+1757 TDRVVVDGSE
-1767 GAISLTG
+1767 GTISLTG
-1774 QAQAGGTA
+1774 QPDQAGGTA
-1782 PTAKI
+1782 PAAKI
-1787 KVAEGKPDLEQTS
+1787 KVGMGNADLAGS
-1800 NDPAN
+1800 PNDSTAPAKN
-1805 PNQNKKT
+1805 KT
-1812 RITYDIT
+1812 RITYEIPAAQGGQPT
-1819 GPNGT
+1819 I
-1824 TTEELATLNDGLK
+1824 EELATLNDGLK
-1837 FGANDGVVH
+1837 FGANDGAVH

-1855 VKGAE
+1855 VKGA
-1860 ANKNW
+1860 ATNTTW

-1895 SATFGNPTNKDATVI
+1895 SATFGNPADGTKDGAVI
-1910 NKDGVTITN
+1910 NKDGLTITN
-1919 NDKSVSLTE
+1919 GDTTVKLTE
-1928 NGLNN
+1928 NGLDN
-1933 GGNQIVNVD
+1933 GNKQIVNVD
-1942 SGLKKAD
+1942 SGLKGKD
-1949 GSTVALKDAEGTVL
+1949 GNPVVLKNATGDML
-1963 TNGVNVGDLKNAIK
+1963 NNGVNVGDLKNAIT
-1977 DVTSATN
+1977 DITSADK

-1991 KEGNEFKQ
+1991 KAGAEFKQ

-2009 DSNINTKVIDT
+2009 DSNINTKVIDG
-2020 ADGKKALEIS
+2020 ANGKKALEVS

-2037 GKAGKDGVD
+2037 GKAGQNGVD
-2046 GKVGVTG
+2046 GKVSVTG
-2053 KDGAGVVL
+2053 KDGASVVL

-2080 ASADMSVKDG
+2080 ASADVSVKDG
-2090 KPGVDGKADETKT
+2090 KPGVDGKAGETKT

-2116 IVDATTGNP
+2116 VLDVAGKP

-2135 GMKFVGNDGKEVTRK
+2135 GMKFVGNDGKEVSRK
-2150 LNETLDIKGG
+2150 LNETLGIKGG
-2160 LDATTVADNTK
+2160 LDAATVANDTK
-2171 VSSGNLGVK
+2171 VSSSNLGVK
-2180 TNATGTGLE
+2180 TNADGTGLE

-2201 VLNGK
+2201 VVNGK
-2206 DGDNAAI
+2206 DGQDAAI
-2213 KFAKDGKDGMSIA
+2213 KFAKEGKQGMSIA
-2226 AATDNEGNTTG
+2226 AKQDADGNTTG
-2237 LAIKNKDGNPGV
+2237 LTIKKQDGSDGV
-2249 TFNNDGRITNVTA
+2249 TFENDGRITNVTA

-2275 KEGLAKAT
+2275 KDGIAKAT

-2294 TSTVNADGSTTY
+2294 TPTVNADGSTTY
-2306 NVATKDN
+2306 NVATKDD

-2331 KVGDNV
+2331 KVGDKV
-2337 ALTNTGLKAG
+2337 ALTNEGLKAG
-2347 DISVTTDG
+2347 DVTVTTAG

-2391 EAGWHLTANGKDSSN
+2391 EAGWHLTANGNDSSN

-2415 NNTDGNIVISKT
+2415 NNTDGNIVITKT
-2427 NTADSHNVT
+2427 NTTDKHNVT
-2436 FGLADSINVKDS
+2436 FGLADNINVKDS
-2448 VVVGPKGADGKPGE
+2448 VVVGPKGVDGKPGE

-2482 GKDGKDAVAISGK
+2482 GKDGNDAVSISGK
-2495 DGVGTIGLTGPAGA
+2495 DGVGKIGLTGPAGA

-2514 NAIIGVKDSVKGLD
+2514 HAIIGVKDSVKGLD

-2542 YKKPDGTEEQVAT
+2542 YTKPDGTEEQVAT

-2586 IETEVA
+2586 IETEVT

-2615 TVEKGAAINMGN
+2615 TVESGAAINMGN

-2644 AVNGSQLHKVQQQVN
+2644 AVNGSQLHNVQQQITN
-2659 NNTTAINKL
+2659 NANAINKL

-2735 GVNSRGDVNL
+2735 GVNSRGDLNL

>member
-23 TTSKGKVKSYS
+23 ATSKGKVKSFS
-34 VLPSH
+34 AISSNPQPELNS
-39 QQAQVSTSIPTSFKL
+39 SIPATFKL
-54 SAIAVLSLLT
+54 SAIALVSILAFAPSQVL
-64 FSPASVMAQDV
+64 AQDV
-75 TADNLTVN
+75 NATNLTVS
-83 GASTFT
+83 GTSTFT
-89 GTATFNNTT
+89 GAATFNNTATFNNM
-98 TFNNIVTVGNI
+98 VTAGN
-109 VTTTLTVGG
+109 VTATTLTVGG
-118 KDVAIKDD
+118 KNVATKDD
-126 ISTLTST
+126 VTTLTT
-133 INQKADQATVTNL
+133 
-146 TNTVNQKA
+146 TVNQKA
-154 DQSTVTN
+154 AQSEVDN
-161 LTNIV
+161 LKNT
-166 NQKADQN
+166 KAD
-173 TVTNLTN
+173 
-180 TVNQKANKSDV
+180 KSDV
-191 DSLKETKADKTA
+191 DNLKNTKAAQSEVDNLKNTKADKSD
-203 VTSELAKKADKTA
+203 VDNLKNIKADKSEVNELKNSKADKSELT
-216 FDKLSTLVSS
+216 KLSNLVTS
-226 LGMEEGKEYSGIKYF
+226 LGVPEGTTTYTGIKYF
-241 RAKST
+241 RVKST
-246 LADAEASGEN
+246 LDDAVADGQDSV
-256 TIAIGPKA
+256 AIGPKA
-264 VSSKDDALAVGHFA
+264 KTEGVDAVALGHDST
-278 IANAEKS
+278 ANATESIAIGKK
-285 VAVGNSTYAVK
+285 AYAVK
-296 TANKGVAIG
+296 TANKGIAIG
-305 NDARV
+305 EHARV
-310 GSKQDSDVVYD
+310 GSKQDGDVVYD
-321 GSSSYVIGAGDGES
+321 GASSYVLGPKDGES
-335 SVAIGDT
+335 SVAIGDK
-342 AISRGKASIAIGKNA
+342 AVSRGEASIAIGKNA
-357 ITSNKDLKKQI
+357 ITSNKDAKSQI
-368 ASNNIAIGTSAQAI
+368 AKNNIALGTNAQAI

-390 GNKAR
+390 GNAAR

-411 TKAAHSLAMGTTSKA
+411 TKAAHSLAVGTTSKA

-432 ALGKIAE
+432 ALGKLAE
-439 AKGTNSIAMG
+439 AKGTSSVAMG
-449 NTSKATGDNSVSI
+449 NTSKADGSNSVAV
-462 GSNSQTL
+462 GNTSQTL
-469 QGNTVAIGSS
+469 QSNTIAIGSS
-479 AMALP
+479 AIANP
-484 DRTISIGLNAGKGQE
+484 ERTISIGLNAGKGQE
-499 ADTTGTK
+499 ADATGTK

-527 IGAHSGK
+527 IGAHAGT
-534 NVVGKHNIALGS
+534 NVVGKHNIALGT

-572 DVLTAVQKSTVVG
+572 DQLTAVQKSTVVG

-602 ALGLDAVAIGITSK
+602 ALGLDAVAVGITSK

-637 LGATSRAVAKQG
+637 LGATSRAVAKEG

-665 HQDGATDQHI
+665 HQDGAADQHI

-712 NALNHSPTASEI
+712 NALSHAPTASEI
-724 KYDTL
+724 KYDTV
-729 KPDAASGAENKITL
+729 PPSPTTGAENKITL
-743 KPKTRISN
+743 KAKTRISN

-766 VNQIVNKN
+766 VNHIVTKN
-774 KAHYFSVNDAGVDPV
+774 KAHYFSVNDTGINPV
-789 PGNRDNDGATAKLAM
+789 PGNHDNDGATAKLAM

-822 YTTVN
+822 NTTVN

-838 KGSPELDDGVT
+838 KGSAELDDGVP

-886 AATSDKDPGA
+886 AATSDKNPGA

-918 GDRAVANSAKGNAF
+918 GDRAVANSVKGNAF
-932 GSQALSAAESST
+932 GSQALSGAESST
-944 AVGTESK
+944 AIGTESK
-951 AEGIN
+951 SEGQN

-966 KGLNSIAFGTH
+966 KGLNSIAFGTN
-977 QVVNG
+977 QVVSR

-992 ELGSTNATVIN
+992 ELGNAKATVIN

-1043 NFIGAIEEKA
+1043 NTIGAIEEKP

-1061 APANDLKDIY
+1061 APVNDLKDIY

-1086 KDLSGLFVYGHGNAI
+1086 KDLSGLFVYGHGNNI

-1112 FTLTN
+1112 FTLTD

-1128 TKGENYFVLGNNVTA
+1128 TKGKNYFVLGNNVTA

-1149 YLGAASAYTTGNSTS
+1149 YLGADSAYTTGNSTS
-1164 GMNVYADMANGL
+1164 SMNSYADMANGL

-1182 FAGSKP
+1182 FAGSQP
-1188 VGVVTVGDVGKER
+1188 VGVVTVGAVGKER
-1201 RVQNVAAGLVTETST
+1201 RVQNVASGLVTEAST

-1235 DNSTLTNQDGKPNGD
+1235 DNSTLSNPNGKPGTD
-1250 TNVVSRSSNQA
+1250 VTVISRSSNQGMKVV
-1261 IDITGGETDTNKL
+1261 GGENDGNKL
-1274 TAKTD
+1274 TTIAD
-1279 KNIGVIVTDD
+1279 KNIGVIANGDHTLEV
-1289 NSMEIRLAKI
+1289 RLAKT
-1299 LSNLTEATF
+1299 LSNLKDATF
-1308 GSGNDK
+1308 GTGTDK
-1314 TTINKDGVTIVN
+1314 TTINKDGMTITN
-1326 NAKPNVSLTD
+1326 GANTVSLTEG
-1336 TGLDNGGNKIV
+1336 GLNNGGNKIT
-1347 NVAEGTANTDAV
+1347 NVAAGQNETDAV
-1359 NVSQLNK
+1359 NVKQLND
-1366 LKAAGFGLTGEDN
+1366 LKAEGFGLTGEDGQ
-1379 ETIRKPLGESI
+1379 TVKQALGTAI
-1390 KVTGDNNVNTKILK
+1390 KVTGDDNVKTKIVTDADGSKKL
-1404 EGNNATGLEV
+1404 EIGLENQV
-1414 SLANNIKLGQGTETA
+1414 TLG
-1429 IGEAGKLTLTDD
+1429 GEAKNGNPAADGKLTLKNQAGTD
-1441 KGKDRAVLNG
+1441 KVVLDGANG
-1451 TDGSLTLTGNASPA
+1451 TVGLTGADGAQAVITVKKGRPTLDNAA
-1465 GTAPATDAPSAKIKV
+1465 E
-1480 AKGKADLS
+1480 
-1488 STPDEAPNTAPSNK
+1488 TP
-1502 TRITY
+1502 RIAY
-1507 EIPGAAGTNPT
+1507 GN
-1518 VEELATLNDGLK
+1518 EEVATLNDGLK
-1530 FGANAGDVHDA
+1530 FGANAGDVHNA
-1541 KLNTRVD
+1541 KLNTQVD
-1548 VKGKATNTTW
+1548 VKGATANTVW
-1558 DNFDAGHNIMT
+1558 DNFDKGQNIMT
-1569 QINGNTITVAL
+1569 RVEGNTITVAL

-1592 GDPAGNPKDGA
+1592 GDPASNPKDST
-1603 VIDKDGLT
+1603 VINKDGLT
-1611 ISDGNKTVK
+1611 ITQGDNTVSLTDDGLDNGNK
-1620 LTDKVFDNGGN
+1620 

-1641 KDDGTATDLANAVGT
+1641 TTNGTATTSLDDAVQT
-1656 NGVNVNDLKN
+1656 NGVNVGDLKTAIN
-1666 VVNGNDGQGAPNT
+1666 NITNGTNPL
-1679 TGGFG
+1679 GGFG
-1684 LKDKAGQIFKQNLGE
+1684 LKDKAGNTFKQNLGE

-1734 KGPDATPNSTG
+1734 KGPEANVPNATG
-1745 EAGKVTLKDDKG
+1745 EAGKITLKDDKG
-1757 TDRVIVDGSE
+1757 TDRVVVDGSE

-1774 QAQAGGTA
+1774 QPATQGAAA

-1787 KVAEGKPDLEQTS
+1787 KVAEGNPDLENTS
-1800 NDPAN
+1800 DDPAN

-1812 RITYDIT
+1812 RITYDIA

-1824 TTEELATLNDGLK
+1824 TVTEQLATLNDGLK
-1837 FGANDGVVH
+1837 FGANTGDVH
-1846 NAKLNTRVD
+1846 DAKLNTRVD
-1855 VKGAE
+1855 VKGKAE
-1860 ANKNW
+1860 NTNW

-1870 GQNIMTQIQG
+1870 GQNIMTQISG

-1895 SATFGNPTNKDATVI
+1895 SATFGNPADGSKDGAVI
-1910 NKDGVTITN
+1910 NKDGLTITEG
-1919 NDKSVSLTE
+1919 DKTVKLTE
-1928 NGLNN
+1928 KGLDN
-1933 GGNQIVNVD
+1933 GGNQIINVD
-1942 SGLKKAD
+1942 SGLKKTD
-1949 GSTVALKDAEGTVL
+1949 GSVVALKDAEGSVL

-1991 KEGNEFKQ
+1991 KAGAEFKQ

-2009 DSNINTKVIDT
+2009 DKNINTKVIDVPNSN
-2020 ADGKKALEIS
+2020 DKALEIS
-2030 LANEITL
+2030 LANDITL
-2037 GKAGKDGVD
+2037 GKNGADGVD
-2046 GKVGVTG
+2046 GSLGVNG
-2053 KDGAGVVL
+2053 KDGASVVL
-2061 NGKDGSIGLTGPKG
+2061 NGKDGSIGLTGPRG
-2075 ADGKS
+2075 QDGSDGKS
-2080 ASADMSVKDG
+2080 ATISVKDG
-2090 KPGVDGKADETKT
+2090 KAGVDGKDGDTKT
-2103 RIVYTPK
+2103 RIVYETK
-2110 DKDGNP
+2110 
-2116 IVDATTGNP
+2116 DATGKP

-2160 LDATTVADNTK
+2160 LDAATVADNAK
-2171 VSSGNLGVK
+2171 VSSSNLGVK
-2180 TNATGTGLE
+2180 TNAEGTGLE
-2189 IVMKERPEFSGL
+2189 IVMKERPTFSGL
-2201 VLNGK
+2201 VVNGK
-2206 DGDNAAI
+2206 DGEDAAV

-2226 AATDNEGNTTG
+2226 AVTDNDGNATG
-2237 LAIKNKDGNPGV
+2237 LTIKDKDGNPGV

-2275 KEGLAKAT
+2275 KDGLAKAT

-2294 TSTVNADGSTTY
+2294 TPTVNQDGSTTY
-2306 NVATKDN
+2306 TVATEDN
-2313 VDFTSVTT
+2313 VNFTTVTT

-2337 ALTNTGLKAG
+2337 ALTNEGLKAG
-2347 DISVTTDG
+2347 DVTVTTAG

-2363 TGVADGDISPTSKD
+2363 TGVADGDISPNSTD
-2377 AVNGSQLHAVKETA
+2377 AVNGSQLNAVKETA
-2391 EAGWHLTANGKDSSN
+2391 EAGWHLTANGADSSN

-2427 NTADSHNVT
+2427 NTADKHNVT
-2436 FGLADSINVKDS
+2436 FGLADNINVKDS
-2448 VVVGPKGADGKPGE
+2448 VVVGPKGANGKPGE
-2462 GAVVINAKDGAN
+2462 GAVVINAEDGAN

-2514 NAIIGVKDSVKGLD
+2514 NAIIGVNDSVKGLD

-2542 YKKPDGTEEQVAT
+2542 YTKPNGEEEQVAT

-2598 KLKDNI
+2598 RLKDNI
-2604 DVKGVTVREKF
+2604 DVKGINVTENL
-2615 TVEKGAAINMGN
+2615 TVKEGAKINMGN
-2627 NVING
+2627 NVIDG

-2637 VSATSKQ
+2637 VNATSKQ

-2659 NNTTAINKL
+2659 NQATAINKL

-2680 AGVAGA
+2680 AGIAGA

-2698 GKSLVSLGVGHYKSE
+2698 GKSIVSLGVGSYRSE
-2713 SAVAVGY
+2713 SAIAVGY

-2735 GVNSRGDVNL
+2735 GMNSRGDVNF

>member
-23 TTSKGKVKSYS
+23 ATSKGKVKSFS
-34 VLPSH
+34 AISSNPQSELNS
-39 QQAQVSTSIPTSFKL
+39 SIPATFKL
-54 SAIAVLSLLT
+54 SAIALVSILAFAPSQVL
-64 FSPASVMAQDV
+64 AQDV
-75 TADNLTVN
+75 NATNLTVS
-83 GASTFT
+83 GTSTFT
-89 GTATFNNTT
+89 GAATFNNTATFNNM
-98 TFNNIVTVGNI
+98 VTAGN
-109 VTTTLTVGG
+109 VTATTLTVGG
-118 KDVAIKDD
+118 KNVATKDD
-126 ISTLTST
+126 VTTLTT
-133 INQKADQATVTNL
+133 
-146 TNTVNQKA
+146 TVNQKA
-154 DQSTVTN
+154 AQSEVDN
-161 LTNIV
+161 LKNT
-166 NQKADQN
+166 KAD
-173 TVTNLTN
+173 
-180 TVNQKANKSDV
+180 KSDV
-191 DSLKETKADKTA
+191 DNLKNIKADK
-203 VTSELAKKADKTA
+203 SEVNELKNSKADKSELT
-216 FDKLSTLVSS
+216 KLSNLVTS
-226 LGMEEGKEYSGIKYF
+226 LGVPEGTTTYTGIKYF
-241 RAKST
+241 RVKST
-246 LADAEASGEN
+246 LDDAVADGQDSV
-256 TIAIGPKA
+256 AIGPKA
-264 VSSKDDALAVGHFA
+264 KTEDVDAVALGHDST
-278 IANAEKS
+278 ANAKESIAIGKKS
-285 VAVGNSTYAVK
+285 YAVK
-296 TANKGVAIG
+296 TANKGIAIG
-305 NDARV
+305 EHARV
-310 GSKQDSDVVYD
+310 GSKQDGDVVYD
-321 GSSSYVIGAGDGES
+321 GASSYVLGPKDGES
-335 SVAIGDT
+335 SVAIGDK
-342 AISRGKASIAIGKNA
+342 AVSRGEASIAIGKNA
-357 ITSNKDLKKQI
+357 ITSNKDAKSQI
-368 ASNNIAIGTSAQAI
+368 AKNNIALGTNAQAI

-390 GNKAR
+390 GNAAR

-411 TKAAHSLAMGTTSKA
+411 TKAAHSLAVGTTSKA

-432 ALGKIAE
+432 ALGKLAE
-439 AKGTNSIAMG
+439 AKGTSSVAMG
-449 NTSKATGDNSVSI
+449 NTSKAYGSNSVAV
-462 GSNSQTL
+462 GNTSQTL
-469 QGNTVAIGSS
+469 QSNTIAIGSS
-479 AMALP
+479 AIANTE
-484 DRTISIGLNAGKGQE
+484 RTISIGLNAGKGQE
-499 ADTTGTK
+499 ADATGTK

-527 IGAHSGK
+527 IGAHAGT
-534 NVVGKHNIALGS
+534 NVVGKHNIALGT

-572 DVLTAVQKSTVVG
+572 DQLTAVQKSTVVG

-602 ALGLDAVAIGITSK
+602 ALGLDAVAVGITSK

-637 LGATSRAVAKQG
+637 LGATSRAVAKEG

-665 HQDGATDQHI
+665 HQDGAADQHI

-712 NALNHSPTASEI
+712 NALSHAPTASEI
-724 KYDTL
+724 KYDTV
-729 KPDAASGAENKITL
+729 PPSPTTGAENKITL
-743 KPKTRISN
+743 KAKTRISN

-766 VNQIVNKN
+766 VNHIVTKN
-774 KAHYFSVNDAGVDPV
+774 KAHYFSVNDTGINPV
-789 PGNRDNDGATAKLAM
+789 PGNHDNDGATAKLAM

-822 YTTVN
+822 NTTVN

-838 KGSPELDDGVT
+838 KGSAELDDGVP
-849 RESETTVTKPSKNV
+849 RESQTTVTKPSKNV

-886 AATSDKDPGA
+886 AATSDKNPGA

-918 GDRAVANSAKGNAF
+918 GDRAVANSVKGNAF
-932 GSQALSAAESST
+932 GSQALSGAESST
-944 AVGTESK
+944 AIGTESK
-951 AEGIN
+951 SEGQN

-966 KGLNSIAFGTH
+966 KGLNSIAFGTN
-977 QVVNG
+977 QVVSG

-992 ELGSTNATVIN
+992 ELGNAKATVIN

-1043 NFIGAIEEKA
+1043 NTIGAIEEKP

-1061 APANDLKDIY
+1061 APVNDLKDIY

-1086 KDLSGLFVYGHGNAI
+1086 KDLSGLFVYGHNNKV

-1128 TKGENYFVLGNNVTA
+1128 TKGSNYFVLGNNVTA

-1149 YLGAASAYTTGNSTS
+1149 YLGSESAYTTGNSTS
-1164 GMNVYADMANGL
+1164 GMSAYADMANGL
-1176 NKSGYT
+1176 NKSGHS
-1182 FAGSKP
+1182 FAGGTP
-1188 VGVVTVGDVGKER
+1188 VGVITVGDVNKER
-1201 RVQNVAAGLVTETST
+1201 RVQNVAAGLVTEAST

-1235 DNSTLTNQDGKPNGD
+1235 DNSTLTNQDGKPTND
-1250 TNVVSRSSNQA
+1250 ANVVSRSSNQA

-1279 KNIGVIVTDD
+1279 KNIGVIVTDN
-1289 NSMEIRLAKI
+1289 NSMEIRLAKT
-1299 LSNLTEATF
+1299 LTNLAEANF
-1308 GSGNDK
+1308 GTGNDK

-1326 NAKPNVSLTD
+1326 NGKPNVSLTD

-1347 NVAEGTANTDAV
+1347 NVAEGTADTDAV
-1359 NVSQLNK
+1359 NVKQLK
-1366 LKAAGFGLTGEDN
+1366 DLKAEGFGLTGEDGQ
-1379 ETIRKPLGESI
+1379 TVKQALGTAI
-1390 KVTGDNNVNTKILK
+1390 KVTGDDNVKTKIVTDADGSKKL
-1404 EGNNATGLEV
+1404 EIGLENQV
-1414 SLANNIKLGQGTETA
+1414 TLG
-1429 IGEAGKLTLTDD
+1429 GEAKNGNPAADGKLTL
-1441 KGKDRAVLNG
+1441 KNQAG
-1451 TDGSLTLTGNASPA
+1451 TDKVVLDGANGSVGLTGADGAQATITVKNGSPA
-1465 GTAPATDAPSAKIKV
+1465 VDGTA
-1480 AKGKADLS
+1480 
-1488 STPDEAPNTAPSNK
+1488 NTTKP
-1502 TRITY
+1502 RIAY
-1507 EIPGAAGTNPT
+1507 GN
-1518 VEELATLNDGLK
+1518 EEVATLNDGLK
-1530 FGANAGDVHDA
+1530 FGANAGDVHNA
-1541 KLNTRVD
+1541 KLNTQVD
-1548 VKGKATNTTW
+1548 VKGATANTVW
-1558 DNFDAGHNIMT
+1558 DNFDKGQNIMT
-1569 QINGNTITVAL
+1569 RVEGNTITVAL

-1592 GDPAGNPKDGA
+1592 GDPASNPKDST
-1603 VIDKDGLT
+1603 VINKDGLT
-1611 ISDGNKTVK
+1611 ITQGDNTVSLTDDGLDNGNK
-1620 LTDKVFDNGGN
+1620 

-1641 KDDGTATDLANAVGT
+1641 TTNGTATTSLDDAVQT
-1656 NGVNVNDLKN
+1656 NGVNVGDLKTAIN
-1666 VVNGNDGQGAPNT
+1666 NITNGTNPL
-1679 TGGFG
+1679 GGFG
-1684 LKDKAGQIFKQNLGE
+1684 LKDKAGNTFKQNLGE

-1734 KGPDATPNSTG
+1734 KGPGANVPNANG
-1745 EAGKVTLKDDKG
+1745 EAGKITLKDDKG
-1757 TDRVIVDGSE
+1757 TDRVVVDGSE

-1774 QAQAGGTA
+1774 QPATQGAAA

-1787 KVAEGKPDLEQTS
+1787 KVAEGNPDLENTS
-1800 NDPAN
+1800 DDPAN

-1812 RITYDIT
+1812 RITYDIA

-1824 TTEELATLNDGLK
+1824 TVTEQLATLNDGLK
-1837 FGANDGVVH
+1837 FGANTGDVH
-1846 NAKLNTRVD
+1846 DAKLNTRVD
-1855 VKGAE
+1855 VKGKAE
-1860 ANKNW
+1860 NTNW

-1870 GQNIMTQIQG
+1870 GQNIMTQISG

-1895 SATFGNPTNKDATVI
+1895 SATFGNPADGSKDGAVI
-1910 NKDGVTITN
+1910 NKDGLTITN
-1919 NDKSVSLTE
+1919 GDTTVKLTE
-1928 NGLNN
+1928 NGLDN
-1933 GGNQIVNVD
+1933 GNKQIVNVD
-1942 SGLKKAD
+1942 SGLKGKD
-1949 GSTVALKDAEGTVL
+1949 GNPVELKNATGDVL
-1963 TNGVNVGDLKNAIK
+1963 NNGVNVGDLKNAIT
-1977 DVTSATN
+1977 DITSAN
-1984 GGFGLKD
+1984 KGGFGLKD
-1991 KEGNEFKQ
+1991 KAGAEFKQ

-2009 DSNINTKVIDT
+2009 DSNINTKVVDVT
-2020 ADGKKALEIS
+2020 NQDGSTSKALEVS
-2030 LANEITL
+2030 LANEISL
-2037 GKAGKDGVD
+2037 GKAGQDGVD
-2046 GKVGVTG
+2046 GKVGVNG
-2053 KDGAGVVL
+2053 KDGASVVL

-2080 ASADMSVKDG
+2080 VSADMKVQEG
-2090 KPGVDGKADETKT
+2090 KPGVDGKAGETKT

-2116 IVDATTGNP
+2116 IVDATGKP

-2150 LNETLDIKGG
+2150 LNETLGIKGG
-2160 LDATTVADNTK
+2160 LDKATVEDNTK
-2171 VSSGNLGVK
+2171 VSSANLGVRS
-2180 TNATGTGLE
+2180 TADGLE
-2189 IVMKERPEFSGL
+2189 VVMKERPTFSGL
-2201 VLNGK
+2201 VVNGK
-2206 DGDNAAI
+2206 DGEDAVI
-2213 KFAKDGKDGMSIA
+2213 KFAKDGKEGMSIA
-2226 AATDNEGNTTG
+2226 AKQDADGNTTG
-2237 LAIKNKDGNPGV
+2237 LTVKKQDGTDGV

-2262 GVDDKDAVNVSQL
+2262 GKDDTDAVNVSQL

-2294 TSTVNADGSTTY
+2294 TPTVNQDGSTTY
-2306 NVATKDN
+2306 TVATKDDVN
-2313 VDFTSVTT
+2313 FTTVTT
-2321 GNTVMNNDGV
+2321 GNTIMNNDGV

-2337 ALTNTGLKAG
+2337 ALTNEGLKAG
-2347 DISVTTDG
+2347 DVTVTTAG
-2355 INAGNKKV
+2355 IHAGNKKV

-2377 AVNGSQLHAVKETA
+2377 AVNGSQLHSVKETA
-2391 EAGWHLTANGKDSSN
+2391 EAGWHLTANGADSSN

-2436 FGLADSINVKDS
+2436 FGLADNINVKDS
-2448 VVVGPKGADGKPGE
+2448 VVVGPKGANGKPGE

-2542 YKKPDGTEEQVAT
+2542 YTKPNGEEEQVAT

-2598 KLKDNI
+2598 RLKDNI
-2604 DVKGVTVREKF
+2604 DVKGINVTENL
-2615 TVEKGAAINMGN
+2615 TVKEGAKINMGN
-2627 NVING
+2627 NVIDG

-2659 NNTTAINKL
+2659 NQATAINKL

-2680 AGVAGA
+2680 AGIAGA

-2698 GKSLVSLGVGHYKSE
+2698 GKSIVSLGVGSYRSE
-2713 SAVAVGY
+2713 SAIAVGY

-2735 GVNSRGDVNL
+2735 GMNSRGDVNF

>member
-1 MNKVYRVIW
+1 MHKLLQVI
-10 SHVTNTFIAVSEL
+10 I
-23 TTSKGKVKSYS
+23 
-34 VLPSH
+34 
-39 QQAQVSTSIPTSFKL
+39 
-54 SAIAVLSLLT
+54 LL
-64 FSPASVMAQDV
+64 
-75 TADNLTVN
+75 LW
-83 GASTFT
+83 
-89 GTATFNNTT
+89 
-98 TFNNIVTVGNI
+98 GN
-109 VTTTLTVGG
+109 
-118 KDVAIKDD
+118 A
-126 ISTLTST
+126 
-133 INQKADQATVTNL
+133 
-146 TNTVNQKA
+146 
-154 DQSTVTN
+154 
-161 LTNIV
+161 
-166 NQKADQN
+166 
-173 TVTNLTN
+173 
-180 TVNQKANKSDV
+180 
-191 DSLKETKADKTA
+191 
-203 VTSELAKKADKTA
+203 
-216 FDKLSTLVSS
+216 
-226 LGMEEGKEYSGIKYF
+226 
-241 RAKST
+241 
-246 LADAEASGEN
+246 
-256 TIAIGPKA
+256 
-264 VSSKDDALAVGHFA
+264 
-278 IANAEKS
+278 
-285 VAVGNSTYAVK
+285 
-296 TANKGVAIG
+296 
-305 NDARV
+305 
-310 GSKQDSDVVYD
+310 
-321 GSSSYVIGAGDGES
+321 
-335 SVAIGDT
+335 
-342 AISRGKASIAIGKNA
+342 
-357 ITSNKDLKKQI
+357 
-368 ASNNIAIGTSAQAI
+368 
-382 ASDNSIAL
+382 
-390 GNKAR
+390 AR

-411 TKAAHSLAMGTTSKA
+411 TKAAHSLAVGTTSKA

-432 ALGKIAE
+432 ALGKLAE
-439 AKGTNSIAMG
+439 AKGTSSVAMG
-449 NTSKATGDNSVSI
+449 NTSKADGSNSVAV
-462 GSNSQTL
+462 GNTSQTL
-469 QGNTVAIGSS
+469 QSNTIAIGSS
-479 AMALP
+479 AIANP
-484 DRTISIGLNAGKGQE
+484 ERTISIGLNAGKGQE
-499 ADTTGTK
+499 ADATGTK

-527 IGAHSGK
+527 IGAHAGT
-534 NVVGKHNIALGS
+534 NVVGKHNIALGT

-572 DVLTAVQKSTVVG
+572 DQLTAVQKSTVVG

-602 ALGLDAVAIGITSK
+602 ALGLDAVAVGITSK

-637 LGATSRAVAKQG
+637 LGATSRAVAKEG

-665 HQDGATDQHI
+665 HQDGAADQHI

-712 NALNHSPTASEI
+712 NALSHAPTTSEI
-724 KYDTL
+724 KYDTVS
-729 KPDAASGAENKITL
+729 PSPTTGAENKITL
-743 KPKTRISN
+743 KAKTRISN

-766 VNQIVNKN
+766 VNQIVTNN
-774 KAHYFSVNDAGVDPV
+774 KAHYFSVNDTGVNPV

-822 YTTVN
+822 NTTVN

-838 KGSPELDDGVT
+838 KGSAELDDGVP

-863 KYGIAIGAGTTTDG
+863 KYGIAIGAGTSTDG

-886 AATSDKDPGA
+886 AATSDKNPGA

-918 GDRAVANSAKGNAF
+918 GDRAVANSVKGNAF
-932 GSQALSAAESST
+932 GSQALSGAESST
-944 AVGTESK
+944 AIGTESK
-951 AEGIN
+951 SEGQN

-966 KGLNSIAFGTH
+966 KGLNSIAFGTN
-977 QVVNG
+977 QVVSG

-992 ELGSTNATVIN
+992 ELGNAKATVIN

-1043 NFIGAIEEKA
+1043 NTIGAIEEKP

-1061 APANDLKDIY
+1061 APVNDLKDIY

-1086 KDLSGLFVYGHGNAI
+1086 KDLSGLFVYGHGNNI

-1112 FTLTN
+1112 FTLTD

-1128 TKGENYFVLGNNVTA
+1128 TKGKNYFVLGNNVTA

-1149 YLGAASAYTTGNSTS
+1149 YLGADSAYTTGNSTS
-1164 GMNVYADMANGL
+1164 SMNSYADMANGL

-1182 FAGSKP
+1182 FAGSQP
-1188 VGVVTVGDVGKER
+1188 VGVVTVGAVGKER
-1201 RVQNVAAGLVTETST
+1201 RVQNVASGLVTEAST

-1235 DNSTLTNQDGKPNGD
+1235 DNSTLSNPNGKPGTD
-1250 TNVVSRSSNQA
+1250 VTVISRSSNQGMKVV
-1261 IDITGGETDTNKL
+1261 GGENDGNKL
-1274 TAKTD
+1274 TTIAD
-1279 KNIGVIVTDD
+1279 KNIGVIANGDHTLEV
-1289 NSMEIRLAKI
+1289 RLAKT
-1299 LSNLTEATF
+1299 LSNLKDAAF
-1308 GSGNDK
+1308 GTGTDK
-1314 TTINKDGVTIVN
+1314 TTINKDGMTITN
-1326 NAKPNVSLTD
+1326 GANTVSLTEG
-1336 TGLDNGGNKIV
+1336 GLNNGGNKIT
-1347 NVAEGTANTDAV
+1347 NVAAGQNETDAV
-1359 NVSQLNK
+1359 NVKQLND
-1366 LKAAGFGLTGEDN
+1366 LKAEGFGLTGEDGQ
-1379 ETIRKPLGESI
+1379 TVKQALGTAI
-1390 KVTGDNNVNTKILK
+1390 KVTGDDNVKTKIVTDADGSKKL
-1404 EGNNATGLEV
+1404 EIGLENQV
-1414 SLANNIKLGQGTETA
+1414 TLG
-1429 IGEAGKLTLTDD
+1429 GEAKNGNPAADGKLTL
-1441 KGKDRAVLNG
+1441 KNQAG
-1451 TDGSLTLTGNASPA
+1451 TDKVVLDGANGSVGLTGADGAQATITVKNGSPA
-1465 GTAPATDAPSAKIKV
+1465 VDGTA
-1480 AKGKADLS
+1480 
-1488 STPDEAPNTAPSNK
+1488 NTTKP
-1502 TRITY
+1502 RIAY
-1507 EIPGAAGTNPT
+1507 GN
-1518 VEELATLNDGLK
+1518 EEVATLNDGLK
-1530 FGANAGDVHDA
+1530 FGANAGDVHNA
-1541 KLNTRVD
+1541 KLNTQVD
-1548 VKGKATNTTW
+1548 VKGATANTVW
-1558 DNFDAGHNIMT
+1558 DNFDKGQNIMT
-1569 QINGNTITVAL
+1569 RVEGNTITVAL

-1592 GDPAGNPKDGA
+1592 GDPASNPKDST
-1603 VIDKDGLT
+1603 VINKDGLT
-1611 ISDGNKTVK
+1611 ITQGDNTVSLTDDGLDNGNK
-1620 LTDKVFDNGGN
+1620 

-1641 KDDGTATDLANAVGT
+1641 TTNGTATTSLDDAVQT
-1656 NGVNVNDLKN
+1656 NGVNVGDLKTAIN
-1666 VVNGNDGQGAPNT
+1666 NITNGTNPL
-1679 TGGFG
+1679 GGFG
-1684 LKDKAGQIFKQNLGE
+1684 LKDKAGNTFKQNLGE

-1734 KGPDATPNSTG
+1734 KGPEANVPNANG
-1745 EAGKVTLKDDKG
+1745 EAGKITLKDDKG
-1757 TDRVIVDGSE
+1757 TDRVVVDGSE

-1774 QAQAGGTA
+1774 QPVTQGGTA

-1787 KVAEGKPDLEQTS
+1787 KVAEGNSGLVETS
-1800 NDPAN
+1800 DDPAN

-1812 RITYDIT
+1812 RITYDIA

-1824 TTEELATLNDGLK
+1824 TVTEQLATLNDGLK
-1837 FGANDGVVH
+1837 FGANDGAVH

-1855 VKGAE
+1855 VKGKAD
-1860 ANKNW
+1860 NTNW
-1865 ANFDA
+1865 AKFDE
-1870 GQNIMTQIQG
+1870 GQNIMTQISG

-1895 SATFGNPTNKDATVI
+1895 SATFGNPADGSKDGAVI
-1910 NKDGVTITN
+1910 NKDGLTITN
-1919 NDKSVSLTE
+1919 GDTTVKLTE
-1928 NGLNN
+1928 NGLDN
-1933 GGNQIVNVD
+1933 GNKQIVNVD
-1942 SGLKKAD
+1942 SGLKGKD
-1949 GSTVALKDAEGTVL
+1949 GNPVELKNATGDVL
-1963 TNGVNVGDLKNAIK
+1963 NNGVNVGDLKNAIT
-1977 DVTSATN
+1977 DITSADK

-1999 DLGTT
+1999 DLGTA

-2020 ADGKKALEIS
+2020 ADGKKALEVS
-2030 LANEITL
+2030 LANEISL
-2037 GKAGKDGVD
+2037 GKAGQDGVD
-2046 GKVGVTG
+2046 GKVGVNG
-2053 KDGAGVVL
+2053 KDGASVVL

-2080 ASADMSVKDG
+2080 VSADMKVQEG
-2090 KPGVDGKADETKT
+2090 KPGVDGKAGETKT

-2116 IVDATTGNP
+2116 VLDDAGKP

-2160 LDATTVADNTK
+2160 LDAATVADNAK
-2171 VSSGNLGVK
+2171 VSSSNLGVK
-2180 TNATGTGLE
+2180 TNAEGTGLE
-2189 IVMKERPEFSGL
+2189 IVMKERPTFSGL
-2201 VLNGK
+2201 VVNGK
-2206 DGDNAAI
+2206 DGEDAAV

-2226 AATDNEGNTTG
+2226 AVTDNDGNATG
-2237 LAIKNKDGNPGV
+2237 LTIKDKDGNPGV

-2294 TSTVNADGSTTY
+2294 TPTVNQDGSTTY
-2306 NVATKDN
+2306 TVATNDN

-2337 ALTNTGLKAG
+2337 ALTNEGLKAG
-2347 DISVTTDG
+2347 DVTVTTAG

-2363 TGVADGDISPTSKD
+2363 TGVADGDISPNSTD
-2377 AVNGSQLHAVKETA
+2377 AVNGSQLNAVKETA
-2391 EAGWHLTANGKDSSN
+2391 EAGWHLTANGADSSN

-2436 FGLADSINVKDS
+2436 FGLADNINVKDS

-2542 YKKPDGTEEQVAT
+2542 YTKPNGEEEQVAT

-2598 KLKDNI
+2598 RLKDNI
-2604 DVKGVTVREKF
+2604 DVKGINVTENL
-2615 TVEKGAAINMGN
+2615 TVKEGAKINMGN
-2627 NVING
+2627 NVIDG

-2659 NNTTAINKL
+2659 NQATAINKL

-2680 AGVAGA
+2680 AGIAGA

-2698 GKSLVSLGVGHYKSE
+2698 GKSIVSLGVGSYRSE
-2713 SAVAVGY
+2713 SAIAVGY

-2735 GVNSRGDVNL
+2735 GMNSRGDVNF